1 MRPILYEQNERVF
14 DTNGMGILHD
24 AISAEVTE
32 VRNTEFELEL
42 KYPVGGEWASALT
55 QNRYILVKPNDYDE
69 PHAFRIYEVEK
80 EIDSNEITVKAVTKT
95 DELSG
100 NIIKPLSIKSATP
113 SAAWEQLKRVAVDP
127 IEYNFISDI
136 QTAKDTNMDI
146 RNVLNAIA
154 GEEGSF
160 IDTWGGEIKR
170 TNNTIY
176 LYSKRGKDHVTTI
189 RPRKNLKNVKVKSS
203 MAGKFTR
210 ILPYVTFTPE
220 GEGEAEQVIYGDI
233 IKSPHYD
240 DYFVKRI
247 VPLDLS
253 SEFNDSSTHKE
264 GEEAKKKAPTPAQVT
279 AKAQSYFTSKNKDA
293 DKPDLSVEV
302 EMIPLQDSTEWDRRI
317 IQALEKI
324 QLCDTVDVYVP
335 KIDCDVTVKVRKI
348 VYDALRERIIKIEA
362 SSSGTGRASLAD
374 QQKAQWQDLTNK
386 IVNNALYGEKDG
398 LIHTILTSANN
409 KNKNFYGPEE
419 PPREKAS
426 KDDLWFKPVGGE
438 GEVEMWRFDGENW
451 VLVIDA
457 NFGQKV
463 TDKVNDAINSAKQD
477 INNNVQESI
486 NAAIADAEKRWRPD
500 FTPIQNELDE
510 KLKKLDGDITVKVGD
525 IKDQL
530 AAELERIKPGNP
542 NLLDGTLEMN
552 SGGGLLWNVVQ
563 GGGGMQNGQLLGARN
578 YLVDEISHVPTNNT
592 FYMPFESKNYSIPYT
607 WSFFV
612 KNTTGMRSKF
622 KLTPFN
628 PATDKVTVD
637 GVDLVPTDGEAI
649 FELPGG
655 TEKYVTVTYPTI
667 SGTTQL
673 TIKEIANVD
682 GANIYTYKWKV
693 EEGTKATG
701 WVPSAN
707 DGDQKWKNYKST
719 VDGDLA
725 SMKRRI
731 TDTEGRVTTNS
742 TEIQHLNTGLAAKA
756 DQETVNNLDG
766 QIESAKAE
774 LNLVPNKI
782 STAISQYKSTVDGE
796 ISKVSTYIDQKA
808 NEIKIAAQNLEKKVD
823 GNATSTAAELKVIK
837 DSISAKVSRTDLDVV
852 SGKVTAVET
861 NLTTRIDGIQ
871 TSVDKVTRD
880 VDGKITSA
888 VSSAI
893 TQSENGLRSQI
904 NSVNEAAQIGIANLS
919 SNAIPSAISNAKQ
932 YTDTQF
938 SQVDGKI
945 QTQINT
951 RLTDYARTSDVATRV
966 TQEAGKIKTELTS
979 VIDQKIP
986 KKYGSRNLLAKTK
999 TEINFNGPLKNT
1011 QGNNAWGVL
1020 NGYWF
1025 IDKKTLKALG
1035 YKVGDRLN
1043 IQYKVRTT
1051 TPGIANMRVSCEVY
1065 SDTSYLQWVVGDNKF
1080 GLPSEY
1086 NKDNWDISTS
1096 NDYKTKVGHVWINEQ
1111 SLNNGMQI
1119 RFRVDAGNKAAGT
1132 VVAVDIKDC
1141 MMWDGDLWTDYAP
1154 AYEDIDL
1161 ESSEKFQEVLQTV
1174 DTYKRTLGTTQN
1186 GITTSISQLI
1196 QNSDEIRT
1204 VITNASQSTD
1214 NLIVDTDTF
1223 LSAKLSGFTNG
1234 VDGYTISARPGNY
1247 GSAEYF
1253 YFSKGSYDGTYS
1265 NNSAF
1270 VSLPLVID
1278 KMEDGDKYTFYCK
1291 YHMDATGVYRG
1302 NKDMNVELQIIDN
1315 NGTPVYTKGLTAQPG
1330 YQYQTY
1336 TSDTFGVVGQHIFD
1350 NVNGYNG
1357 RFSFRIKMTGEGRFG
1372 IKEIM
1377 LVRGETVGRYK
1388 PSGGVSSTVISQ
1400 KNDAWALTLS
1410 GPKDVITAINA
1421 DRSGL
1426 RLKGKSI
1433 VLDGDVTATGR
1444 AFIKESWIEGLNAS
1458 KITAGELNAAR
1469 VKVINIDAN
1478 NITSG
1483 QLSASRIRGG
1493 ILSSFNDYT
1502 VFDLENGKLKFNS
1515 NLTGIFRNQTGAA
1528 SQGLMFVNENVW
1540 ADNGMRINSRVIL
1553 GAERRTGDMSYGNKL
1568 YEKGGFNGI
1577 IVDTIHGIGTD
1588 AHDRADKT
1596 SIIGDRIFFGHTYAD
1611 DDAGKKNG
1619 WEIKSWQGHGN
1630 LKLYPVGEMDR
1641 QSGSQM
1647 ISGDFIFIDSYGR
1660 YQSVKQLLTA
1670 LCTMWGHWKNDMTPK
1685 MIRGRENANVNDTLR
1700 QGISRWGGFAT
1711 RGE

>member
-1 MRPILYEQNERVF
+1 LRPILYEQNERVF
-14 DTNGMGILHD
+14 YTNGMGILYD

-32 VRNTEFELEL
+32 VRNAEFELEL
-42 KYPVGGEWASALT
+42 KYPVGGEWAQALT

-69 PHAFRIYEVEK
+69 PHAFRIYEIEK
-80 EIDSNEITVKAVTKT
+80 EADSNQITVKGVTKT

-100 NIIKPLSIKSATP
+100 NVIKPLSIKSATP
-113 SAAWEQLKRVAVDP
+113 SGAWEQLKRVAVDP

-160 IDTWGGEIKR
+160 IDTWGGEVKR

-220 GEGEAEQVIYGDI
+220 GENEAEQVIYGDI

-264 GEEAKKKAPTPAQVT
+264 GEETKKKAPTPAQVT

-348 VYDALRERIIKIEA
+348 VYDVLRERIIKIEA

-419 PPREKAS
+419 PPREKVS

-500 FTPIQNELDE
+500 FTPIQNEIDE

-552 SGGGLLWNVVQ
+552 GGSGTEWNVVQ
-563 GGGGMQNGQLLGARN
+563 GGGGMQNGQILGARN
-578 YLVDEISHVPTNNT
+578 LLIDEISGFPYNNH
-592 FYMPFESKNYSIPYT
+592 FDMPFEAKNYSVPYT

-612 KNTTGMRSKF
+612 KNTSVTKGKIE
-622 KLTPFN
+622 LTPYSSD
-628 PATDKVTVD
+628 TKVTVD
-637 GVDLVPTDGEAI
+637 GADLVPTGDKAI
-649 FELPGG
+649 FEVPPG
-655 TEKYVTVTYPTI
+655 TEKYVTVTYPSLGNSQI
-667 SGTTQL
+667 LLS
-673 TIKEIANVD
+673 IKETGLID
-682 GANIYTYKWKV
+682 GTNLYTYKWKV

-701 WVPSAN
+701 WVPSAA
-707 DGDQKWKNYKST
+707 DGEQKWKNYKST

-731 TDTEGRVTTNS
+731 TDTDGRVTTNAA
-742 TEIQHLNTGLAAKA
+742 EIQHLNTGLAAKA
-756 DQETVNNLDG
+756 DQETVNHLDG
-766 QIESAKAE
+766 AIESAKAE

-782 STAISQYKSTVDGE
+782 STAISQYKSTVDGQ
-796 ISKVSTYIDQKA
+796 ISKVSTSIDQKA

-823 GNATSTAAELKVIK
+823 GNAASTSAELRVIK
-837 DSISAKVSRTDLDVV
+837 DSISAKVSRTDLDTV

-861 NLTTRIDGIQ
+861 NLSTRIDGIQ
-871 TSVDKVTRD
+871 TSVDKATRD

-893 TQSENGLRSQI
+893 TQSEKEIGLRI
-904 NSVNEAAQIGIANLS
+904 TATEAKLMLDE
-919 SNAIPSAISNAKQ
+919 IPKRAREAEI
-932 YTDTQF
+932 YTDTKF
-938 SQVDGKI
+938 NLVDGKI
-945 QTQINT
+945 QTQLNN
-951 RLTDYARTSDVATRV
+951 RLVDYARTTDIATRV

-986 KKYGSRNLLAKTK
+986 KKYGSRNFLAGTK
-999 TEINFNGPLKNT
+999 TEIHFNGPIKNQ
-1011 QGNNAWGVL
+1011 QGNNAWGVIS
-1020 NGYWF
+1020 GYWF
-1025 IDKKTLKALG
+1025 IDKKTLKERG
-1035 YKVGDRLN
+1035 YKVGDRMN
-1043 IQYKVRTT
+1043 IQFKTRTT
-1051 TPGIANMRVSCEVY
+1051 TPGITSMRVSPEIY
-1065 SDTSYLQWVVGDNKF
+1065 SGGGYLQWINGSNPF
-1080 GLPSEY
+1080 GLPREY
-1086 NKDNWDISTS
+1086 NKDEWDVSTS
-1096 NDYKTKVGHVWINEQ
+1096 DTYKTKIGWFNISEN
-1111 SLNNGMQI
+1111 SLNNGMRI
-1119 RFRVDAGNKAAGT
+1119 RFRIDVGNKAAGT
-1132 VVAVDIKDC
+1132 NLAIDIKDA

-1161 ESSEKFQEVLQTV
+1161 DSSEKFQEVLQTV
-1174 DTYKRTLGTTQN
+1174 DVYKRTLGTTQN

-1196 QNSDEIRT
+1196 QSSDEIKT
-1204 VITNASQSTD
+1204 VITNATEANT
-1214 NLIVDTDTF
+1214 NLIMDTDTF
-1223 LSAKLSGFTNG
+1223 ASVKLRNFNSGADGFLASNTPGNFGSNNQYYLSKYTFPG
-1234 VDGYTISARPGNY
+1234 DGSPREIYASLPLAIDKMYANETYTISFKYSFNTY
-1247 GSAEYF
+1247 GA
-1253 YFSKGSYDGTYS
+1253 YS
-1265 NNSAF
+1265 NPNAF
-1270 VSLPLVID
+1270 
-1278 KMEDGDKYTFYCK
+1278 
-1291 YHMDATGVYRG
+1291 AA
-1302 NKDMNVELQIIDN
+1302 VELINSSGSSIISIPINPPN
-1315 NGTPVYTKGLTAQPG
+1315 NTTTNDTVTKTF
-1330 YQYQTY
+1330 
-1336 TSDTFGVVGQHIFD
+1336 TSSSQHSFD
-1350 NVNGYNG
+1350 NLNGDGNDLA
-1357 RFSFRIKMTGEGRFG
+1357 FRIKLRGVGRFG
-1372 IKEIM
+1372 ISDVMMVKGSTAGKY
-1377 LVRGETVGRYK
+1377 R
-1388 PSGGVSSTVISQ
+1388 PASGASSAVVTQ
-1400 KNDAWALTLS
+1400 RANAWALTLK
-1410 GPKDVITAINA
+1410 GPKDVITSINA
-1421 DRSGL
+1421 DTSGL
-1426 RLKGKSI
+1426 RLKGKNI
-1433 VLDGDVTATGR
+1433 VLDGDVIANGT
-1444 AFIKESWIEGLNAS
+1444 AFIKESWIQDLNAAKITSGKINAANIDVINLNAS
-1458 KITAGELNAAR
+1458 NIVSGTMSAAHI
-1469 VKVINIDAN
+1469 K
-1478 NITSG
+1478 
-1483 QLSASRIRGG
+1483 GG
-1493 ILSSFNDYT
+1493 ILSSLNGD
-1502 VFDLENGKLKFNS
+1502 VKFDLNGSKLNFFNEAEVYFDKGTNILYRQRQFKDQANGHNTIGYLMFKNS
-1515 NLTGIFRNQTGAA
+1515 NQGGVATLLGSVSHRTVGQLKMGSDDGGGAGNFAGIRIYRDT
-1528 SQGLMFVNENVW
+1528 
-1540 ADNGMRINSRVIL
+1540 ADGHYDRVEVV
-1553 GAERRTGDMSYGNKL
+1553 A
-1568 YEKGGFNGI
+1568 
-1577 IVDTIHGIGTD
+1577 
-1588 AHDRADKT
+1588 
-1596 SIIGDRIFFGHTYAD
+1596 DRIQFRHSVR
-1611 DDAGKKNG
+1611 NG
-1619 WEIKSWQGHGN
+1619 SGLQIF
-1630 LKLYPVGEMDR
+1630 PVGFIPPTHNEPHYGAWNLGILLEHFR
-1641 QSGSQM
+1641 QNFEKIRAKNPSWGIHQYAFP
-1647 ISGDFIFIDSYGR
+1647 IYNLGDIG
-1660 YQSVKQLLTA
+1660 
-1670 LCTMWGHWKNDMTPK
+1670 PK
-1685 MIRGRENANVNDTLR
+1685 GLHNIPFDHY
-1700 QGISRWGGFAT
+1700 I
-1711 RGE
+1711 

>member
-32 VRNTEFELEL
+32 VRNAEFELEL
-42 KYPVGGEWASALT
+42 KYPVGGEWAQALT

-69 PHAFRIYEVEK
+69 PHAFRIYEIEK
-80 EIDSNEITVKAVTKT
+80 EADSNQITVKGVTKT

-100 NIIKPLSIKSATP
+100 NVIKPISIKSATP
-113 SAAWEQLKRVAVDP
+113 SGAWEQLKRVAVDP

-220 GEGEAEQVIYGDI
+220 GENEAEQVIYGDI

-264 GEEAKKKAPTPAQVT
+264 GEETKKKAPTPAQVT

-348 VYDALRERIIKIEA
+348 VYDALAERIIKIEA

-419 PPREKAS
+419 PPREKVS

-463 TDKVNDAINSAKQD
+463 TDKVNDAIESAKRD
-477 INNNVQESI
+477 INADVQSHI
-486 NAAIADAEKRWRPD
+486 NSAIADAEKRWRPD

-552 SGGGLLWNVVQ
+552 GGSGTDWNVVQ
-563 GGGGMQNGQLLGARN
+563 GGGGMQNGQILGARN
-578 YLVDEISHVPTNNT
+578 LLIDEISGFPYNNH
-592 FYMPFESKNYSIPYT
+592 FDMPFQAKNYSVPYT

-612 KNTTGMRSKF
+612 KNTSVTKGKIE
-622 KLTPFN
+622 LTPYDSD
-628 PATDKVTVD
+628 TKVAVD
-637 GVDLVPTDGEAI
+637 GADLTPTNGKAI
-649 FELPGG
+649 FEVPPG
-655 TEKYVTVTYPTI
+655 TEKYVTVTYPSLGNNLI
-667 SGTTQL
+667 LLS
-673 TIKEIANVD
+673 IKETGLID
-682 GANIYTYKWKV
+682 GTNLYTYKWKV

-701 WVPSAN
+701 WAPSAA
-707 DGDQKWKNYKST
+707 DGEQKWKNYKST

-731 TDTEGRVTTNS
+731 TDTDGRVTTNAA
-742 TEIQHLNTGLAAKA
+742 EIQHLNTGLAAKA
-756 DQETVNNLDG
+756 DRETVNHLDG
-766 QIESAKAE
+766 RIDEAKAE
-774 LNLVPNKI
+774 LNLVPDKI
-782 STAISQYKSTVDGE
+782 STAISQYKSTVDGQ
-796 ISKVSTYIDQKA
+796 ISKVSTSIEQKA

-823 GNATSTAAELKVIK
+823 GNAASTSAELRVIK
-837 DSISAKVSRTDLDVV
+837 DSISAKVSRTDLDTV

-861 NLTTRIDGIQ
+861 NLSARIDGIQ
-871 TSVDKVTRD
+871 TSVDKATRD

-893 TQSENGLRSQI
+893 TQSEKEIGLRI
-904 NSVNEAAQIGIANLS
+904 TATEAKLMLDE
-919 SNAIPSAISNAKQ
+919 IPKRAREAEI
-932 YTDTQF
+932 YTDTKF
-938 SQVDGKI
+938 NLVDGKI
-945 QTQINT
+945 QTQLNN
-951 RLTDYARTSDVATRV
+951 RLVEYARTTDIATRV

-986 KKYGSRNLLAKTK
+986 KKYGSRNLLAGTSDSHHYEGNP
-999 TEINFNGPLKNT
+999 TGLYSREGQNVLWNNIDGYYYIN
-1011 QGNNAWGVL
+1011 A
-1020 NGYWF
+1020 
-1025 IDKKTLKALG
+1025 KTLKELG
-1035 YKVGDRLN
+1035 YKIGDRIN
-1043 IQYKVRTT
+1043 IQYKVKVNTEGNT
-1051 TPGIANMRVSCEVY
+1051 KTRVIPELY
-1065 SDTSYLQWVVGDNKF
+1065 SNSAYVQGVAWNNGL
-1080 GLPSEY
+1080 GLPSEVDSH
-1086 NKDNWDISTS
+1086 NFDLVKS
-1096 NDYKTKVGHVWINEQ
+1096 NDFVQKVTFFNVNDKSLSGTTKIMFRADTQNAPAGTKVDIE
-1111 SLNNGMQI
+1111 
-1119 RFRVDAGNKAAGT
+1119 
-1132 VVAVDIKDC
+1132 IKDV
-1141 MMWDGDLWTDYAP
+1141 MMWAGDLWTDYAP
-1154 AYEDIDL
+1154 AQDDIDPTKN
-1161 ESSEKFQEVLQTV
+1161 EKFQEVLQTV

-1223 LSAKLSGFTNG
+1223 LSAKLNNFTNG
-1234 VDGYTISARPGNY
+1234 ADGYTTSTRPGNY

-1336 TSDTFGVVGQHIFD
+1336 TKDTFDVVGQHIFD

-1357 RFSFRIKMTGEGRFG
+1357 RFSFRIKLTGEGRFG

-1377 LVRGETVGRYK
+1377 LVRGGTVGRYK

-1400 KNDAWALTLS
+1400 KNDAWALSLS

-1433 VLDGDVTATGR
+1433 VLDGDVIANGT
-1444 AFIKESWIEGLNAS
+1444 AFIKESWIED
-1458 KITAGELNAAR
+1458 LNAAKITSGQINAKE

-1478 NITSG
+1478 NIVTG
-1483 QLSASRIRGG
+1483 KISAARISGG
-1493 ILSSFNDYT
+1493 ILTSFDDMIQMNLDK
-1502 VFDLENGKLKFNS
+1502 GKLSFFKEGEVYFDKGTNILYRQRTHPVDKH
-1515 NLTGIFRNQTGAA
+1515 NTIGY
-1528 SQGLMFVNENVW
+1528 LMFKDSIHGGVATLLGSVSHRWVNELKQGTDDGGGAGNFAGIRIYRDK
-1540 ADNGMRINSRVIL
+1540 ADGHYDRVELVADRIQFRHSVRNGGGLQLFPVGFTIPSHNEPHYGGWNLGIL
-1553 GAERRTGDMSYGNKL
+1553 LEHFRQNFETIRKKSGWDIHR
-1568 YEKGGFNGI
+1568 YEHPFYRL
-1577 IVDTIHGIGTD
+1577 DDIGT
-1588 AHDRADKT
+1588 
-1596 SIIGDRIFFGHTYAD
+1596 
-1611 DDAGKKNG
+1611 NG
-1619 WEIKSWQGHGN
+1619 LHNIPFNH
-1630 LKLYPVGEMDR
+1630 YV
-1641 QSGSQM
+1641 
-1647 ISGDFIFIDSYGR
+1647 
-1660 YQSVKQLLTA
+1660 
-1670 LCTMWGHWKNDMTPK
+1670 
-1685 MIRGRENANVNDTLR
+1685 
-1700 QGISRWGGFAT
+1700 
-1711 RGE
+1711 

>member
-32 VRNTEFELEL
+32 VRNAEFELEL

-80 EIDSNEITVKAVTKT
+80 EVDSNEITVKAVTKT

-113 SAAWEQLKRVAVDP
+113 SGAWEQLKRVAVDP

-170 TNNTIY
+170 TNNTIF

-210 ILPYVTFTPE
+210 ILPYVTFTPD
-220 GEGEAEQVIYGDI
+220 GENEPEQVIYGDI

-362 SSSGTGRASLAD
+362 SSSGSGRASLAD

-419 PPREKAS
+419 PPREKVS

-477 INNNVQESI
+477 INANVQATV
-486 NAAIADAEKRWRPD
+486 NAALADAEKRWRPD
-500 FTPIQNELDE
+500 LTPIQNELDE
-510 KLKKLDGDITVKVGD
+510 KLKKIDDDINVKVGD

-530 AAELERIKPGNP
+530 ASQLERIKPGNP
-542 NLLDGTLEMN
+542 NLLDGTLEMT
-552 SGGGLLWNVVQ
+552 GGNANDWNVVQ
-563 GGGGMQNGQLLGARN
+563 GGGGMENGQILGARN
-578 YLVDEISHVPTNNT
+578 LLIDEISGTPLDNH
-592 FYMPFESKNYSIPYT
+592 FYMPFTSKSYSVPYT

-612 KNTTGMRSKF
+612 KNTSTNNGRIQ
-622 KLTPFN
+622 LTPYSSD
-628 PATDKVTVD
+628 TKVTVN
-637 GVDLVPTDGEAI
+637 GEDLSPTGGEAI
-649 FELPGG
+649 FDVPPG
-655 TEKYVTVTYPTI
+655 TEKYVTVTYPSLGNNDIKLQIRETGLRD
-667 SGTTQL
+667 GTNL
-673 TIKEIANVD
+673 
-682 GANIYTYKWKV
+682 YTYKWKV

-701 WVPSAN
+701 WVPSAA
-707 DGDQKWKNYKST
+707 DGEQKWKNYKST

-756 DQETVNNLDG
+756 DQETVNHLDG
-766 QIESAKAE
+766 EIESAKAE

-796 ISKVSTYIDQKA
+796 ISKVSTSIDQKA

-823 GNATSTAAELKVIK
+823 GNAASTSAELRVIK
-837 DSISAKVSRTDLDVV
+837 DSISAKVSRTDLDTV

-861 NLTTRIDGIQ
+861 NLSARIDGIQ
-871 TSVDKVTRD
+871 TSVDKATRD

-893 TQSENGLRSQI
+893 TQSEKEIGLRI
-904 NSVNEAAQIGIANLS
+904 TATEAKLMLDE
-919 SNAIPSAISNAKQ
+919 IPKRAREAEI
-932 YTDTQF
+932 YTDTKF
-938 SQVDGKI
+938 NLVDGKI
-945 QTQINT
+945 QTQLNN
-951 RLTDYARTSDVATRV
+951 RLVDYARTTDIATRV

-986 KKYGSRNLLAKTK
+986 KKYGSRNFLAGTK
-999 TEINFNGPLKNT
+999 TEIHFNGPIKNQ
-1011 QGNNAWGVL
+1011 QGSNAWEVIS
-1020 NGYWF
+1020 GYWF
-1025 IDKKTLKALG
+1025 IDKKTLKERG
-1035 YKVGDRLN
+1035 YKVGDRMN
-1043 IQYKVRTT
+1043 IQFKTRTT
-1051 TPGIANMRVSCEVY
+1051 TPGITSMRVSPEVY
-1065 SDTSYLQWVVGDNKF
+1065 SGGGYLQWINGSNPF
-1080 GLPSEY
+1080 GLPREY
-1086 NKDNWDISTS
+1086 NKDEWDVTTS
-1096 NDYKTKVGHVWINEQ
+1096 DAYKTKIGYFNISEN

-1119 RFRVDAGNKAAGT
+1119 RFRIDVGNKAAGT
-1132 VVAVDIKDC
+1132 NLAIDIKDA

-1161 ESSEKFQEVLQTV
+1161 DSSEKFQEVLQTV
-1174 DTYKRTLGTTQN
+1174 DIYKRTLGTTQN

-1196 QNSDEIRT
+1196 QSSDEIKT

-1223 LSAKLSGFTNG
+1223 LSAKLSNFTNG
-1234 VDGYTISARPGNY
+1234 VDGYTISSRPGNY

-1270 VSLPLVID
+1270 ISLPLVID

-1336 TSDTFGVVGQHIFD
+1336 TKDTFGVVGQHIFD

-1357 RFSFRIKMTGEGRFG
+1357 RFSFRIKMTGEGRIG

-1377 LVRGETVGRYK
+1377 LVRGETIGRYK

-1444 AFIKESWIEGLNAS
+1444 AFIKESWIEDLNAS
-1458 KITAGELNAAR
+1458 KITAGILNAWQVKIINMDASNIVTGTMAAR
-1469 VKVINIDAN
+1469 HIK
-1478 NITSG
+1478 
-1483 QLSASRIRGG
+1483 GG
-1493 ILSSFNDYT
+1493 ILSSINGD
-1502 VFDLENGKLKFNS
+1502 VKFDLDGSSLKFFNGGSIQFHTGENAIWRQTPDGIHTAFIHFNEVSGPRSQGGGSLYAGFGVTSSSDGINS
-1515 NLTGIFRNQTGAA
+1515 TSSGRFSGIRCFRASRDWTVRNDKNNKLGSHERSIDRIEIYGDEIWITDTFDIDRGFYMRPDLMPQGSIDLWKTVRYLTGAVWHLSQQFVHLRNIGWDPKNRDFQNAMKKE
-1528 SQGLMFVNENVW
+1528 L
-1540 ADNGMRINSRVIL
+1540 NGINSV
-1553 GAERRTGDMSYGNKL
+1553 YP
-1568 YEKGGFNGI
+1568 EKFK
-1577 IVDTIHGIGTD
+1577 V
-1588 AHDRADKT
+1588 
-1596 SIIGDRIFFGHTYAD
+1596 
-1611 DDAGKKNG
+1611 
-1619 WEIKSWQGHGN
+1619 
-1630 LKLYPVGEMDR
+1630 PV
-1641 QSGSQM
+1641 
-1647 ISGDFIFIDSYGR
+1647 F
-1660 YQSVKQLLTA
+1660 
-1670 LCTMWGHWKNDMTPK
+1670 
-1685 MIRGRENANVNDTLR
+1685 
-1700 QGISRWGGFAT
+1700 
-1711 RGE
+1711 

>member
-32 VRNTEFELEL
+32 VRNAEFELEL
-42 KYPVGGEWASALT
+42 KYPVGGEWAQALT

-69 PHAFRIYEVEK
+69 PHAFRIYEIEK
-80 EIDSNEITVKAVTKT
+80 EADSNQITVKGVTKT

-100 NIIKPLSIKSATP
+100 NVIKPLSIKSATP
-113 SAAWEQLKRVAVDP
+113 SGAWEQLKRVAVDP

-220 GEGEAEQVIYGDI
+220 GENEAEQVIYGDI

-264 GEEAKKKAPTPAQVT
+264 GEETKKKAPTPAQVT

-348 VYDALRERIIKIEA
+348 VYDVLRERIIKIEA
-362 SSSGTGRASLAD
+362 SSSGSGRASLAD

-386 IVNNALYGEKDG
+386 VINNALYGEKDG

-419 PPREKAS
+419 PPREKVS

-463 TDKVNDAINSAKQD
+463 TDKVNDAIESAKRD
-477 INNNVQESI
+477 INADVQTHI
-486 NAAIADAEKRWRPD
+486 NSAIADAEKRWRPD

-552 SGGGLLWNVVQ
+552 GGDGLLWNVVQ

-578 YLVDEISHVPTNNT
+578 YLVDEISSVPNYNT
-592 FYMPFESKNYSIPYT
+592 FHMPFISKNYSIPYT

-622 KLTPFN
+622 KVTPFD

-655 TEKYVTVTYPTI
+655 TEKYVTVSYPSI
-667 SGTTQL
+667 SGPIQL
-673 TIKEIANVD
+673 VIKEIANVD

-707 DGDQKWKNYKST
+707 DGEQKWKNYKST

-731 TDTEGRVTTNS
+731 TDTDGRVTTNAA
-742 TEIQHLNTGLAAKA
+742 EIQHLNTGLAAKA
-756 DQETVNNLDG
+756 DQETVNHLDG
-766 QIESAKAE
+766 AIESAKAE

-782 STAISQYKSTVDGE
+782 STAISQYKSTVDGQ
-796 ISKVSTYIDQKA
+796 INKVSTSIDQKA

-823 GNATSTAAELKVIK
+823 GNAASTSAELRVIK
-837 DSISAKVSRTDLDVV
+837 DSISAKVSRTDLDTV

-861 NLTTRIDGIQ
+861 NLSARIDGIQ
-871 TSVDKVTRD
+871 TSVDKATRD

-893 TQSENGLRSQI
+893 TQSEKEIGLRI
-904 NSVNEAAQIGIANLS
+904 TATEAKLMLDE
-919 SNAIPSAISNAKQ
+919 IPKRAREAEI
-932 YTDTQF
+932 YTDTKF
-938 SQVDGKI
+938 NLVDGKI
-945 QTQINT
+945 QTQLNN
-951 RLTDYARTSDVATRV
+951 RLVDYARTTDIATRV

-986 KKYGSRNLLAKTK
+986 KKYGSRNFLAGTK
-999 TEINFNGPLKNT
+999 SEIHFNGPIKNS
-1011 QGNNAWGVL
+1011 QGNDAWYVL
-1020 NGYWF
+1020 DGYWF
-1025 IDKKTLKALG
+1025 IDKKTLKERG
-1035 YKVGDRLN
+1035 YKVGDRMN
-1043 IQYKVRTT
+1043 VQFKTRTT
-1051 TPGIANMRVSCEVY
+1051 TPGITSMRVSPEVY
-1065 SDTSYLQWVVGDNKF
+1065 SGGGYLQWINGSNTF
-1080 GLPSEY
+1080 GLPREY
-1086 NKDNWDISTS
+1086 NKDEWDVSTS
-1096 NDYKTKVGHVWINEQ
+1096 DTYKTKIGWFNISEN

-1119 RFRVDAGNKAAGT
+1119 RFRIDVGGKAAGT
-1132 VVAVDIKDC
+1132 NVAIDIKDA

-1161 ESSEKFQEVLQTV
+1161 DSSEKFQEVLQTV

-1223 LSAKLSGFTNG
+1223 LSAKLSNFTNG
-1234 VDGYTISARPGNY
+1234 ADGYTTSTRPGNY

-1278 KMEDGDKYTFYCK
+1278 KMEDGDKYTFHCK

-1336 TSDTFGVVGQHIFD
+1336 TKDTFDVVGQHIFD

-1377 LVRGETVGRYK
+1377 LVRGGTVGRYK

-1433 VLDGDVTATGR
+1433 VLDGDVIANGT
-1444 AFIKESWIEGLNAS
+1444 AFIKESWIQDLNAS
-1458 KITAGELNAAR
+1458 KITTGTLNAWQ
-1469 VKVINIDAN
+1469 VKIVNLDASNIVTGTMA
-1478 NITSG
+1478 
-1483 QLSASRIRGG
+1483 ASHIKGG
-1493 ILSSFNDYT
+1493 ILSSINGD
-1502 VFDLENGKLKFNS
+1502 VKFDLDGS
-1515 NLTGIFRNQTGAA
+1515 NLNFFKNGSIQFHTGSNSIWRQTPDGVHTAFVHFQDTVQDSLYAAIGVTSSSDGINSASGGRFSGIRCFRASKNNKVKNPQNNKLGSHERSVDQIEIYGDEVWITDDFNLDRGFYIRTDTMPITGAIDLWA
-1528 SQGLMFVNENVW
+1528 TIRYLTTAVNILAN
-1540 ADNGMRINSRVIL
+1540 AYGHMRNIGWDLKNEDFQRSVRNDIRSTNSI
-1553 GAERRTGDMSYGNKL
+1553 
-1568 YEKGGFNGI
+1568 
-1577 IVDTIHGIGTD
+1577 
-1588 AHDRADKT
+1588 
-1596 SIIGDRIFFGHTYAD
+1596 
-1611 DDAGKKNG
+1611 
-1619 WEIKSWQGHGN
+1619 
-1630 LKLYPVGEMDR
+1630 YPKF
-1641 QSGSQM
+1641 QM
-1647 ISGDFIFIDSYGR
+1647 PVF
-1660 YQSVKQLLTA
+1660 
-1670 LCTMWGHWKNDMTPK
+1670 
-1685 MIRGRENANVNDTLR
+1685 
-1700 QGISRWGGFAT
+1700 
-1711 RGE
+1711 

>member
-14 DTNGMGILHD
+14 DTNGMGILYD

-32 VRNTEFELEL
+32 VRNAEFELEL
-42 KYPVGGEWASALT
+42 KYPIGGEWAQALT

-69 PHAFRIYEVEK
+69 PHAFRIYEIEK
-80 EIDSNEITVKAVTKT
+80 EVDSNQITVKGVTKT

-113 SAAWEQLKRVAVDP
+113 SGAWEQLKRVAVDP

-210 ILPYVTFTPE
+210 ILPYVTFTPD
-220 GEGEAEQVIYGDI
+220 GENEAEQVIYGDI

-253 SEFNDSSTHKE
+253 SEFNNSEQPKE
-264 GEEAKKKAPTPAQVT
+264 GEESKKKAPTPAQVT

-348 VYDALRERIIKIEA
+348 VYDALAERIIKIEA
-362 SSSGTGRASLAD
+362 SSSGSGRASLAD

-419 PPREKAS
+419 PPREKVS

-463 TDKVNDAINSAKQD
+463 TDKVNDAINAAKQD
-477 INNNVQESI
+477 LSTSVQDSI

-510 KLKKLDGDITVKVGD
+510 KLKKIDSDINVKVGD

-530 AAELERIKPGNP
+530 ASELERIKPGNP

-552 SGGGLLWNVVQ
+552 GGGGLLWNIVQ

-578 YLVDEISHVPTNNT
+578 FLVDEISTSPNSNT
-592 FYMPFESKNYSIPYT
+592 FYMPFKSKNYSIPYT

-622 KLTPFN
+622 KVTPFY

-667 SGTTQL
+667 SGTIQL
-673 TIKEIANVD
+673 TIKEIANVN

-701 WVPSAN
+701 WVPSAA

-731 TDTEGRVTTNS
+731 TDTDGRVTTNAA
-742 TEIQHLNTGLAAKA
+742 EIQHLNTGLSAKA
-756 DQETVNNLDG
+756 DRETVNLLNG
-766 QIESAKAE
+766 EIANTKAE
-774 LNLVPNKI
+774 LNLVPDKI
-782 STAISQYKSTVDGE
+782 STAVNQYKATVDGQ
-796 ISKVSTYIDQKA
+796 INRVSTSIDQKA

-823 GNATSTAAELKVIK
+823 GNATNTAAELRVIK
-837 DSISAKVSRTDLDVV
+837 DSISAKVSQTDLDTV

-861 NLTTRIDGIQ
+861 NLSARIDGIQ
-871 TSVDKVTRD
+871 TSVDKATRD

-888 VSSAI
+888 ISSAI
-893 TQSENGLRSQI
+893 TQSEKEIGLRIRAS
-904 NSVNEAAQIGIANLS
+904 EAKIIMEELPERARQAE
-919 SNAIPSAISNAKQ
+919 A
-932 YTDTQF
+932 YTDTKF
-938 SQVDGKI
+938 NLVDGKI
-945 QTQINT
+945 QTQINN
-951 RLTDYARTSDVATRV
+951 RLVDYARTTDVATRV

-979 VIDQKIP
+979 VIDQKLP

-999 TEINFNGPLKNT
+999 VETNFNGPLKNQ
-1011 QGNNAWGVL
+1011 QGNNAWDVVQ
-1020 NGYWF
+1020 GYWF
-1025 IDKKTLKALG
+1025 IDKKTLKERG
-1035 YKVGDRLN
+1035 YKVGDRMN
-1043 IQYKVRTT
+1043 IQFKTRTT
-1051 TPGIANMRVSCEVY
+1051 TPGITSMRVSPEVY
-1065 SDTSYLQWVVGDNKF
+1065 SGTGYLQWISGNNTF
-1080 GLPSEY
+1080 GLPREY
-1086 NKDNWDISTS
+1086 NKDEWDVSTS
-1096 NDYKTKVGHVWINEQ
+1096 DTYKTKIGWFNINERA
-1111 SLNNGMQI
+1111 LNEGLQI
-1119 RFRVDAGNKAAGT
+1119 RFRIDVGNKSAGSNI
-1132 VVAVDIKDC
+1132 AIDIKDA

-1161 ESSEKFQEVLQTV
+1161 DSSEKFQEVLQTV
-1174 DTYKRTLGTTQN
+1174 DIYKRTLGTTQN

-1223 LSAKLSGFTNG
+1223 LSAKLSNFTNG
-1234 VDGYTISARPGNY
+1234 ADGYTTSTRPGNY

-1291 YHMDATGVYRG
+1291 YHMNATGVYRG

-1315 NGTPVYTKGLTAQPG
+1315 NGTPVYIKGLTAQPG

-1336 TSDTFGVVGQHIFD
+1336 TKDTFDVVGQHIFD
-1350 NVNGYNG
+1350 NVNGYTG

-1377 LVRGETVGRYK
+1377 LVRGGTVGRYK
-1388 PSGGVSSTVISQ
+1388 PSGGVSSTVVSQ
-1400 KNDAWALTLS
+1400 KNDAWALSLS
-1410 GPKDVITAINA
+1410 GPKDVVTAINA
-1421 DRSGL
+1421 DTSGV
-1426 RLKGKSI
+1426 RLKGKNI
-1433 VLDGDVTATGR
+1433 VLDGDVIANGR
-1444 AFIKESWIEGLNAS
+1444 AFIKESWIEDLNAS

-1469 VKVINIDAN
+1469 VKVINIDAS
-1478 NITSG
+1478 NIVTG
-1483 QLSASRIRGG
+1483 TMNASHIRGG
-1493 ILSSFNDYT
+1493 VLTSFNGD
-1502 VFDLENGKLKFNS
+1502 VKFNLDGS
-1515 NLTGIFRNQTGAA
+1515 NLQFYNGGSIQFHTESNAIWRQTTDGIHTAFVHFSEVGGAR
-1528 SQGLMFVNENVW
+1528 SQGGGSLYASIGVTSSS
-1540 ADNGMRINSRVIL
+1540 DGINSASGGRFAGIRCFRSSKDWTV
-1553 GAERRTGDMSYGNKL
+1553 RNSKNNKL
-1568 YEKGGFNGI
+1568 GSHERNL
-1577 IVDTIHGIGTD
+1577 
-1588 AHDRADKT
+1588 
-1596 SIIGDRIFFGHTYAD
+1596 DRIEIYGDEMFFSDDFTLDRGFYFRTDTMPNDGYVDLWATIRYLTAAVGVLANSFGHLR
-1611 DDAGKKNG
+1611 NVG
-1619 WEIKSWQGHGN
+1619 WNPK
-1630 LKLYPVGEMDR
+1630 
-1641 QSGSQM
+1641 
-1647 ISGDFIFIDSYGR
+1647 DSR
-1660 YQSVKQLLTA
+1660 YQ
-1670 LCTMWGHWKNDMTPK
+1670 N
-1685 MIRGRENANVNDTLR
+1685 
-1700 QGISRWGGFAT
+1700 AT
-1711 RGE
+1711 RDGFKSVNNIYPSRYTLPIF

>member
-32 VRNTEFELEL
+32 VRNAEFELEL
-42 KYPVGGEWASALT
+42 KYPVGGEWAQALT

-69 PHAFRIYEVEK
+69 PHAFRIYEIEK
-80 EIDSNEITVKAVTKT
+80 EADSNQITVKGVTKT

-100 NIIKPLSIKSATP
+100 NVIKPLSIKSATP
-113 SAAWEQLKRVAVDP
+113 SGAWEQLKRVAVDP

-160 IDTWGGEIKR
+160 IDTWGGEVKR

-220 GEGEAEQVIYGDI
+220 GENEAEQVIYGDI

-264 GEEAKKKAPTPAQVT
+264 GEETKKKAPTPAQVT

-348 VYDALRERIIKIEA
+348 VYDVLRERIIKIEA

-419 PPREKAS
+419 PPREKVS

-463 TDKVNDAINSAKQD
+463 TDKVNDAIESAKRD
-477 INNNVQESI
+477 INADVQTHI

-510 KLKKLDGDITVKVGD
+510 KLKKLDGDINVKVSD

-530 AAELERIKPGNP
+530 ASELERIKPGNP

-552 SGGGLLWNVVQ
+552 GGDSIIWNVVQ
-563 GGGGMQNGQLLGARN
+563 GGGGMQNGQILGARN
-578 YLVDEISHVPTNNT
+578 LLIDEISGFPYRNN
-592 FYMPFESKNYSIPYT
+592 FSMPFESKNYSVPYT

-612 KNTTGMRSKF
+612 KNTSVTKGRIE
-622 KLTPFN
+622 LTPYS
-628 PATDKVTVD
+628 ADTKVSVD
-637 GVDLVPTDGEAI
+637 GADLVPTNGKAI
-649 FELPGG
+649 FEVPPG
-655 TEKYVTVTYPTI
+655 TAKYITVTYPSLGNNRI
-667 SGTTQL
+667 SL
-673 TIKEIANVD
+673 SIKETGLID
-682 GANIYTYKWKV
+682 GTNLYTYKWKV

-701 WVPSAN
+701 WVPSAA

-731 TDTEGRVTTNS
+731 TDTDGRVTTNAA
-742 TEIQHLNTGLAAKA
+742 EIQHLNTGLAAKA
-756 DQETVNNLDG
+756 DQETVNHLDG
-766 QIESAKAE
+766 RIDEAKAE
-774 LNLVPNKI
+774 LNLVPDKI
-782 STAISQYKSTVDGE
+782 STAVNAYKATVDGQ
-796 ISKVSTYIDQKA
+796 ISKVSTSIDQKA

-823 GNATSTAAELKVIK
+823 GNAASTSAELKVIK
-837 DSISAKVSRTDLDVV
+837 DSISAKVSRTDLDTV

-861 NLTTRIDGIQ
+861 NLSARIDGIQ
-871 TSVDKVTRD
+871 TSVDKATRD

-893 TQSENGLRSQI
+893 TQSEKEIGLRI
-904 NSVNEAAQIGIANLS
+904 TATEAKLMLDE
-919 SNAIPSAISNAKQ
+919 IPKRAREAEI
-932 YTDTQF
+932 YTDTKF
-938 SQVDGKI
+938 NLVDGKI
-945 QTQINT
+945 QTQLNN
-951 RLTDYARTSDVATRV
+951 RLVDYARTTDIATRV
-966 TQEAGKIKTELTS
+966 TQEAGKIKTELSS

-986 KKYGSRNLLAKTK
+986 KKYGSRNLLAGTTNAIHYENNPTNKYTREGQQVLWNVAGGYYYIKTK
-999 TEINFNGPLKNT
+999 KLKE
-1011 QGNNAWGVL
+1011 
-1020 NGYWF
+1020 
-1025 IDKKTLKALG
+1025 LG

-1043 IQYKVRTT
+1043 VQYKVKINTEGNT
-1051 TPGIANMRVSCEVY
+1051 KTRVMPEIY
-1065 SDTSYLQWVVGDNKF
+1065 SNSGYIQGFSWTNGL
-1080 GLPSEY
+1080 GLPDSA
-1086 NKDNWDISTS
+1086 NSNNFDLVRS
-1096 NDYKTKVGHVWINEQ
+1096 NDYVQKSTYFNINER
-1111 SLNNGMQI
+1111 SLNESTRI
-1119 RFRVDAGNKAAGT
+1119 VFRIDAQNAPDGT
-1132 VVAVDIKDC
+1132 KLNIDIKDV
-1141 MMWDGDLWTDYAP
+1141 MMWAGDLWTDYVP
-1154 AYEDIDL
+1154 AQDDIDPTKN
-1161 ESSEKFQEVLQTV
+1161 EKFQEVLQTI

-1223 LSAKLSGFTNG
+1223 LSAKLSSFTNG
-1234 VDGYTISARPGNY
+1234 VDGYTTSTRPGNY

-1278 KMEDGDKYTFYCK
+1278 KMEDGDKYTFHCK
-1291 YHMDATGVYRG
+1291 YHMNATSVYRG

-1336 TSDTFGVVGQHIFD
+1336 TKDTFDVVGQHIFD

-1357 RFSFRIKMTGEGRFG
+1357 RFSFRIKLTGEGRFG

-1377 LVRGETVGRYK
+1377 LVRGGTIGRYK

-1400 KNDAWALTLS
+1400 KNDAWALSLS

-1433 VLDGDVTATGR
+1433 VLDGDVIANGT
-1444 AFIKESWIEGLNAS
+1444 AFIKESWIED
-1458 KITAGELNAAR
+1458 LNAAKITSGQINAKE

-1478 NITSG
+1478 NIVTG
-1483 QLSASRIRGG
+1483 KISAARISGG
-1493 ILSSFNDYT
+1493 ILTSFDDMIQLNLDKGKMSFFKEGEVY
-1502 VFDLENGKLKFNS
+1502 FDKGTNILYRQRTHPTEKHNTIGY
-1515 NLTGIFRNQTGAA
+1515 
-1528 SQGLMFVNENVW
+1528 LMFKDSIHGGVATLLGSVSHRWVNELKQGTDDGGGAGNFAGIRIYRDK
-1540 ADNGMRINSRVIL
+1540 ADGHYDRVELVADRIQFRHSVRNGGGLQLFPVGFTIPSHNEQHYGGWNLGIL
-1553 GAERRTGDMSYGNKL
+1553 LEHFRQNFETIRKKSGWNIHR
-1568 YEKGGFNGI
+1568 YEFPFYHL
-1577 IVDTIHGIGTD
+1577 DDIGT
-1588 AHDRADKT
+1588 
-1596 SIIGDRIFFGHTYAD
+1596 
-1611 DDAGKKNG
+1611 NG
-1619 WEIKSWQGHGN
+1619 LHNIPFN
-1630 LKLYPVGEMDR
+1630 NYV
-1641 QSGSQM
+1641 
-1647 ISGDFIFIDSYGR
+1647 
-1660 YQSVKQLLTA
+1660 
-1670 LCTMWGHWKNDMTPK
+1670 
-1685 MIRGRENANVNDTLR
+1685 
-1700 QGISRWGGFAT
+1700 
-1711 RGE
+1711 

>member
-32 VRNTEFELEL
+32 VRNAEFELEL
-42 KYPVGGEWASALT
+42 KYPVGGEWAQALT

-69 PHAFRIYEVEK
+69 PHAFRIYEIEK
-80 EIDSNEITVKAVTKT
+80 EVDSNQITVKGVTKT

-100 NIIKPLSIKSATP
+100 NVIKPLSIKSATP
-113 SAAWEQLKRVAVDP
+113 SGAWEQLKRVAVDP

-220 GEGEAEQVIYGDI
+220 GENEAEQVIYGDI

-264 GEEAKKKAPTPAQVT
+264 GEETKKKDPTPAQVT

-348 VYDALRERIIKIEA
+348 VYDVLRERIIKIEA
-362 SSSGTGRASLAD
+362 SSSGSGRASLAD

-419 PPREKAS
+419 PPRDKVS

-463 TDKVNDAINSAKQD
+463 TDKVNDAIESAKRD
-477 INNNVQESI
+477 INADVQTHI
-486 NAAIADAEKRWRPD
+486 NSAIADAEKRWRPD

-552 SGGGLLWNVVQ
+552 GGGGLLWNVVQ

-578 YLVDEISHVPTNNT
+578 FLVDEISTSPNSNT

-622 KLTPFN
+622 KVTPFD

-655 TEKYVTVTYPTI
+655 TEKYVTVTYPSI
-667 SGTTQL
+667 SGATQL
-673 TIKEIANVD
+673 AIKEIANVD

-731 TDTEGRVTTNS
+731 TDTDGRVTTNAA
-742 TEIQHLNTGLAAKA
+742 EIQHLNTGLAAKA
-756 DQETVNNLDG
+756 DQETVNHLDG
-766 QIESAKAE
+766 AIESAKAE

-782 STAISQYKSTVDGE
+782 STAISQYKSTVDGQ
-796 ISKVSTYIDQKA
+796 ISKVSTSIDQKA

-823 GNATSTAAELKVIK
+823 GNAASTSAELRVIK
-837 DSISAKVSRTDLDVV
+837 DSISAKVSRTDLDTV

-861 NLTTRIDGIQ
+861 NLSARIDGIQ
-871 TSVDKVTRD
+871 TSVDKATRD

-888 VSSAI
+888 ISSAI
-893 TQSENGLRSQI
+893 TQSEKEIGLRI
-904 NSVNEAAQIGIANLS
+904 TATEAKLMLDE
-919 SNAIPSAISNAKQ
+919 IPKRAREAEI
-932 YTDTQF
+932 YTDTKF
-938 SQVDGKI
+938 NLVDGKI
-945 QTQINT
+945 QTQLNN
-951 RLTDYARTSDVATRV
+951 RLVDYARTTDIATRV

-986 KKYGSRNLLAKTK
+986 KKYGSRNFLAGTK
-999 TEINFNGPLKNT
+999 TEIHFNGPIKNQ
-1011 QGNNAWGVL
+1011 QGNNAWDVIG
-1020 NGYWF
+1020 GYWF
-1025 IDKKTLKALG
+1025 IDKKTLKERG
-1035 YKVGDRLN
+1035 YKVGDRMN
-1043 IQYKVRTT
+1043 IQFKTRTT
-1051 TPGIANMRVSCEVY
+1051 TPGITSMRVSPEVY
-1065 SDTSYLQWVVGDNKF
+1065 SGTGYIQWINGSNPF
-1080 GLPSEY
+1080 GLPREY
-1086 NKDNWDISTS
+1086 NKDEWDVSTS
-1096 NDYKTKVGHVWINEQ
+1096 DAYKTKIGWFNINERA
-1111 SLNNGMQI
+1111 LNEGLQI
-1119 RFRVDAGNKAAGT
+1119 RFRIDVGNKAAGT
-1132 VVAVDIKDC
+1132 NLAIDIKDA

-1161 ESSEKFQEVLQTV
+1161 DSSEKFQEVLQTV

-1223 LSAKLSGFTNG
+1223 LSAKLSNFTNG
-1234 VDGYTISARPGNY
+1234 VDGYTTSTRPGNY

-1336 TSDTFGVVGQHIFD
+1336 TKDTFDVVGQHIFD

-1372 IKEIM
+1372 IMEIM
-1377 LVRGETVGRYK
+1377 LVRGGTVGRYK

-1400 KNDAWALTLS
+1400 KNDAWALSLS

-1433 VLDGDVTATGR
+1433 VLDGDVIANGI
-1444 AFIKESWIEGLNAS
+1444 AFIKESWIEDLNAR

-1469 VKVINIDAN
+1469 VKVINIDAS
-1478 NITSG
+1478 NIVSG
-1483 QLSASRIRGG
+1483 EMSAARIRGG
-1493 ILSSFNDYT
+1493 ILTSINGLT
-1502 VFDLENGKLKFNS
+1502 KFDLENGTLNLYS
-1515 NLTGIFRNQTGAA
+1515 NTGTIRRIDETSS
-1528 SQGLMFVNENVW
+1528 SQFIKMTQ
-1540 ADNGMRINSRVIL
+1540 NGFI
-1553 GAERRTGDMSYGNKL
+1553 AERFRDTKAAMIVIGTNHDKSESTENATFAGTRIWSGRGNGHNESFYEIVADRVAIYSNGEYRSPLIVHNNTRDKNSYIIPMN
-1568 YEKGGFNGI
+1568 EKGIKHHLGRGDKHFASIYADSIFMGTNARDIGIYLWDLLTCFGI
-1577 IVDTIHGIGTD
+1577 ISRYGWDLK
-1588 AHDRADKT
+1588 DKA
-1596 SIIGDRIFFGHTYAD
+1596 IQKHVNGVLNTY
-1611 DDAGKKNG
+1611 
-1619 WEIKSWQGHGN
+1619 
-1630 LKLYPVGEMDR
+1630 
-1641 QSGSQM
+1641 
-1647 ISGDFIFIDSYGR
+1647 
-1660 YQSVKQLLTA
+1660 
-1670 LCTMWGHWKNDMTPK
+1670 
-1685 MIRGRENANVNDTLR
+1685 
-1700 QGISRWGGFAT
+1700 GFK
-1711 RGE
+1711 

>member
-32 VRNTEFELEL
+32 VRNAEFELEL
-42 KYPVGGEWASALT
+42 KYPVGGEWAQALT

-69 PHAFRIYEVEK
+69 PHAFRIYEIEK
-80 EIDSNEITVKAVTKT
+80 EADSNQITVKGVTKT

-100 NIIKPLSIKSATP
+100 NVIKPLSIKSATP
-113 SAAWEQLKRVAVDP
+113 SGAWEQVKRAAVDP

-136 QTAKDTNMDI
+136 QTSKDTNMDI

-220 GEGEAEQVIYGDI
+220 GENEAEQVIYGDI

-264 GEEAKKKAPTPAQVT
+264 GEETKKKAPTPAQVT

-348 VYDALRERIIKIEA
+348 VYDVLRERIIKIEA

-398 LIHTILTSANN
+398 LINTILTSANN
-409 KNKNFYGPEE
+409 KNKNFYGPDE
-419 PPREKAS
+419 PPREKVS
-426 KDDLWFKPVGGE
+426 KGDLWFKPVGGE

-463 TDKVNDAINSAKQD
+463 TDKVNDAIESAKRD
-477 INNNVQESI
+477 INADVQTHI

-500 FTPIQNELDE
+500 LTPLQNELDE
-510 KLKKLDGDITVKVGD
+510 KLKKIDGDINVKVSD

-530 AAELERIKPGNP
+530 ASELERIKPGNP

-552 SGGGLLWNVVQ
+552 GGGGLLWNVVQ

-578 YLVDEISHVPTNNT
+578 YLVDEISTSPNSNT
-592 FYMPFESKNYSIPYT
+592 FHMPFISKNYSIPYT

-622 KLTPFN
+622 KVTPFD

-667 SGTTQL
+667 SGGAAL
-673 TIKEIANVD
+673 TLKEIANVD

-701 WVPSAN
+701 WVPSAA
-707 DGDQKWKNYKST
+707 DGEQKWKNYKST

-731 TDTEGRVTTNS
+731 TDTDGRVTTNAA
-742 TEIQHLNTGLAAKA
+742 EIQHLNTGLAAKA
-756 DQETVNNLDG
+756 DQETVNHLDG
-766 QIESAKAE
+766 RIDEAKAE
-774 LNLVPNKI
+774 LNLVPDKI
-782 STAISQYKSTVDGE
+782 STAVNAYKATVDGQ
-796 ISKVSTYIDQKA
+796 ISKVSSSIEQKA

-823 GNATSTAAELKVIK
+823 GNAASTSAELKVIK
-837 DSISAKVSRTDLDVV
+837 DSISAKVSRTDLDTV

-861 NLTTRIDGIQ
+861 SLTARIDGIQ
-871 TSVDKVTRD
+871 TSVNNVTRD

-893 TQSENGLRSQI
+893 TQSEKELGLRI
-904 NSVNEAAQIGIANLS
+904 TATEAKIILDELPKRAQEAQ
-919 SNAIPSAISNAKQ
+919 A
-932 YTDTQF
+932 YTDTKF
-938 SQVDGKI
+938 NLVDGKI
-945 QTQINT
+945 QTQLNN
-951 RLTDYARTSDVATRV
+951 RLVDYARTTDIATRV

-986 KKYGSRNLLAKTK
+986 KKYGSRNFLAGTK
-999 TEINFNGPLKNT
+999 TEIHFNGPIKNQ
-1011 QGNNAWGVL
+1011 QGNNALEVIS
-1020 NGYWF
+1020 GYWF
-1025 IDKKTLKALG
+1025 IDKKTLKERG
-1035 YKVGDRLN
+1035 YKVGDRMN
-1043 IQYKVRTT
+1043 IQFKTRTT
-1051 TPGIANMRVSCEVY
+1051 TPGITSMRVSPEVY
-1065 SDTSYLQWVVGDNKF
+1065 SGTGYIQWINGSNTF
-1080 GLPSEY
+1080 GLPREY
-1086 NKDNWDISTS
+1086 NKDEWDVSTS
-1096 NDYKTKVGHVWINEQ
+1096 DTYKTKIGYFNISEK

-1119 RFRVDAGNKAAGT
+1119 RFRIDVGNKSAGT
-1132 VVAVDIKDC
+1132 NVAIDIKDA

-1161 ESSEKFQEVLQTV
+1161 DSSEKFQEVLQTV

-1223 LSAKLSGFTNG
+1223 LSAKLSNFTNG
-1234 VDGYTISARPGNY
+1234 VDGYTTSNRPGNY

-1336 TSDTFGVVGQHIFD
+1336 TKDTFDVVGQHIFD

-1357 RFSFRIKMTGEGRFG
+1357 RFSFRIKLTGEGRFG

-1377 LVRGETVGRYK
+1377 LVRGGTVGRYK
-1388 PSGGVSSTVISQ
+1388 PSGGVSSTVVSQ
-1400 KNDAWALTLS
+1400 KNDAWALTLK
-1410 GPKDVITAINA
+1410 GPKDVITSINA
-1421 DRSGL
+1421 DTSGV
-1426 RLKGKSI
+1426 RLKGKNI
-1433 VLDGDVTATGR
+1433 VLDGDVIANGT
-1444 AFIKESWIEGLNAS
+1444 AFIKESWIQD
-1458 KITAGELNAAR
+1458 LNAAKITSGQINAKE

-1478 NITSG
+1478 NIVTG
-1483 QLSASRIRGG
+1483 KLSASRISGG
-1493 ILSSFNDYT
+1493 ILTSFDDMIQMNLDK
-1502 VFDLENGKLKFNS
+1502 GKLSF
-1515 NLTGIFRNQTGAA
+1515 FREGEVYFDKGTNILYRQRTHPTDKHNTIGY
-1528 SQGLMFVNENVW
+1528 LMFK
-1540 ADNGMRINSRVIL
+1540 DS
-1553 GAERRTGDMSYGNKL
+1553 
-1568 YEKGGFNGI
+1568 
-1577 IVDTIHGIGTD
+1577 IHGGVATLLGSVSHRWVDQLKQGDDDGGGAGNFAGIRIYRDKADGHYDRVELVADRIQFRHSVRNGGGLQVFPVGFTIPSHNEPHYGGWNLGILLEHFRQNFETIRKKSGWNIHRYEFPFYNLDDIGTKGL
-1588 AHDRADKT
+1588 HN
-1596 SIIGDRIFFGHTYAD
+1596 IPFNHY
-1611 DDAGKKNG
+1611 
-1619 WEIKSWQGHGN
+1619 
-1630 LKLYPVGEMDR
+1630 V
-1641 QSGSQM
+1641 
-1647 ISGDFIFIDSYGR
+1647 
-1660 YQSVKQLLTA
+1660 
-1670 LCTMWGHWKNDMTPK
+1670 
-1685 MIRGRENANVNDTLR
+1685 
-1700 QGISRWGGFAT
+1700 
-1711 RGE
+1711 

>member
-32 VRNTEFELEL
+32 VRNAEFELEL
-42 KYPVGGEWASALT
+42 KYPVGGEWAQELT

-69 PHAFRIYEVEK
+69 PHAFRIYEIEK
-80 EIDSNEITVKAVTKT
+80 EADSNQITVKGVTKT

-100 NIIKPLSIKSATP
+100 NVIKPLSIKSAIP

-136 QTAKDTNMDI
+136 QTSKDTNMDI

-170 TNNTIY
+170 TNNTIF

-220 GEGEAEQVIYGDI
+220 GENEAEQVIYGDI

-264 GEEAKKKAPTPAQVT
+264 GEETKKKAPTPAQVT

-348 VYDALRERIIKIEA
+348 VYDVLRERIIKIEA

-419 PPREKAS
+419 PPREKVS

-463 TDKVNDAINSAKQD
+463 TDKVNDAIESAKRD
-477 INNNVQESI
+477 INADVQSHI
-486 NAAIADAEKRWRPD
+486 NSAIADAEKRWRPD
-500 FTPIQNELDE
+500 LTPLQNELDE
-510 KLKKLDGDITVKVGD
+510 KLKKIDGDINVKVSD

-530 AAELERIKPGNP
+530 ASELERIKPGNP

-552 SGGGLLWNVVQ
+552 GGDGTDWNVVQ
-563 GGGGMQNGQLLGARN
+563 GGGGMQNGQILGARN
-578 YLVDEISHVPTNNT
+578 LLIDEISGIPMHNH
-592 FYMPFESKNYSIPYT
+592 FDMPFKAKNYSVPYT

-612 KNTTGMRSKF
+612 KNTSVIKGKIE
-622 KLTPFN
+622 LTPYSSD
-628 PATDKVTVD
+628 TKVSID
-637 GVDLVPTDGEAI
+637 GVDLVPTGDKAI
-649 FELPGG
+649 FEVPPG
-655 TEKYVTVTYPTI
+655 TEKYVTVTYP
-667 SGTTQL
+667 SLGDHQNL
-673 TIKEIANVD
+673 LSIKETGLIN
-682 GANIYTYKWKV
+682 GANLYTYKWKV

-701 WVPSAN
+701 WVPSAA
-707 DGDQKWKNYKST
+707 DGEQKWKNYKST

-731 TDTEGRVTTNS
+731 TDTDGRVTTNAA
-742 TEIQHLNTGLAAKA
+742 EIQHLNTGLAAKA
-756 DQETVNNLDG
+756 DQETVNHLDG
-766 QIESAKAE
+766 AIESAKAE

-782 STAISQYKSTVDGE
+782 STAISQYKSTVDGQ
-796 ISKVSTYIDQKA
+796 ISKVSTSIDQKA

-823 GNATSTAAELKVIK
+823 GNAASTSAELRVIK
-837 DSISAKVSRTDLDVV
+837 DSISAKVSRTDLDTV

-861 NLTTRIDGIQ
+861 NLSARIDGIQ
-871 TSVDKVTRD
+871 TSVDKATRD

-888 VSSAI
+888 ISSAI
-893 TQSENGLRSQI
+893 TQSEKEIGLRI
-904 NSVNEAAQIGIANLS
+904 TATEAQLMLDE
-919 SNAIPSAISNAKQ
+919 IPKRAREAEI
-932 YTDTQF
+932 YTDTKF
-938 SQVDGKI
+938 NLVDGKI
-945 QTQINT
+945 QTQLNN
-951 RLTDYARTSDVATRV
+951 RLVDYARTTDIATRV
-966 TQEAGKIKTELTS
+966 TQEAGRIKTELTS

-986 KKYGSRNLLAKTK
+986 KKYGSRNFLAGTK
-999 TEINFNGPLKNT
+999 TEIHFNGPIKNA
-1011 QGNNAWGVL
+1011 QGNNAWEVIG
-1020 NGYWF
+1020 GYWF
-1025 IDKKTLKALG
+1025 IDKKTLKERG
-1035 YKVGDRLN
+1035 YKVGDRMN
-1043 IQYKVRTT
+1043 IQFKTRTT
-1051 TPGIANMRVSCEVY
+1051 TPGITSMRVSPEVY
-1065 SDTSYLQWVVGDNKF
+1065 SGGGYLQWINGSNPF
-1080 GLPSEY
+1080 GLPREY
-1086 NKDNWDISTS
+1086 NKDEWDVSTS
-1096 NDYKTKVGHVWINEQ
+1096 DTYKTKIGWFNISEN
-1111 SLNNGMQI
+1111 SLNKGMQI
-1119 RFRVDAGNKAAGT
+1119 RFRIDVGNKAAGT
-1132 VVAVDIKDC
+1132 NVAIDIKDA

-1161 ESSEKFQEVLQTV
+1161 DSSEKFQEVLQTV

-1223 LSAKLSGFTNG
+1223 LSAKLSNFTNG
-1234 VDGYTISARPGNY
+1234 VDGYTTSTRPGNY

-1291 YHMDATGVYRG
+1291 YHMDATRVYRG

-1336 TSDTFGVVGQHIFD
+1336 TKDTFDVVGQHIFD

-1357 RFSFRIKMTGEGRFG
+1357 RFSFRIKMTGEGRIG

-1377 LVRGETVGRYK
+1377 LVRGGTVGRYK

-1400 KNDAWALTLS
+1400 KNDAWALSLS
-1410 GPKDVITAINA
+1410 GPKDVITSINA

-1433 VLDGDVTATGR
+1433 VLDGDVIANGT
-1444 AFIKESWIEGLNAS
+1444 AFIKESWIQDLNAS
-1458 KITAGELNAAR
+1458 KITTGTLNAWQ
-1469 VKVINIDAN
+1469 VKIVNLDASNIVTGTMA
-1478 NITSG
+1478 
-1483 QLSASRIRGG
+1483 ASHIKGG
-1493 ILSSFNDYT
+1493 ILSSINGD
-1502 VFDLENGKLKFNS
+1502 VKFDLDGS
-1515 NLTGIFRNQTGAA
+1515 NLNFFKNGSIQFHTGSNAIWRQTPDGVHTAFVHFQDTVHDSLYAA
-1528 SQGLMFVNENVW
+1528 IGVTSSSDG
-1540 ADNGMRINSRVIL
+1540 INS
-1553 GAERRTGDMSYGNKL
+1553 MSGGRFSGIRCFRASKNNKVKNPQNNKL
-1568 YEKGGFNGI
+1568 GSHERSVDQIEIYGDEIWITDDFNLDRGFYI
-1577 IVDTIHGIGTD
+1577 HTDTMPTTGSIDLWATIRYLTTAVNVLANAYGHMRNIG
-1588 AHDRADKT
+1588 
-1596 SIIGDRIFFGHTYAD
+1596 
-1611 DDAGKKNG
+1611 
-1619 WEIKSWQGHGN
+1619 WN
-1630 LKLYPVGEMDR
+1630 LKNEDFQRSVRNDILSANSIYPKF
-1641 QSGSQM
+1641 QM
-1647 ISGDFIFIDSYGR
+1647 PVF
-1660 YQSVKQLLTA
+1660 K
-1670 LCTMWGHWKNDMTPK
+1670 
-1685 MIRGRENANVNDTLR
+1685 
-1700 QGISRWGGFAT
+1700 
-1711 RGE
+1711 

>member
-1 MRPILYEQNERVF
+1 LRPILYEQNERVF
-14 DTNGMGILHD
+14 DTNGMGILYD

-32 VRNTEFELEL
+32 VRNAEFELEL
-42 KYPVGGEWASALT
+42 KYPVGGEWAQALT

-69 PHAFRIYEVEK
+69 PHAFRIYEIEK
-80 EIDSNEITVKAVTKT
+80 EADSNQITVKGVTKT

-100 NIIKPLSIKSATP
+100 NVIKPLSIKSATP

-136 QTAKDTNMDI
+136 QTSKDTNMDI

-220 GEGEAEQVIYGDI
+220 GENEAEQVIYGDI

-264 GEEAKKKAPTPAQVT
+264 GEETKKKAPTPAQVT

-348 VYDALRERIIKIEA
+348 VYDVLRERIIKIEA

-419 PPREKAS
+419 PPREKVS

-463 TDKVNDAINSAKQD
+463 TDKVNDAIESAKRD
-477 INNNVQESI
+477 INADVQSHI
-486 NAAIADAEKRWRPD
+486 NSAIADAEKRWRPD
-500 FTPIQNELDE
+500 FTPIQNELDT
-510 KLKKLDGDITVKVGD
+510 KLRKLDDDINVKVTD
-525 IKDQL
+525 IKD
-530 AAELERIKPGNP
+530 RIASEISNLTVTNP
-542 NLLDGTLEMN
+542 NLLKGTVDMSTIPESTVGDDNNWRRMDGIGGKYQEM
-552 SGGGLLWNVVQ
+552 SLGGYRYTGSNQNNLYKRLIVGGYPPGYFEKGKYVWSFYVKTNTPGFVLHTYCDPKVNVISDIRLDDVSVGTFSNNEFSFRLPDTDEHIISYHFEVINESNWLKLGLLRYEADTV
-563 GGGGMQNGQLLGARN
+563 GA
-578 YLVDEISHVPTNNT
+578 I
-592 FYMPFESKNYSIPYT
+592 
-607 WSFFV
+607 
-612 KNTTGMRSKF
+612 
-622 KLTPFN
+622 
-628 PATDKVTVD
+628 TD
-637 GVDLVPTDGEAI
+637 
-649 FELPGG
+649 
-655 TEKYVTVTYPTI
+655 
-667 SGTTQL
+667 
-673 TIKEIANVD
+673 
-682 GANIYTYKWKV
+682 TYKWKV
-693 EEGTKATG
+693 EEGVKRTP
-701 WVPSAN
+701 WCPNFQDPSPEWSTYKQTN
-707 DGDQKWKNYKST
+707 DS
-719 VDGDLA
+719 
-725 SMKRRI
+725 
-731 TDTEGRVTTNS
+731 
-742 TEIQHLNTGLAAKA
+742 
-756 DQETVNNLDG
+756 NL
-766 QIESAKAE
+766 AE
-774 LNLVPNKI
+774 LNKRV
-782 STAISQYKSTVDGE
+782 TAANGE
-796 ISKVSTYIDQKA
+796 TNVLKTRVEQTS
-808 NEIKIAAQNLEKKVD
+808 NEIKIAAQNLE
-823 GNATSTAAELKVIK
+823 NRLNSSASSTSAELRVIK
-837 DSISAKVSRTDLDVV
+837 DSISAKVSRTDLDTV

-861 NLTTRIDGIQ
+861 NLSTRIDGIQ
-871 TSVDKVTRD
+871 TSVDKATRD

-893 TQSENGLRSQI
+893 TQSEKEIGLRI
-904 NSVNEAAQIGIANLS
+904 TATEAKLMLDE
-919 SNAIPSAISNAKQ
+919 IPKRAREAEI
-932 YTDTQF
+932 YTDTKF
-938 SQVDGKI
+938 NLVDGKI
-945 QTQINT
+945 QTQLNN
-951 RLTDYARTSDVATRV
+951 RLVDYARTTDIATRV

-986 KKYGSRNLLAKTK
+986 KKYGSRNFLAGTK
-999 TEINFNGPLKNT
+999 TEIHFNGPIRNT
-1011 QGNNAWGVL
+1011 QGNNAWEVIS
-1020 NGYWF
+1020 GYWF
-1025 IDKKTLKALG
+1025 IDKKTLKERG
-1035 YKVGDRLN
+1035 YKVGDRMN
-1043 IQYKVRTT
+1043 IQFKTRTT
-1051 TPGIANMRVSCEVY
+1051 TPGITSIRVSPEVY
-1065 SDTSYLQWVVGDNKF
+1065 SGGNYLQWINGSNPF
-1080 GLPSEY
+1080 GLPREY
-1086 NKDNWDISTS
+1086 NKDEWDVSTS
-1096 NDYKTKVGHVWINEQ
+1096 DAYKTKIGWFNINERA
-1111 SLNNGMQI
+1111 LNEGLQI
-1119 RFRVDAGNKAAGT
+1119 RFRIDVGNKAAGT
-1132 VVAVDIKDC
+1132 NVAIDIKDA

-1161 ESSEKFQEVLQTV
+1161 DSSEKFQEVLQTV

-1223 LSAKLSGFTNG
+1223 LSAKLSNFTNG
-1234 VDGYTISARPGNY
+1234 VDGYMTSTRPGNY

-1291 YHMDATGVYRG
+1291 YHMNATGVYRG

-1336 TSDTFGVVGQHIFD
+1336 TKDTFDVVGQHIFD

-1357 RFSFRIKMTGEGRFG
+1357 RFSFRIKLTGEGRFG

-1377 LVRGETVGRYK
+1377 LVRGGTVGRYK

-1400 KNDAWALTLS
+1400 KNDAWALSLS

-1433 VLDGDVTATGR
+1433 VLDGDVIANGT
-1444 AFIKESWIEGLNAS
+1444 AFIKESWIEDLNAS
-1458 KITAGELNAAR
+1458 KITAGELNAAI

-1478 NITSG
+1478 NIVSG
-1483 QLSASRIRGG
+1483 TMSAARVRGG
-1493 ILSSFNDYT
+1493 ELRALNDAT
-1502 VFDLENGKLKFNS
+1502 VFDLQNGTLNLYSDTGTIRRIDETSSSQFLKFTRSGFVAERFRDNKAAMIVLGTNHDKS
-1515 NLTGIFRNQTGAA
+1515 ENTNNESFSGLRLWSGSGNGHTEELFEVVSDRIIFYANGQYRSPWVLHNNTQDGGTFLIPMNEKGVKHYLGRGDKHFMGVYTDNLY
-1528 SQGLMFVNENVW
+1528 
-1540 ADNGMRINSRVIL
+1540 L
-1553 GAERRTGDMSYGNKL
+1553 GAGAINA
-1568 YEKGGFNGI
+1568 GGYLWDLLTCFGI
-1577 IVDTIHGIGTD
+1577 I
-1588 AHDRADKT
+1588 AQ
-1596 SIIGDRIFFGHTYAD
+1596 Y
-1611 DDAGKKNG
+1611 G
-1619 WEIKSWQGHGN
+1619 WN
-1630 LKLYPVGEMDR
+1630 LKD
-1641 QSGSQM
+1641 GSTQ
-1647 ISGDFIFIDSYGR
+1647 
-1660 YQSVKQLLTA
+1660 T
-1670 LCTMWGHWKNDMTPK
+1670 H
-1685 MIRGRENANVNDTLR
+1685 IRGVLNKYH
-1700 QGISRWGGFAT
+1700 FK
-1711 RGE
+1711 

>member
-1 MRPILYEQNERVF
+1 MRPILYEQNEQVF
-14 DTNGMGILHD
+14 ESNGIAVLHD
-24 AISAEVTE
+24 TISSEVTE
-32 VRNTEFELEL
+32 VRNAEFELEL
-42 KYPVGGEWASALT
+42 KYPIGGEWAKELT
-55 QNRYILVKPNDYDE
+55 LNRYILVKPNDYDD
-69 PHAFRIYEVEK
+69 PHAFRIYEAEK
-80 EIDSNEITVKAVTKT
+80 EVDSNQILVKGVTKT

-100 NIIKPLSIKSATP
+100 NVVKPLSIKSATP
-113 SAAWEQLKRVAVDP
+113 SQAWEQVKRAAVDP
-127 IEYNFISDI
+127 VSYNFISDI
-136 QTAKDTNMDI
+136 QTSKDTSMDI

-170 TNNTIY
+170 TNNTIF

-210 ILPYVTFTPE
+210 ILPYVTFTPD
-220 GEGEAEQVIYGDI
+220 GENAKEEVIYGDI

-253 SEFNDSSTHKE
+253 SEFNDQSTAKE
-264 GEEAKKKAPTPAQVT
+264 GEESKKKAPTPAQIT

-293 DKPDLSVEV
+293 DKPDLQVEV
-302 EMIPLQDSTEWDRRI
+302 EMLPLQDSTEWDRRI

-324 QLCDTVDVYVP
+324 QLCDTIDVYVP

-348 VYDALRERIIKIEA
+348 VYDSLRERIIKIEA
-362 SSSGTGRASLAD
+362 SSSGSGRASLAD

-398 LIHTILTSANN
+398 LINTILTSANN

-419 PPREKAS
+419 PPREKVS

-463 TDKVNDAINSAKQD
+463 TDKVNDAIESAKRD
-477 INNNVQESI
+477 INADVQSHI
-486 NAAIADAEKRWRPD
+486 NSAIADAEKRWRPD
-500 FTPIQNELDE
+500 FTPIKNELDE

-552 SGGGLLWNVVQ
+552 GGGGLFWNVVQ

-578 YLVDEISHVPTNNT
+578 FLVGEISTSPNSNT

-622 KLTPFN
+622 KVTPFD

-655 TEKYVTVTYPTI
+655 TEKYVTVSYPSI
-667 SGTTQL
+667 SGTRQL
-673 TIKEIANVD
+673 AIKEIANVN

-701 WVPSAN
+701 WVPSAA
-707 DGDQKWKNYKST
+707 DGEQKWKNYKST

-731 TDTEGRVTTNS
+731 TDTDGRVTTNAA
-742 TEIQHLNTGLAAKA
+742 EIQHLNTGLAAKA
-756 DQETVNNLDG
+756 DQETVNHLDG
-766 QIESAKAE
+766 AIESAKAE

-782 STAISQYKSTVDGE
+782 STAISQYKSTVDGQ
-796 ISKVSTYIDQKA
+796 INKVSTSIDQKA

-823 GNATSTAAELKVIK
+823 GNATSTAAELRVIK
-837 DSISAKVSRTDLDVV
+837 DSISAKVSRTDLDTV

-861 NLTTRIDGIQ
+861 NLTAKIDGIK
-871 TSVDKVTRD
+871 TSVDSVTRD
-880 VDGKITSA
+880 VDGRITSA

-893 TQSENGLRSQI
+893 EQAKDNIMISVASVRESI
-904 NSVNEAAQIGIANLS
+904 NDVKYNVLPSATNEAKS
-919 SNAIPSAISNAKQ
+919 
-932 YTDTQF
+932 YTDTKF
-938 SQVDGKI
+938 NLVDGKI
-945 QTQINT
+945 QTQLNN
-951 RLTDYARTSDVATRV
+951 RLVDYARTTDIATRV

-986 KKYGSRNLLAKTK
+986 KKYGSRNFLAGTK
-999 TEINFNGPLKNT
+999 SEIHFNGPIKNQ
-1011 QGNNAWGVL
+1011 QGNNAWDVL
-1020 NGYWF
+1020 GGYWF
-1025 IDKKTLKALG
+1025 IDRKTLKERG
-1035 YKVGDRLN
+1035 YKVGDRMN
-1043 IQYKVRTT
+1043 IQFKTRTT
-1051 TPGIANMRVSCEVY
+1051 TPGITSMRVSPEIY
-1065 SDTSYLQWVVGDNKF
+1065 NSGTTYLQWINGSNTF
-1080 GLPSEY
+1080 GLPREY
-1086 NKDNWDISTS
+1086 NKDEWDVSTS
-1096 NDYKTKVGHVWINEQ
+1096 DTYKTKIGWVNINERA
-1111 SLNNGMQI
+1111 LNEGLRI
-1119 RFRVDAGNKAAGT
+1119 TFRIDVGNKAAGT
-1132 VVAVDIKDC
+1132 NVAIDIKDA

-1161 ESSEKFQEVLQTV
+1161 DSSEKFQEVLQTV

-1223 LSAKLSGFTNG
+1223 LSTKLSNFTNG
-1234 VDGYTISARPGNY
+1234 VDGYTISTRPGNY

-1278 KMEDGDKYTFYCK
+1278 KMENGDKYTFYCK

-1302 NKDMNVELQIIDN
+1302 NKNMNVELQIIDN

-1336 TSDTFGVVGQHIFD
+1336 TKDTFDVVGQHIFD

-1377 LVRGETVGRYK
+1377 LVRGGTVGRYK
-1388 PSGGVSSTVISQ
+1388 PSGGVSSTVVSQ
-1400 KNDAWALTLS
+1400 KNDAWALRLS

-1421 DRSGL
+1421 DRSGV

-1433 VLDGDVTATGR
+1433 VLDGDVIANGT
-1444 AFIKESWIEGLNAS
+1444 AFIKESWIENLNAS
-1458 KITAGELNAAR
+1458 KITAGTLNAWQ
-1469 VKVINIDAN
+1469 VKIVNLDASNIVTGTMA
-1478 NITSG
+1478 
-1483 QLSASRIRGG
+1483 ASHIKGG
-1493 ILSSFNDYT
+1493 ILSSINGD
-1502 VFDLENGKLKFNS
+1502 VKFDLDGS
-1515 NLTGIFRNQTGAA
+1515 NLNFFKNGSIQFHTGSNSIWRQTPDGVHTAFVHFQDTVNDSLYAA
-1528 SQGLMFVNENVW
+1528 IGVTSSSDG
-1540 ADNGMRINSRVIL
+1540 INSASGGRFSGIRCFRASKNNKVKNPQN
-1553 GAERRTGDMSYGNKL
+1553 NKL
-1568 YEKGGFNGI
+1568 GSHERSVDQIEIYGDEIWITDDFNLDRGFYIRTETMPTTGSI
-1577 IVDTIHGIGTD
+1577 DLWATIRYLTTAVNVLANAYGHMQNIG
-1588 AHDRADKT
+1588 
-1596 SIIGDRIFFGHTYAD
+1596 
-1611 DDAGKKNG
+1611 
-1619 WEIKSWQGHGN
+1619 WN
-1630 LKLYPVGEMDR
+1630 LKNEDFQRSVRNDIRSANSIYPKF
-1641 QSGSQM
+1641 QM
-1647 ISGDFIFIDSYGR
+1647 PVF
-1660 YQSVKQLLTA
+1660 K
-1670 LCTMWGHWKNDMTPK
+1670 
-1685 MIRGRENANVNDTLR
+1685 
-1700 QGISRWGGFAT
+1700 
-1711 RGE
+1711 

>member
-32 VRNTEFELEL
+32 VRNAEFELEL
-42 KYPVGGEWASALT
+42 KYPVGGEWAQALT

-69 PHAFRIYEVEK
+69 PHAFRIYEIEK
-80 EIDSNEITVKAVTKT
+80 EADSNQITVKGVTKT

-100 NIIKPLSIKSATP
+100 NVIKPLSIKSATP
-113 SAAWEQLKRVAVDP
+113 SAAWEQVKRVAVDP

-136 QTAKDTNMDI
+136 QTSKDTNMDI

-220 GEGEAEQVIYGDI
+220 GENEAEQVIYGDI

-264 GEEAKKKAPTPAQVT
+264 GEESKKKAPTPAQVT

-348 VYDALRERIIKIEA
+348 VYDVLRERIIKIEA

-419 PPREKAS
+419 PPREKVS

-552 SGGGLLWNVVQ
+552 GGSGTYWNVVQ
-563 GGGGMQNGQLLGARN
+563 GGGGMQNGQILGARN
-578 YLVDEISHVPTNNT
+578 LLIDEISGFPYNNH
-592 FYMPFESKNYSIPYT
+592 FDMPFKAKNYSVPYT

-612 KNTTGMRSKF
+612 KNTSVTKGKIE
-622 KLTPFN
+622 LTPYDSD
-628 PATDKVTVD
+628 TKVSID
-637 GVDLVPTDGEAI
+637 GVDLVPTNGKAI
-649 FELPGG
+649 FEVPPG
-655 TEKYVTVTYPTI
+655 TEKYVTVTYPSLGNNQI
-667 SGTTQL
+667 LLS
-673 TIKEIANVD
+673 IKETGLID
-682 GANIYTYKWKV
+682 GTNLYTYKWKV

-701 WVPSAN
+701 WVPSAA
-707 DGDQKWKNYKST
+707 DGEQKWKNYKST

-731 TDTEGRVTTNS
+731 TDTDGRVTTNAA
-742 TEIQHLNTGLAAKA
+742 EIQHLNTGLAAKA
-756 DQETVNNLDG
+756 DQETVNHLDG
-766 QIESAKAE
+766 AIESAKAE

-782 STAISQYKSTVDGE
+782 STAISQYKSTVDGQ
-796 ISKVSTYIDQKA
+796 ISKVSTSIDQKA

-823 GNATSTAAELKVIK
+823 GNAASTSAELRVIK
-837 DSISAKVSRTDLDVV
+837 DSISAKVSRTDLDTV

-861 NLTTRIDGIQ
+861 NLTAKIDGIQ
-871 TSVDKVTRD
+871 TSVDKATRD

-893 TQSENGLRSQI
+893 TQSEKEIGLRI
-904 NSVNEAAQIGIANLS
+904 TATEAKLMLDE
-919 SNAIPSAISNAKQ
+919 IPKRAREAEI
-932 YTDTQF
+932 YTDTKF
-938 SQVDGKI
+938 NLVDGKI
-945 QTQINT
+945 QTQINN
-951 RLTDYARTSDVATRV
+951 RLVDYARTTDIATRV

-986 KKYGSRNLLAKTK
+986 KKYGSRNFLAGTK
-999 TEINFNGPLKNT
+999 TEIHFNRPIKNQ
-1011 QGNNAWGVL
+1011 QGNNAWDVL
-1020 NGYWF
+1020 GGYWF
-1025 IDKKTLKALG
+1025 IDKKTLKERG
-1035 YKVGDRLN
+1035 YKVGDRMN
-1043 IQYKVRTT
+1043 IQFKTRTI
-1051 TPGIANMRVSCEVY
+1051 TPGITSMRVSPEVY
-1065 SDTSYLQWVVGDNKF
+1065 SGVNYLQWINGSNTF
-1080 GLPSEY
+1080 GLPREY
-1086 NKDNWDISTS
+1086 NKDEWDVSTS
-1096 NDYKTKVGHVWINEQ
+1096 DTYKTKIGWFNISEN

-1119 RFRVDAGNKAAGT
+1119 RFRIDVGNKAAGT
-1132 VVAVDIKDC
+1132 NVAIDIKDA

-1161 ESSEKFQEVLQTV
+1161 DSSEKFQEVLQTV

-1223 LSAKLSGFTNG
+1223 LSAKLNNFTNG
-1234 VDGYTISARPGNY
+1234 ADGYTTSTRPGNY
-1247 GSAEYF
+1247 GSSEYF

-1336 TSDTFGVVGQHIFD
+1336 TKDTFDVVGQHIFD

-1357 RFSFRIKMTGEGRFG
+1357 QFSFRIKLTGEGRFG

-1377 LVRGETVGRYK
+1377 LVRGGTVGRYK

-1400 KNDAWALTLS
+1400 KNDAWALSLS

-1433 VLDGDVTATGR
+1433 VLDGDVIANGT
-1444 AFIKESWIEGLNAS
+1444 AFIKESWIEDLNAS
-1458 KITAGELNAAR
+1458 KITSGQINAAN
-1469 VKVINIDAN
+1469 VDVINLNAN
-1478 NITSG
+1478 NIVTG
-1483 QLSASRIRGG
+1483 NISATRIRGG
-1493 ILSSFNDYT
+1493 ILTSFDDMIQMNLDK
-1502 VFDLENGKLKFNS
+1502 GKLSFFKEGEVYFDKGTNILYRQRTHPVEKHNTIGYLMFKDS
-1515 NLTGIFRNQTGAA
+1515 IHGGVATLLGSVSHRRVDQLKQGTDDGGGAGNFAGIRIFRDSADGHYDRVELVADRVQFRHSVRNGSGLQIFPVGFTPPSHGEPHHGAWNL
-1528 SQGLMFVNENVW
+1528 GLLLEHFRQNF
-1540 ADNGMRINSRVIL
+1540 
-1553 GAERRTGDMSYGNKL
+1553 
-1568 YEKGGFNGI
+1568 EKIREKNPSWELHKYAYSIYDTVDQMNPKALHHMGFNLW
-1577 IVDTIHGIGTD
+1577 V
-1588 AHDRADKT
+1588 
-1596 SIIGDRIFFGHTYAD
+1596 
-1611 DDAGKKNG
+1611 
-1619 WEIKSWQGHGN
+1619 
-1630 LKLYPVGEMDR
+1630 
-1641 QSGSQM
+1641 
-1647 ISGDFIFIDSYGR
+1647 
-1660 YQSVKQLLTA
+1660 
-1670 LCTMWGHWKNDMTPK
+1670 
-1685 MIRGRENANVNDTLR
+1685 
-1700 QGISRWGGFAT
+1700 
-1711 RGE
+1711 

>member
-14 DTNGMGILHD
+14 DTNGMGILYD

-32 VRNTEFELEL
+32 VRNAEFELEL
-42 KYPVGGEWASALT
+42 KYPVGGEWAQALT

-69 PHAFRIYEVEK
+69 PHAFRIYEIEK
-80 EIDSNEITVKAVTKT
+80 EADSNQITVKGVTKT

-100 NIIKPLSIKSATP
+100 NVIKPLSIKSATP
-113 SAAWEQLKRVAVDP
+113 SGAWEQLKRVAVDP

-220 GEGEAEQVIYGDI
+220 GENEAEQVIYGDI

-264 GEEAKKKAPTPAQVT
+264 GEETKKKAPTPAQVT

-348 VYDALRERIIKIEA
+348 VYDVLRERIIKIEA

-419 PPREKAS
+419 PPREKVS

-463 TDKVNDAINSAKQD
+463 TDKVNDAIESAKRD
-477 INNNVQESI
+477 INADVQTHI
-486 NAAIADAEKRWRPD
+486 NSAIADAEKRWRPD

-552 SGGGLLWNVVQ
+552 GGDGTDWNVVQ
-563 GGGGMQNGQLLGARN
+563 GGGGMQNGQILGARN
-578 YLVDEISHVPTNNT
+578 LLIDEISGFPYNNH
-592 FYMPFESKNYSIPYT
+592 FDMPFEAKNFSVPYT

-612 KNTTGMRSKF
+612 KNTSVSKG
-622 KLTPFN
+622 KIELTPYS
-628 PATDKVTVD
+628 TDTKVSVD
-637 GVDLVPTDGEAI
+637 GVDLVPTNGKAI
-649 FELPGG
+649 FEVPPG
-655 TEKYVTVTYPTI
+655 TEKYVTVTYPSLGNGQI
-667 SGTTQL
+667 LLS
-673 TIKEIANVD
+673 IKETGLID
-682 GANIYTYKWKV
+682 GTNLYTYKWKV

-707 DGDQKWKNYKST
+707 DGEQKWKNYKST

-731 TDTEGRVTTNS
+731 TDTDGRVTTNAA
-742 TEIQHLNTGLAAKA
+742 EIQHLNTGLAAKA
-756 DQETVNNLDG
+756 DQETVNHLDG
-766 QIESAKAE
+766 AIESAKAE

-782 STAISQYKSTVDGE
+782 STAISQYKSTVDGQ
-796 ISKVSTYIDQKA
+796 ISKVSTSIDQKA

-823 GNATSTAAELKVIK
+823 GNAASTSAELRVIK
-837 DSISAKVSRTDLDVV
+837 DSISAKVSRTDLDTV

-861 NLTTRIDGIQ
+861 NLSTRIDGIQ
-871 TSVDKVTRD
+871 TSVDKATRD

-893 TQSENGLRSQI
+893 TQSEKEIGLRI
-904 NSVNEAAQIGIANLS
+904 TATEAKLMLDE
-919 SNAIPSAISNAKQ
+919 IPKRAREAEI
-932 YTDTQF
+932 YTDTKF
-938 SQVDGKI
+938 NLVDGKI
-945 QTQINT
+945 QTQLNN
-951 RLTDYARTSDVATRV
+951 RLVDYARTTDIATRV

-986 KKYGSRNLLAKTK
+986 KKYGSRNFLAGTK
-999 TEINFNGPLKNT
+999 TEIHFNGPIKNQ
-1011 QGNNAWGVL
+1011 QGNNAWGVIS
-1020 NGYWF
+1020 GYWF
-1025 IDKKTLKALG
+1025 IDKKTLKERG
-1035 YKVGDRLN
+1035 YKVGDRMN
-1043 IQYKVRTT
+1043 IQFKTRTT
-1051 TPGIANMRVSCEVY
+1051 TPGITSMRVSPEIY
-1065 SDTSYLQWVVGDNKF
+1065 SGGGYLQWINGSNPF
-1080 GLPSEY
+1080 GLPREY
-1086 NKDNWDISTS
+1086 NKDEWDVSTS
-1096 NDYKTKVGHVWINEQ
+1096 DTYKTKIGWFNISEN
-1111 SLNNGMQI
+1111 SLNNGMRI
-1119 RFRVDAGNKAAGT
+1119 RFRIDVGNKAAGT
-1132 VVAVDIKDC
+1132 NLAIDIKDA

-1161 ESSEKFQEVLQTV
+1161 DSSEKFQEVLQTV
-1174 DTYKRTLGTTQN
+1174 DVYKRTLGTTQN

-1196 QNSDEIRT
+1196 QSSDEIKT
-1204 VITNASQSTD
+1204 VITNATEANT
-1214 NLIVDTDTF
+1214 NLIMDTDTF
-1223 LSAKLSGFTNG
+1223 ASVKLRNFNSGADGFLASNTPGNFGSNNQYYLSKYTFPG
-1234 VDGYTISARPGNY
+1234 DGSPREIYASLPLAIDKMYANETYTISFKYSFNTY
-1247 GSAEYF
+1247 GA
-1253 YFSKGSYDGTYS
+1253 YS
-1265 NNSAF
+1265 NPNAF
-1270 VSLPLVID
+1270 
-1278 KMEDGDKYTFYCK
+1278 
-1291 YHMDATGVYRG
+1291 AA
-1302 NKDMNVELQIIDN
+1302 VELINSSGSSIISIPINPPN
-1315 NGTPVYTKGLTAQPG
+1315 NTTTNDTVTKTF
-1330 YQYQTY
+1330 
-1336 TSDTFGVVGQHIFD
+1336 TSSSQHSFD
-1350 NVNGYNG
+1350 NLNGDGNDLA
-1357 RFSFRIKMTGEGRFG
+1357 FRIKLRGVGRFG
-1372 IKEIM
+1372 ISDVMMVKGSTAGKY
-1377 LVRGETVGRYK
+1377 R
-1388 PSGGVSSTVISQ
+1388 PASGASSAVVTQ
-1400 KNDAWALTLS
+1400 RANAWALTLK
-1410 GPKDVITAINA
+1410 GPKDVITSINA
-1421 DRSGL
+1421 DTSGL
-1426 RLKGKSI
+1426 RLKGKNI
-1433 VLDGDVTATGR
+1433 VLDGDVIANGT
-1444 AFIKESWIEGLNAS
+1444 AFIKESWIQDLNAAKITSGKINAANIDVINLNAS
-1458 KITAGELNAAR
+1458 NIVSGTMSAAHI
-1469 VKVINIDAN
+1469 K
-1478 NITSG
+1478 
-1483 QLSASRIRGG
+1483 GG
-1493 ILSSFNDYT
+1493 ILSSLNGD
-1502 VFDLENGKLKFNS
+1502 VKFDLNGSKLNFFNEAEVYFDKGTNILYRQRQFKDQANGHNTIGYLMFKNS
-1515 NLTGIFRNQTGAA
+1515 NQGGVATLLGSVSHRTVGQLKMGSDDGGGAGNFAGIRIYRDT
-1528 SQGLMFVNENVW
+1528 
-1540 ADNGMRINSRVIL
+1540 ADGHYDRVEVV
-1553 GAERRTGDMSYGNKL
+1553 A
-1568 YEKGGFNGI
+1568 
-1577 IVDTIHGIGTD
+1577 
-1588 AHDRADKT
+1588 
-1596 SIIGDRIFFGHTYAD
+1596 DRIQFRHSVR
-1611 DDAGKKNG
+1611 NG
-1619 WEIKSWQGHGN
+1619 SGLQIF
-1630 LKLYPVGEMDR
+1630 PVGFIPPTHNEPHYGAWNLGILLEHFR
-1641 QSGSQM
+1641 QNFEKIRAKNPSWGIHQYAFP
-1647 ISGDFIFIDSYGR
+1647 IYNLGDIG
-1660 YQSVKQLLTA
+1660 
-1670 LCTMWGHWKNDMTPK
+1670 PK
-1685 MIRGRENANVNDTLR
+1685 GLHNIPFDHY
-1700 QGISRWGGFAT
+1700 I
-1711 RGE
+1711 

>member
-1 MRPILYEQNERVF
+1 MRPILYEQNEQVF
-14 DTNGMGILHD
+14 DSNGIAVLHD
-24 AISAEVTE
+24 TISSEVTE
-32 VRNTEFELEL
+32 VRNAEFELEL
-42 KYPVGGEWASALT
+42 KYPIGGEWAKELT
-55 QNRYILVKPNDYDE
+55 LNRYILVKPNDYDD
-69 PHAFRIYEVEK
+69 PHAFRIYEAEK
-80 EIDSNEITVKAVTKT
+80 EVDSNQILVKGVTKT

-100 NIIKPLSIKSATP
+100 NVVKPLSIKSATP
-113 SAAWEQLKRVAVDP
+113 SQAWEQVKRAAVDP
-127 IEYNFISDI
+127 VSYNFISDI
-136 QTAKDTNMDI
+136 QTSKDTSMDI

-170 TNNTIY
+170 TNNTIF

-189 RPRKNLKNVKVKSS
+189 RPRKNLKNVKIKSS

-210 ILPYVTFTPE
+210 ILPYATFTPE
-220 GEGEAEQVIYGDI
+220 GENAKEEVIYGDI

-253 SEFNDSSTHKE
+253 SEFNDQSTAKE
-264 GEEAKKKAPTPAQVT
+264 GEESKKKAPTPAQIT

-293 DKPDLSVEV
+293 DKPDLQVEV
-302 EMIPLQDSTEWDRRI
+302 EMLPLQDSTEWDRRI

-324 QLCDTVDVYVP
+324 QLCDTIDVYVP

-348 VYDALRERIIKIEA
+348 VYDSLRERIIKIEA
-362 SSSGTGRASLAD
+362 SSSGSGRASLAD

-398 LIHTILTSANN
+398 LINTILTSANN
-409 KNKNFYGPEE
+409 KNKNFYGPDE
-419 PPREKAS
+419 PPREKVS
-426 KDDLWFKPVGGE
+426 KGDLWFKQVGGE
-438 GEVEMWRFDGENW
+438 GQVEMWRFDGENW

-457 NFGQKV
+457 NFEQKV

-500 FTPIQNELDE
+500 LTPLQNELDE
-510 KLKKLDGDITVKVGD
+510 KLKKIDGDINVKVSD

-552 SGGGLLWNVVQ
+552 GGGGLLWNVVR

-578 YLVDEISHVPTNNT
+578 FLVDEISTSPNSNT

-622 KLTPFN
+622 KLTPFD

-655 TEKYVTVTYPTI
+655 TEKYVTVTYPSI
-667 SGTTQL
+667 SGSRQL
-673 TIKEIANVD
+673 AIKEIANVD

-701 WVPSAN
+701 WVPSAA

-731 TDTEGRVTTNS
+731 TDTDGRVTTNAA
-742 TEIQHLNTGLAAKA
+742 EIQHLNTGLAAKA
-756 DQETVNNLDG
+756 DQETVNHLDG
-766 QIESAKAE
+766 AIESAKAE

-782 STAISQYKSTVDGE
+782 STAISQYKSTVDGQ
-796 ISKVSTYIDQKA
+796 ISKVSTSIDQKA

-823 GNATSTAAELKVIK
+823 GNAASTSAELRVIK
-837 DSISAKVSRTDLDVV
+837 DSISAKVSRTDLDTV

-861 NLTTRIDGIQ
+861 NLSTRIDGIQ
-871 TSVDKVTRD
+871 TSVDKATRD

-893 TQSENGLRSQI
+893 TQSEKEIGLRI
-904 NSVNEAAQIGIANLS
+904 TATEAKLMLDE
-919 SNAIPSAISNAKQ
+919 IPKRAREAEI
-932 YTDTQF
+932 YTDTKF
-938 SQVDGKI
+938 NLVDGKI
-945 QTQINT
+945 QTQLNN
-951 RLTDYARTSDVATRV
+951 RLVDYARTTDIATRV

-986 KKYGSRNLLAKTK
+986 KKYGSRNLLAGTTNAIHYENNPTNKYTREGQQVLWNVAGGYYYIETK
-999 TEINFNGPLKNT
+999 KLKE
-1011 QGNNAWGVL
+1011 
-1020 NGYWF
+1020 
-1025 IDKKTLKALG
+1025 LG

-1043 IQYKVRTT
+1043 VQYKVKINTEGNTKTRVIPEIYSNSGYIQGFSWTNGLGQ
-1051 TPGIANMRVSCEVY
+1051 PDSANSNNFNLVR
-1065 SDTSYLQWVVGDNKF
+1065 
-1080 GLPSEY
+1080 
-1086 NKDNWDISTS
+1086 S
-1096 NDYKTKVGHVWINEQ
+1096 NDYVQKSTYFNINER
-1111 SLNNGMQI
+1111 SLNESTRI
-1119 RFRVDAGNKAAGT
+1119 AFRIDAQNAPDGT
-1132 VVAVDIKDC
+1132 KLNIDIKDV
-1141 MMWDGDLWTDYAP
+1141 MMWAGDLWTDYAP
-1154 AYEDIDL
+1154 AQDDIDPTKNK
-1161 ESSEKFQEVLQTV
+1161 KFQEVLQTV

-1223 LSAKLSGFTNG
+1223 LSAKLSNFTNG
-1234 VDGYTISARPGNY
+1234 VDGYTTSTRPGNY

-1265 NNSAF
+1265 NDSAF

-1278 KMEDGDKYTFYCK
+1278 KMEDGDKYTFHCK

-1315 NGTPVYTKGLTAQPG
+1315 NGTPVYIKGLTAQPG

-1336 TSDTFGVVGQHIFD
+1336 TKDTFDVVGQHIFD

-1357 RFSFRIKMTGEGRFG
+1357 RFSFRIKMTGEGRIG

-1377 LVRGETVGRYK
+1377 LVRGGTIGRYK
-1388 PSGGVSSTVISQ
+1388 PSGGVSSTVVSQ
-1400 KNDAWALTLS
+1400 KNDAWALRLS
-1410 GPKDVITAINA
+1410 GPKDVITSINA
-1421 DRSGL
+1421 DRSGV
-1426 RLKGKSI
+1426 RLKGKNI
-1433 VLDGDVTATGR
+1433 VLDGDVIANGT
-1444 AFIKESWIEGLNAS
+1444 AFIKESWIQD
-1458 KITAGELNAAR
+1458 LNAA
-1469 VKVINIDAN
+1469 K
-1478 NITSG
+1478 ITSG
-1483 QLSASRIRGG
+1483 QINAANIDVINLNASNIVSGEMSAARIRGG
-1493 ILSSFNDYT
+1493 ILSSINGD
-1502 VFDLENGKLKFNS
+1502 VKFDLNGSKLNFFNEGEVYFDKGTNILYRQRNYKDS
-1515 NLTGIFRNQTGAA
+1515 ATGHNTIGYLMFKNSIHGGVATMIGSVSHRTVGQIKSAGDDGGGAGNFAGIRIFRDMADGHYDRVEIVADRIQFRHSVRNGG
-1528 SQGLMFVNENVW
+1528 GLQVFPVGFTIPSHNEPHYGGWNL
-1540 ADNGMRINSRVIL
+1540 GIL
-1553 GAERRTGDMSYGNKL
+1553 LEHFRQNFETIRKKSGWDIHR
-1568 YEKGGFNGI
+1568 YEFPFYHL
-1577 IVDTIHGIGTD
+1577 DDIGTKGL
-1588 AHDRADKT
+1588 HN
-1596 SIIGDRIFFGHTYAD
+1596 IPFNHY
-1611 DDAGKKNG
+1611 
-1619 WEIKSWQGHGN
+1619 
-1630 LKLYPVGEMDR
+1630 V
-1641 QSGSQM
+1641 
-1647 ISGDFIFIDSYGR
+1647 
-1660 YQSVKQLLTA
+1660 
-1670 LCTMWGHWKNDMTPK
+1670 
-1685 MIRGRENANVNDTLR
+1685 
-1700 QGISRWGGFAT
+1700 
-1711 RGE
+1711 

>member
-32 VRNTEFELEL
+32 VRNAEFELEL
-42 KYPVGGEWASALT
+42 KYPVGGEWAQALT

-69 PHAFRIYEVEK
+69 PHAFRIYEIEK
-80 EIDSNEITVKAVTKT
+80 EADSNQITVKGVTKT

-100 NIIKPLSIKSATP
+100 NVIKPLSIKSATP
-113 SAAWEQLKRVAVDP
+113 SGAWEQLKRVAVDP

-160 IDTWGGEIKR
+160 IDTWGGEVKR

-220 GEGEAEQVIYGDI
+220 GENEAEQVIYGDI

-264 GEEAKKKAPTPAQVT
+264 GEETKKKAPTPAQVT

-348 VYDALRERIIKIEA
+348 VYDVLRERIIKIEA

-419 PPREKAS
+419 PPREKVS

-463 TDKVNDAINSAKQD
+463 TDKVNDAIESAKRD
-477 INNNVQESI
+477 INADVQTHI

-510 KLKKLDGDITVKVGD
+510 KLKKLDGDINVKVSD

-530 AAELERIKPGNP
+530 ASELERIKPGNP

-552 SGGGLLWNVVQ
+552 GGDSIIWNVVQ
-563 GGGGMQNGQLLGARN
+563 GGGGMQNGQILGARN
-578 YLVDEISHVPTNNT
+578 LLIDEISGFPYRNN
-592 FYMPFESKNYSIPYT
+592 FSMPFESKNYSVPYT

-612 KNTTGMRSKF
+612 KNTSVTKGRIE
-622 KLTPFN
+622 LTPYS
-628 PATDKVTVD
+628 ADTKVSVD
-637 GVDLVPTDGEAI
+637 GADLVPTNGKAI
-649 FELPGG
+649 FEVPPG
-655 TEKYVTVTYPTI
+655 TAKYITVTYPSLGNNRI
-667 SGTTQL
+667 SL
-673 TIKEIANVD
+673 SIKETGLID
-682 GANIYTYKWKV
+682 GTNLYTYKWKV

-701 WVPSAN
+701 WVPSAA

-731 TDTEGRVTTNS
+731 TDTDGRVTTNAA
-742 TEIQHLNTGLAAKA
+742 EIQHLNTGLAAKA
-756 DQETVNNLDG
+756 DQETVNHLDG
-766 QIESAKAE
+766 RIDEAKAE
-774 LNLVPNKI
+774 LNLVPDKI
-782 STAISQYKSTVDGE
+782 STAVNAYKATVDGQ
-796 ISKVSTYIDQKA
+796 ISKVSTSIDQKA

-823 GNATSTAAELKVIK
+823 GNAASTSAELKVIK
-837 DSISAKVSRTDLDVV
+837 DSISAKVSRTDLDTV

-861 NLTTRIDGIQ
+861 NLSARIDGIQ
-871 TSVDKVTRD
+871 TSVDKATRD

-893 TQSENGLRSQI
+893 TQSEKEIGLRI
-904 NSVNEAAQIGIANLS
+904 TATEAKLMLDE
-919 SNAIPSAISNAKQ
+919 IPKRAREAEI
-932 YTDTQF
+932 YTDTKF
-938 SQVDGKI
+938 NLVDGKI
-945 QTQINT
+945 QTQLNN
-951 RLTDYARTSDVATRV
+951 RLVDYARTTDIATRV
-966 TQEAGKIKTELTS
+966 TQEAGKIKTELSS

-986 KKYGSRNLLAKTK
+986 KKYGSRNLLAGTTNAIHYENNPTNKYTREGQQVLWNVAGGYYYIKTK
-999 TEINFNGPLKNT
+999 KLKE
-1011 QGNNAWGVL
+1011 
-1020 NGYWF
+1020 
-1025 IDKKTLKALG
+1025 LG

-1043 IQYKVRTT
+1043 VQYKVKINTEGNT
-1051 TPGIANMRVSCEVY
+1051 KTRVMPEIY
-1065 SDTSYLQWVVGDNKF
+1065 SNSGYIQGFSWTNGL
-1080 GLPSEY
+1080 GLPDSA
-1086 NKDNWDISTS
+1086 NSNNFDLVRS
-1096 NDYKTKVGHVWINEQ
+1096 NDYVQKSTHVNINER
-1111 SLNNGMQI
+1111 SLNESTRIM
-1119 RFRVDAGNKAAGT
+1119 FRIDAQNAPDGT
-1132 VVAVDIKDC
+1132 KLNIDIKDV
-1141 MMWDGDLWTDYAP
+1141 MMWAGDLWTDYVP
-1154 AYEDIDL
+1154 AQDDIDPTKN
-1161 ESSEKFQEVLQTV
+1161 EKFQEVLQTI

-1223 LSAKLSGFTNG
+1223 LSAKLSSFTNG
-1234 VDGYTISARPGNY
+1234 VDGYTTSTRPGNY

-1278 KMEDGDKYTFYCK
+1278 KMEDGDKYTFHCK
-1291 YHMDATGVYRG
+1291 YHMNATSVYRG

-1336 TSDTFGVVGQHIFD
+1336 TKDTFDVVGQHIFD

-1357 RFSFRIKMTGEGRFG
+1357 RFSFRIKLTGEGRFG

-1377 LVRGETVGRYK
+1377 LVRGGTIGRYK

-1400 KNDAWALTLS
+1400 KNDAWALSLS

-1433 VLDGDVTATGR
+1433 VLDGDVIANGT
-1444 AFIKESWIEGLNAS
+1444 AFIKESWIED
-1458 KITAGELNAAR
+1458 LNAAKITSGQINAKE

-1478 NITSG
+1478 NIVTG
-1483 QLSASRIRGG
+1483 KISAARISGG
-1493 ILSSFNDYT
+1493 ILTSFDDMIQLNLDKGKMSFFKEGEVY
-1502 VFDLENGKLKFNS
+1502 FDKGTNILYRQRTHPTEKHNTIGY
-1515 NLTGIFRNQTGAA
+1515 
-1528 SQGLMFVNENVW
+1528 LMFKDSIHGGVATLLGSVSHRWVNELKQGTDDGGGAGNFAGIRIYRDK
-1540 ADNGMRINSRVIL
+1540 ADGHYDRVELVADRIQFRHSVRNGGGLQLFPVGFTIPSHNEQHYGGWNLGIL
-1553 GAERRTGDMSYGNKL
+1553 LEHFRQNFETIRKKSGWNIHR
-1568 YEKGGFNGI
+1568 YEFPFYHL
-1577 IVDTIHGIGTD
+1577 DDIGT
-1588 AHDRADKT
+1588 
-1596 SIIGDRIFFGHTYAD
+1596 
-1611 DDAGKKNG
+1611 NG
-1619 WEIKSWQGHGN
+1619 LHNIPFN
-1630 LKLYPVGEMDR
+1630 NYV
-1641 QSGSQM
+1641 
-1647 ISGDFIFIDSYGR
+1647 
-1660 YQSVKQLLTA
+1660 
-1670 LCTMWGHWKNDMTPK
+1670 
-1685 MIRGRENANVNDTLR
+1685 
-1700 QGISRWGGFAT
+1700 
-1711 RGE
+1711 

>member
-14 DTNGMGILHD
+14 DTNGMGVLYD

-32 VRNTEFELEL
+32 VRNAEFELEL
-42 KYPVGGEWASALT
+42 KYPVGGEWAQELT

-69 PHAFRIYEVEK
+69 PHAFRIYEIEK
-80 EIDSNEITVKAVTKT
+80 EVDSNQITVKGVTKT

-113 SAAWEQLKRVAVDP
+113 SGAWEQLKRVAVDP

-220 GEGEAEQVIYGDI
+220 GENEAEQVIYGDI

-253 SEFNDSSTHKE
+253 SEFNDTSTHKE
-264 GEEAKKKAPTPAQVT
+264 GEETKKKAPTPAQVT

-348 VYDALRERIIKIEA
+348 VYDALSERIIKIEA

-419 PPREKAS
+419 PPREKVS

-463 TDKVNDAINSAKQD
+463 TDKVNDAIESAKRD
-477 INNNVQESI
+477 INADVQAHI
-486 NAAIADAEKRWRPD
+486 NSAIADAEKRWRPD

-510 KLKKLDGDITVKVGD
+510 KLKKLDGDITVKVSD
-525 IKDQL
+525 IKEKL
-530 AAELERIKPGNP
+530 SAELERIKPGNP

-552 SGGGLLWNVVQ
+552 GGGGILWHVVQ

-578 YLVDEISHVPTNNT
+578 FLVDEISTSPNSNV
-592 FYMPFESKNYSIPYT
+592 FWMPFESKNYSIPYT
-607 WSFFV
+607 WSFFI
-612 KNTTGMRSKF
+612 KNTTSINSKF
-622 KLTPFN
+622 KIDSFD
-628 PATDKVTVD
+628 PATNKVTVD
-637 GVDLVPTDGEAI
+637 GEDLAPTNGEAI

-655 TEKYVTVTYPTI
+655 TEKYVTVTYPMI
-667 SGTTQL
+667 VGNRQL
-673 TIKEIANVD
+673 TIKEIANKD

-701 WVPSAN
+701 WLPSAA

-719 VDGDLA
+719 IDGDLA
-725 SMKRRI
+725 SMKSRI
-731 TDTEGRVTTNS
+731 TDTEGRVTSNA
-742 TEIQHLNTGLAAKA
+742 TEIEHLNTGLRAKA
-756 DQETVNNLDG
+756 DQETVNHLDG
-766 QIESAKAE
+766 LIENTKAE

-782 STAISQYKSTVDGE
+782 STAVNQYKATVDGQ
-796 ISKVSTYIDQKA
+796 ISQVSSAIEQKA

-823 GNATSTAAELKVIK
+823 GNATSTAAELRVIK
-837 DSISAKVSRTDLDVV
+837 DSISAKVSRTDLDTV

-861 NLTTRIDGIQ
+861 NLSARIDGIQ
-871 TSVDKVTRD
+871 TSVDKATRD

-893 TQSENGLRSQI
+893 TQSEKEIGLRI
-904 NSVNEAAQIGIANLS
+904 TATEAKLMLDE
-919 SNAIPSAISNAKQ
+919 IPKRAREAEA
-932 YTDTQF
+932 YTDTKF
-938 SQVDGKI
+938 NLVDGKI
-945 QTQINT
+945 QTQLNN
-951 RLTDYARTSDVATRV
+951 RLVDYARTTDVATRV

-986 KKYGSRNLLAKTK
+986 KKYGSRNLLAGTSNAIHYENNPTNKYTHEGQQVLWNVAGGYYYIESK
-999 TEINFNGPLKNT
+999 KLKE
-1011 QGNNAWGVL
+1011 
-1020 NGYWF
+1020 
-1025 IDKKTLKALG
+1025 LG
-1035 YKVGDRLN
+1035 YKVGDRIN
-1043 IQYKVRTT
+1043 VQYKVKINTEGNT
-1051 TPGIANMRVSCEVY
+1051 KTRVIPEIY
-1065 SDTSYLQWVVGDNKF
+1065 SSNGYIQGFAWTNGL
-1080 GLPSEY
+1080 GLPYSA
-1086 NKDNWDISTS
+1086 NSNNFDLVRS
-1096 NDYKTKVGHVWINEQ
+1096 NDYVQKSTFFNINDR
-1111 SLNNGMQI
+1111 SLNESTRI
-1119 RFRVDAGNKAAGT
+1119 AFRIDAQNAPDGT
-1132 VVAVDIKDC
+1132 KLDIDIKDV
-1141 MMWDGDLWTDYAP
+1141 MMWAGDLWTDYAP
-1154 AYEDIDL
+1154 AQDDIDPTKN
-1161 ESSEKFQEVLQTV
+1161 EKFQEVLQTV
-1174 DTYKRTLGTTQN
+1174 DIYKRTLGTTQN
-1186 GITTSISQLI
+1186 GITTSISQMI
-1196 QNSDEIRT
+1196 QTSDEIRT

-1223 LSAKLSGFTNG
+1223 LSAKLSNFTNG
-1234 VDGYTISARPGNY
+1234 VDGYTTSTRPGNY

-1278 KMEDGDKYTFYCK
+1278 KMEDGDKYTFHCK

-1302 NKDMNVELQIIDN
+1302 NKNMNVELQIIDN

-1336 TSDTFGVVGQHIFD
+1336 TKNIFDVVGQHIFD

-1357 RFSFRIKMTGEGRFG
+1357 RFSFRIKLTGEGRFG

-1377 LVRGETVGRYK
+1377 LVRGGTVGRYK

-1444 AFIKESWIEGLNAS
+1444 AFIKESWIEDLNAS
-1458 KITAGELNAAR
+1458 KITTGILNAWQ
-1469 VKVINIDAN
+1469 VKVINLDAS
-1478 NITSG
+1478 NIVTG
-1483 QLSASRIRGG
+1483 TMAARHIKGG
-1493 ILSSFNDYT
+1493 ILSSINGD
-1502 VFDLENGKLKFNS
+1502 VKFDLDGSNLKFFNGGS
-1515 NLTGIFRNQTGAA
+1515 IQFHTGENAIWRQTPDGIHTAFIHFNEVGGPRSQGGGSLYAGFGVTSSSDGIDSTSSGRFSGIRCFRASRDWTVRNPKNNKLGSHERSIDRIEIYGDEIWITDTFDIDRGFYMRPDLMPEGTIDLWKTIKYLTGAVWHLSQQFTHLRNINWEPKNKDFQNAMKRELNA
-1528 SQGLMFVNENVW
+1528 
-1540 ADNGMRINSRVIL
+1540 INSV
-1553 GAERRTGDMSYGNKL
+1553 YP
-1568 YEKGGFNGI
+1568 EKFT
-1577 IVDTIHGIGTD
+1577 V
-1588 AHDRADKT
+1588 
-1596 SIIGDRIFFGHTYAD
+1596 
-1611 DDAGKKNG
+1611 
-1619 WEIKSWQGHGN
+1619 
-1630 LKLYPVGEMDR
+1630 PV
-1641 QSGSQM
+1641 
-1647 ISGDFIFIDSYGR
+1647 F
-1660 YQSVKQLLTA
+1660 
-1670 LCTMWGHWKNDMTPK
+1670 
-1685 MIRGRENANVNDTLR
+1685 
-1700 QGISRWGGFAT
+1700 
-1711 RGE
+1711 

>member
-14 DTNGMGILHD
+14 DTNGMGILYD

-32 VRNTEFELEL
+32 VRNAEFELEL
-42 KYPVGGEWASALT
+42 KYPVGGEWAQVLT

-69 PHAFRIYEVEK
+69 PHAFRIYEIEK
-80 EIDSNEITVKAVTKT
+80 EADSNQITVKGVTKT

-100 NIIKPLSIKSATP
+100 NVIKPISIKSATP
-113 SAAWEQLKRVAVDP
+113 SGAWEQLKRVAVDP

-220 GEGEAEQVIYGDI
+220 GENEAEQVIYGDI

-264 GEEAKKKAPTPAQVT
+264 GEETKKKAPTPAQVT

-348 VYDALRERIIKIEA
+348 VYDALAERIIKIEA

-419 PPREKAS
+419 PPREKVS

-463 TDKVNDAINSAKQD
+463 TDKVNDAIESAKRD
-477 INNNVQESI
+477 INADVQTHI
-486 NAAIADAEKRWRPD
+486 NSAIADAEKRWRPD

-552 SGGGLLWNVVQ
+552 GGSDTDWNVVQ
-563 GGGGMQNGQLLGARN
+563 GGGGMQNGQILGARN
-578 YLVDEISHVPTNNT
+578 LLIDEISGFPTYNH
-592 FYMPFESKNYSIPYT
+592 FDMPFEAKNYTVPYT

-612 KNTTGMRSKF
+612 KNTSVTKGKIE
-622 KLTPFN
+622 LTPYDSD
-628 PATDKVTVD
+628 TKVSID
-637 GVDLVPTDGEAI
+637 GVDLVPTNGKAI
-649 FELPGG
+649 FEVPPG
-655 TEKYVTVTYPTI
+655 TEKYVTVTYPSLGNIRI
-667 SGTTQL
+667 SL
-673 TIKEIANVD
+673 SIKETGLID
-682 GANIYTYKWKV
+682 GTNLYTYKWKV

-701 WVPSAN
+701 WVPSAA
-707 DGDQKWKNYKST
+707 DGEQKWKNYKST
-719 VDGDLA
+719 IDGDLA

-731 TDTEGRVTTNS
+731 TDTDGRVTTNAA
-742 TEIQHLNTGLAAKA
+742 EIQHLNTGLAAKA
-756 DQETVNNLDG
+756 DQETVNHLDG
-766 QIESAKAE
+766 AIENTKAE

-782 STAISQYKSTVDGE
+782 STAINAYKSTVDGQ
-796 ISKVSTYIDQKA
+796 ISKVSTSIDQKA

-823 GNATSTAAELKVIK
+823 GNAASTSAELRVIK
-837 DSISAKVSRTDLDVV
+837 DSISAKVSRTDLDTV

-861 NLTTRIDGIQ
+861 NLSARIDGIQ
-871 TSVDKVTRD
+871 TSVDKATRD

-893 TQSENGLRSQI
+893 TQSEKEIGLRI
-904 NSVNEAAQIGIANLS
+904 TATEAKLMLDE
-919 SNAIPSAISNAKQ
+919 IPKRAREAEI
-932 YTDTQF
+932 YTDTKF
-938 SQVDGKI
+938 NLVDGKI
-945 QTQINT
+945 QTQINN
-951 RLTDYARTSDVATRV
+951 RLVDYARTTDIATRV

-986 KKYGSRNLLAKTK
+986 KKYGSRNFLAGTK
-999 TEINFNGPLKNT
+999 TEIHFNGPIKKQ
-1011 QGNNAWGVL
+1011 QGNNAWDVL
-1020 NGYWF
+1020 GGYWF
-1025 IDKKTLKALG
+1025 IDKKTLKERG
-1035 YKVGDRLN
+1035 YKVGDRMN
-1043 IQYKVRTT
+1043 IQFKTRTT
-1051 TPGIANMRVSCEVY
+1051 TPGITSMRVSPEVY
-1065 SDTSYLQWVVGDNKF
+1065 SGVDYLQWINGSNTF
-1080 GLPSEY
+1080 GLPREY
-1086 NKDNWDISTS
+1086 NKDEWDVSTS
-1096 NDYKTKVGHVWINEQ
+1096 DTYKTKIGWFNINERA
-1111 SLNNGMQI
+1111 LNEGLQI
-1119 RFRVDAGNKAAGT
+1119 RFRIDVGNKAAGT
-1132 VVAVDIKDC
+1132 NVAIDIKDA

-1161 ESSEKFQEVLQTV
+1161 DSSEKFQEVLQTV

-1223 LSAKLSGFTNG
+1223 LSAKLNNFTNG
-1234 VDGYTISARPGNY
+1234 ADGYTTSTRPGNY
-1247 GSAEYF
+1247 GSSEYF

-1336 TSDTFGVVGQHIFD
+1336 TKDTFDVVGQHIFD

-1357 RFSFRIKMTGEGRFG
+1357 RFSFRIKLTGEGRFG

-1377 LVRGETVGRYK
+1377 LVRGGTVGRYK

-1400 KNDAWALTLS
+1400 KNDAWALSLS

-1433 VLDGDVTATGR
+1433 VLDGDVIANGT
-1444 AFIKESWIEGLNAS
+1444 AFIKESWIEDLNAS
-1458 KITAGELNAAR
+1458 KITTGILNAWQ
-1469 VKVINIDAN
+1469 VKVINLDAS
-1478 NITSG
+1478 NIVTG
-1483 QLSASRIRGG
+1483 TMAARHIKGG
-1493 ILSSFNDYT
+1493 ILSSINGD
-1502 VFDLENGKLKFNS
+1502 VKFDLDGSELKFFKGGSIQFHTGENAIWRQTSDGIHTAFVHFNEVGGPRSNGGGSLYASIGVTSSSDGINS
-1515 NLTGIFRNQTGAA
+1515 TSSGRFSGIRCFRASRDWTVINPQNNKLGSHERSLDRIEIYGDEIWITDTFDIDRGFYMRTDTMPEGSFDLWKTIKYLTGAVWHLSKQFAHLRNINWEPKNKDFQNAMKRELNA
-1528 SQGLMFVNENVW
+1528 
-1540 ADNGMRINSRVIL
+1540 INSV
-1553 GAERRTGDMSYGNKL
+1553 YP
-1568 YEKGGFNGI
+1568 EKFT
-1577 IVDTIHGIGTD
+1577 V
-1588 AHDRADKT
+1588 
-1596 SIIGDRIFFGHTYAD
+1596 
-1611 DDAGKKNG
+1611 
-1619 WEIKSWQGHGN
+1619 
-1630 LKLYPVGEMDR
+1630 PV
-1641 QSGSQM
+1641 
-1647 ISGDFIFIDSYGR
+1647 F
-1660 YQSVKQLLTA
+1660 
-1670 LCTMWGHWKNDMTPK
+1670 
-1685 MIRGRENANVNDTLR
+1685 
-1700 QGISRWGGFAT
+1700 
-1711 RGE
+1711 

>member
-32 VRNTEFELEL
+32 VRNAEFELEL
-42 KYPVGGEWASALT
+42 KYPVGGEWAQELT

-69 PHAFRIYEVEK
+69 PHAFRIYEIEK
-80 EIDSNEITVKAVTKT
+80 EVDSNQITVKGVTKT

-113 SAAWEQLKRVAVDP
+113 SGAWEQLKRVAVDP

-220 GEGEAEQVIYGDI
+220 GENEAEQVIYGDI

-264 GEEAKKKAPTPAQVT
+264 GEETKKKAPTPAQVT

-348 VYDALRERIIKIEA
+348 VYDALSERIIKIEA

-386 IVNNALYGEKDG
+386 IINNALYGEKDG

-419 PPREKAS
+419 PPREKVS

-463 TDKVNDAINSAKQD
+463 TDKVNDAIESAKRD
-477 INNNVQESI
+477 INANVQATI
-486 NAAIADAEKRWRPD
+486 DAAIADAAKRWRPD
-500 FTPIQNELDE
+500 FTPMQNELDE
-510 KLKKLDGDITVKVGD
+510 KLKKLDGDITVKVSD
-525 IKDQL
+525 IKEKL

-552 SGGGLLWNVVQ
+552 GGGGLLWNVVQ

-578 YLVDEISHVPTNNT
+578 FLVDEISTSPNSNV
-592 FYMPFESKNYSIPYT
+592 FWMPFKFKNYSIPYT

-612 KNTTGMRSKF
+612 KNTTGMNSKF
-622 KLTPFN
+622 KIDPFN

-637 GVDLVPTDGEAI
+637 GEDLAPTNGEAI

-655 TEKYVTVTYPTI
+655 TEKYVTVTYPSI
-667 SGTTQL
+667 VGNRQL
-673 TIKEIANVD
+673 KIKEIANKD
-682 GANIYTYKWKV
+682 GANLYTYKWKV
-693 EEGTKATG
+693 EEGTNATG
-701 WVPSAN
+701 WVPSAA

-719 VDGDLA
+719 IDGDLA
-725 SMKRRI
+725 SMKSRI
-731 TDTEGRVTTNS
+731 TDTEGRVSTNA
-742 TEIQHLNTGLAAKA
+742 TEIEHLNTGLRAKA
-756 DQETVNNLDG
+756 DQETVNHLDG
-766 QIESAKAE
+766 LIENTKAE

-782 STAISQYKSTVDGE
+782 STAVNQYKATVDGQ
-796 ISKVSTYIDQKA
+796 ISQVSSAIEQKA

-823 GNATSTAAELKVIK
+823 GNATSTAAELRVIK
-837 DSISAKVSRTDLDVV
+837 DSISAKVSRTDLDTV

-871 TSVDKVTRD
+871 TSVDKATRD

-888 VSSAI
+888 VTSAI
-893 TQSENGLRSQI
+893 TQSEKEIGLRIKAS
-904 NSVNEAAQIGIANLS
+904 EAKIILEELPERARQAE
-919 SNAIPSAISNAKQ
+919 A
-932 YTDTQF
+932 YTDTKF
-938 SQVDGKI
+938 NLVDGKI
-945 QTQINT
+945 QTQLNN
-951 RLTDYARTSDVATRV
+951 RLVDYARTTDVATRV

-986 KKYGSRNLLAKTK
+986 KKYGSRNFLAGTK
-999 TEINFNGPLKNT
+999 TEMHFNGPIKNA
-1011 QGNNAWGVL
+1011 QGNNAWDVIG
-1020 NGYWF
+1020 GYWF
-1025 IDKKTLKALG
+1025 IDKKTLKERG
-1035 YKVGDRLN
+1035 YKVGDRMN
-1043 IQYKVRTT
+1043 VQFKTRTT
-1051 TPGIANMRVSCEVY
+1051 TPGITSMRVSPEVY
-1065 SDTSYLQWVVGDNKF
+1065 SGTEYLQWINGSNTF
-1080 GLPSEY
+1080 GLPREY
-1086 NKDNWDISTS
+1086 NKYEWDVTTS
-1096 NDYKTKVGHVWINEQ
+1096 DTYKTKIGWFQINERA
-1111 SLNNGMQI
+1111 LNEGLQI
-1119 RFRVDAGNKAAGT
+1119 RFRIDVGNKAANT
-1132 VVAVDIKDC
+1132 NVAIDIKDA

-1161 ESSEKFQEVLQTV
+1161 DSSEKFQEVLQTV
-1174 DTYKRTLGTTQN
+1174 DIYKRTLGTTQN

-1196 QNSDEIRT
+1196 QNSDEIKS

-1223 LSAKLSGFTNG
+1223 LSAKLSDFTNG
-1234 VDGYTISARPGNY
+1234 VDGYTISNRPGNY
-1247 GSAEYF
+1247 GTTDYF

-1291 YHMDATGVYRG
+1291 YKMDATGAYRR
-1302 NKDMNVELQIIDN
+1302 NQDMNVELQIIDN
-1315 NGTPVYTKGLTAQPG
+1315 SGTPVYLKTLNAQPG

-1336 TSDTFGVVGQHIFD
+1336 TKDTFSVAGAHIFD

-1357 RFSFRIKMTGEGRFG
+1357 RFSFRIKLTGEGRFG

-1388 PSGGVSSTVISQ
+1388 PSGGVSSTVVSQ
-1400 KNDAWALTLS
+1400 KNDAWALSLS

-1421 DRSGL
+1421 DHSGL

-1433 VLDGDVTATGR
+1433 VLDGDVIANGT
-1444 AFIKESWIEGLNAS
+1444 AFIKESWIEELNAS

-1493 ILSSFNDYT
+1493 ILSSFNEYT

-1515 NLTGIFRNQTGAA
+1515 NLTGIFRTQRGAA
-1528 SQGLMFVNENVW
+1528 SQGLMFVNENLW
-1540 ADNGMRINSRVIL
+1540 AGDGMRINSRVIL

-1577 IVDTIHGIGTD
+1577 IVDTIHGVGTD

-1596 SIIGDRIFFGHTYAD
+1596 SIIGDRIFFGHTYS
-1611 DDAGKKNG
+1611 DDAAGKMNG

-1647 ISGDFIFIDSYGR
+1647 ISGDFIFIDSYGK
-1660 YQSVKQLLTA
+1660 YQSVKTLLSG
-1670 LCTMWGHWKNDMTPK
+1670 LCEMWGHFKNGMDPA
-1685 MIRGRENANVNDTLR
+1685 MIRNRSNNDVNSSLR
-1700 QGISRWGGFAT
+1700 KGISRWGGFAT

>member
-14 DTNGMGILHD
+14 DTNGMGILYD

-32 VRNTEFELEL
+32 VRNAEFELEL
-42 KYPVGGEWASALT
+42 KYPVGGEWAQALT

-69 PHAFRIYEVEK
+69 PHAFRIYEIEK
-80 EIDSNEITVKAVTKT
+80 EADSNQITVKGVTKT

-100 NIIKPLSIKSATP
+100 NVIKPLSIKSATP
-113 SAAWEQLKRVAVDP
+113 SGAWEQLKRVAVDP

-136 QTAKDTNMDI
+136 QTSKDTNMDI

-220 GEGEAEQVIYGDI
+220 GENETEQVIYGDI

-264 GEEAKKKAPTPAQVT
+264 GEETKKKAPTPAQVT

-348 VYDALRERIIKIEA
+348 VYDVLRERIIKIEA

-419 PPREKAS
+419 PPREKVS

-463 TDKVNDAINSAKQD
+463 TDKVNDAIESAKRD
-477 INNNVQESI
+477 INADVQSHI
-486 NAAIADAEKRWRPD
+486 NSAIADAEKRWRPD

-552 SGGGLLWNVVQ
+552 GGGGLLWNVVQ

-578 YLVDEISHVPTNNT
+578 FLVDEISTSPNSNT
-592 FYMPFESKNYSIPYT
+592 FYMPFESKNYLIPYT

-622 KLTPFN
+622 KVTPFN

-655 TEKYVTVTYPTI
+655 TEKYVTVSYPSI
-667 SGTTQL
+667 SGTIQL
-673 TIKEIANVD
+673 AIKEIANVD

-731 TDTEGRVTTNS
+731 TDTDGRVTTNAA
-742 TEIQHLNTGLAAKA
+742 EIQHLNTGLAAKA
-756 DQETVNNLDG
+756 DQETVNHLDG
-766 QIESAKAE
+766 AIESAKAE

-782 STAISQYKSTVDGE
+782 STAISQYKSTVDGQ
-796 ISKVSTYIDQKA
+796 ISKVSTSIDQKA

-823 GNATSTAAELKVIK
+823 GNAASTSAELRVIK
-837 DSISAKVSRTDLDVV
+837 DSISAKVSRTDLDTV

-861 NLTTRIDGIQ
+861 NLSARIDGIQ
-871 TSVDKVTRD
+871 TSVDKATRD

-893 TQSENGLRSQI
+893 TQSEKEIGLRI
-904 NSVNEAAQIGIANLS
+904 TATEAKLMLDE
-919 SNAIPSAISNAKQ
+919 IPKRAREAEI
-932 YTDTQF
+932 YTDTKF
-938 SQVDGKI
+938 NLVDGKI
-945 QTQINT
+945 QTQLNN
-951 RLTDYARTSDVATRV
+951 RLVDYARTTDIATRV

-986 KKYGSRNLLAKTK
+986 KKYGSRNFLAGTK
-999 TEINFNGPLKNT
+999 TEIHFNGPITKQ
-1011 QGNNAWGVL
+1011 QGNNAWRVL
-1020 NGYWF
+1020 GGYWF
-1025 IDKKTLKALG
+1025 IDKKTLKERG
-1035 YKVGDRLN
+1035 YKVGDRMN
-1043 IQYKVRTT
+1043 IQFKTRTT
-1051 TPGIANMRVSCEVY
+1051 TPGITSMRVSPEVY
-1065 SDTSYLQWVVGDNKF
+1065 SGGSYLQWINGSNPF
-1080 GLPSEY
+1080 GLPREY
-1086 NKDNWDISTS
+1086 DKDEWDVSTS
-1096 NDYKTKVGHVWINEQ
+1096 DTYKTKIGWFNISEN

-1119 RFRVDAGNKAAGT
+1119 RFRIDVGNKAVGT
-1132 VVAVDIKDC
+1132 NVAIDIKDA

-1161 ESSEKFQEVLQTV
+1161 DSSEKFQEVLQTV

-1223 LSAKLSGFTNG
+1223 LSAKLSNFTNG
-1234 VDGYTISARPGNY
+1234 VDGYTTSTRPGNY

-1253 YFSKGSYDGTYS
+1253 YFSKGSYDGAYS

-1336 TSDTFGVVGQHIFD
+1336 TKDTFDVVGQHIFD
-1350 NVNGYNG
+1350 NVNVYNG
-1357 RFSFRIKMTGEGRFG
+1357 RFSFRIKLTGEGRIG

-1377 LVRGETVGRYK
+1377 LVRGGTVGRYK

-1400 KNDAWALTLS
+1400 KNDAWALSLS

-1433 VLDGDVTATGR
+1433 VLDGDVIANGT
-1444 AFIKESWIEGLNAS
+1444 AFIKESWIEDLNAS

-1478 NITSG
+1478 NIVSG
-1483 QLSASRIRGG
+1483 TMSASRVRGG
-1493 ILSSFNDYT
+1493 ELRALNDVT
-1502 VFDLENGKLKFNS
+1502 VFDLQNGTLNLYSDTGTIRRIDETSSSQFFKMTRSGFIAEHFRDNKAAMIVLGTNHDKSESTENSTFAGTRLWSGKGN
-1515 NLTGIFRNQTGAA
+1515 G
-1528 SQGLMFVNENVW
+1528 VNE
-1540 ADNGMRINSRVIL
+1540 SF
-1553 GAERRTGDMSYGNKL
+1553 
-1568 YEKGGFNGI
+1568 YE
-1577 IVDTIHGIGTD
+1577 IV
-1588 AHDRADKT
+1588 A
-1596 SIIGDRIFFGHTYAD
+1596 DRIAMYSNDKHRSPLVFHNNTD
-1611 DDAGKKNG
+1611 DGNNYIIPMNEKN
-1619 WEIKSWQGHGN
+1619 IKHFLG
-1630 LKLYPVGEMDR
+1630 R
-1641 QSGSQM
+1641 
-1647 ISGDFIFIDSYGR
+1647 GDKHFKGAYIDSLYLGGGETDVGV
-1660 YQSVKQLLTA
+1660 YLWDLLT
-1670 LCTMWGHWKNDMTPK
+1670 CFGIMNKFGYDFKNEDMK
-1685 MIRGRENANVNDTLR
+1685 RHIRGVVNKYHFR
-1700 QGISRWGGFAT
+1700 
-1711 RGE
+1711 

>member
-14 DTNGMGILHD
+14 DTNGMGILYD

-32 VRNTEFELEL
+32 VRNAEFELEL
-42 KYPVGGEWASALT
+42 KYPVGGEWAQALT

-69 PHAFRIYEVEK
+69 PHAFRIYEIEK
-80 EIDSNEITVKAVTKT
+80 EADSNQITVKGVTKT

-100 NIIKPLSIKSATP
+100 NVIKPLSIKSATP

-127 IEYNFISDI
+127 IEYKFISDI

-220 GEGEAEQVIYGDI
+220 GENEAEQVIYGDI

-264 GEEAKKKAPTPAQVT
+264 GEETKKKAPTPAQVT

-348 VYDALRERIIKIEA
+348 VYDVLRERIIKIEA
-362 SSSGTGRASLAD
+362 SSSGSGRASLAD

-419 PPREKAS
+419 PPREKVS

-463 TDKVNDAINSAKQD
+463 TDKVNDAIESAKRD
-477 INNNVQESI
+477 INADVQTHI
-486 NAAIADAEKRWRPD
+486 NSAIADAEKRWRPD

-525 IKDQL
+525 IKDRL

-552 SGGGLLWNVVQ
+552 GGDGTDWNVVQ
-563 GGGGMQNGQLLGARN
+563 GGGGMQNGQILGARN
-578 YLVDEISHVPTNNT
+578 LLIDEISGFPYNNN
-592 FYMPFESKNYSIPYT
+592 FDMPFEAKNYSVPYT

-612 KNTTGMRSKF
+612 KNTSVTKGEIE
-622 KLTPFN
+622 LTPYYSD
-628 PATDKVTVD
+628 TKVSID
-637 GVDLVPTDGEAI
+637 SVDLVPTNGKAI
-649 FELPGG
+649 FEVPPG
-655 TEKYVTVTYPTI
+655 TEKYVTVTYPSNVNNSRI
-667 SGTTQL
+667 LLS
-673 TIKEIANVD
+673 IKETGLID
-682 GANIYTYKWKV
+682 GTNLYTYKWKV

-701 WVPSAN
+701 WVPSAA
-707 DGDQKWKNYKST
+707 DGEQKWKNYKST

-731 TDTEGRVTTNS
+731 TDTDGRVTTNAA
-742 TEIQHLNTGLAAKA
+742 EIQHLNTGLSAKA
-756 DQETVNNLDG
+756 DQETVNHLDSA
-766 QIESAKAE
+766 IESAKAE

-782 STAISQYKSTVDGE
+782 STAISQYKSTVDGQ
-796 ISKVSTYIDQKA
+796 INKVSTSIDQKA

-823 GNATSTAAELKVIK
+823 GNAASTSAELRVIK
-837 DSISAKVSRTDLDVV
+837 DSISAKVSRTDLDTV

-861 NLTTRIDGIQ
+861 NLTAKIDGIK
-871 TSVDKVTRD
+871 TTVDSIDKN
-880 VDGKITSA
+880 VDGKITNV

-893 TQSENGLRSQI
+893 EQVKDNIMISVASVRE
-904 NSVNEAAQIGIANLS
+904 SVNDIKYNVL
-919 SNAIPSAISNAKQ
+919 PSATSEAKS
-932 YTDTQF
+932 YADTKF
-938 SQVDGKI
+938 NLVDGKI
-945 QTQINT
+945 QTQLNN
-951 RLTDYARTSDVATRV
+951 RLVEYARTTDIATRV

-986 KKYGSRNLLAKTK
+986 KKYGSRNFLAGTK
-999 TEINFNGPLKNT
+999 TEIHFNDPIRNQ
-1011 QGNNAWGVL
+1011 QGNNGWDVIS
-1020 NGYWF
+1020 GYWF
-1025 IDKKTLKALG
+1025 IDKKTLKERG
-1035 YKVGDRLN
+1035 YKVGDRMN
-1043 IQYKVRTT
+1043 IQFKTRTT
-1051 TPGIANMRVSCEVY
+1051 TPGITNMRVSPEVY
-1065 SDTSYLQWVVGDNKF
+1065 SGTGYIQWINGSNPF
-1080 GLPSEY
+1080 GLPREY
-1086 NKDNWDISTS
+1086 NKDEWDVSTS
-1096 NDYKTKVGHVWINEQ
+1096 DTYKTKIGWFNISEN

-1119 RFRVDAGNKAAGT
+1119 RFRIDVGNKAAGSN
-1132 VVAVDIKDC
+1132 VAIDIKDA

-1161 ESSEKFQEVLQTV
+1161 DSSEKFQEVLQTV

-1223 LSAKLSGFTNG
+1223 LSAKLSNFTNG
-1234 VDGYTISARPGNY
+1234 VDGYTTSTRPGNY

-1278 KMEDGDKYTFYCK
+1278 KMENGDKYTFYCK
-1291 YHMDATGVYRG
+1291 YHMDATGGYRG

-1336 TSDTFGVVGQHIFD
+1336 TKDTFDVVGQHIFD

-1357 RFSFRIKMTGEGRFG
+1357 RFSFRIKMTGAGRFG

-1377 LVRGETVGRYK
+1377 LVRGGTVGRYK

-1400 KNDAWALTLS
+1400 KNDAWALSLS

-1421 DRSGL
+1421 DRSGV

-1433 VLDGDVTATGR
+1433 VLDGDVIANGK
-1444 AFIKESWIEGLNAS
+1444 AFIKESWIEDLNAS
-1458 KITAGELNAAR
+1458 KITTGILNAWQ
-1469 VKVINIDAN
+1469 VKVINLDAS
-1478 NITSG
+1478 NIVTG
-1483 QLSASRIRGG
+1483 TMAARHIKGG
-1493 ILSSFNDYT
+1493 ILSSINGD
-1502 VFDLENGKLKFNS
+1502 VKFDLDGSNLKFFNGGSIQFHTGENAIWRQTPDGIHTAFIHFNEVSGPRSQGGGSLYAGFGVTSSSDGINS
-1515 NLTGIFRNQTGAA
+1515 TSSGRFSGIRCFRASRDWNVKNPQNNKLGSHERSIDRIEIYGDEIWITDTFNIDRGFYFRTDTMPTGSYDLWKTIQYLTGAVWHLSQQFTHLRNINWEPKNKDFQNAMKRELNA
-1528 SQGLMFVNENVW
+1528 
-1540 ADNGMRINSRVIL
+1540 INSV
-1553 GAERRTGDMSYGNKL
+1553 YP
-1568 YEKGGFNGI
+1568 EKFK
-1577 IVDTIHGIGTD
+1577 V
-1588 AHDRADKT
+1588 
-1596 SIIGDRIFFGHTYAD
+1596 
-1611 DDAGKKNG
+1611 
-1619 WEIKSWQGHGN
+1619 
-1630 LKLYPVGEMDR
+1630 PV
-1641 QSGSQM
+1641 
-1647 ISGDFIFIDSYGR
+1647 F
-1660 YQSVKQLLTA
+1660 
-1670 LCTMWGHWKNDMTPK
+1670 
-1685 MIRGRENANVNDTLR
+1685 
-1700 QGISRWGGFAT
+1700 
-1711 RGE
+1711 

>member
-14 DTNGMGILHD
+14 DTNGMGILYD

-32 VRNTEFELEL
+32 VRNAEFELEL
-42 KYPVGGEWASALT
+42 KYPVGGEWAQALT

-69 PHAFRIYEVEK
+69 PHAFRIYEIEK
-80 EIDSNEITVKAVTKT
+80 EADSNQITVKGVTKT

-100 NIIKPLSIKSATP
+100 NVIKPLSIKSATP

-170 TNNTIY
+170 TNNTIF

-220 GEGEAEQVIYGDI
+220 GENEPEQVIYGDI

-264 GEEAKKKAPTPAQVT
+264 GEETKKKAPTPAQVT

-348 VYDALRERIIKIEA
+348 VYDVLRERIIKIEA

-409 KNKNFYGPEE
+409 KNKNFYGPDE
-419 PPREKAS
+419 PPREKVS

-463 TDKVNDAINSAKQD
+463 TDKVNDAIESAKRD
-477 INNNVQESI
+477 INADVQTHI
-486 NAAIADAEKRWRPD
+486 NSAIADAEKRWRPD

-510 KLKKLDGDITVKVGD
+510 KLKKLDGDITIKVGD

-552 SGGGLLWNVVQ
+552 GGGGLLWNVVQ

-578 YLVDEISHVPTNNT
+578 FLVDEISTSPNSNT

-622 KLTPFN
+622 KLTPFD

-655 TEKYVTVTYPTI
+655 TEKYVTVTYPSI
-667 SGTTQL
+667 SGSVQL
-673 TIKEIANVD
+673 TLKEIANVD

-701 WVPSAN
+701 WVPSAA
-707 DGDQKWKNYKST
+707 DGEQKWKNYKST

-731 TDTEGRVTTNS
+731 TDTDGRVTTNAA
-742 TEIQHLNTGLAAKA
+742 EIQHLNTGLAAKA
-756 DQETVNNLDG
+756 DQETVNHLDG
-766 QIESAKAE
+766 AIESAKSE

-782 STAISQYKSTVDGE
+782 STAISQYKSTVDGQ
-796 ISKVSTYIDQKA
+796 ISKVSTSIDQKA

-823 GNATSTAAELKVIK
+823 GNAASTSAELRVIK
-837 DSISAKVSRTDLDVV
+837 DSISAKVSRTDLDTV

-861 NLTTRIDGIQ
+861 NLSARIDGIQ
-871 TSVDKVTRD
+871 TSVDKATRD

-888 VSSAI
+888 ISSAI
-893 TQSENGLRSQI
+893 TQSEKEIGLRI
-904 NSVNEAAQIGIANLS
+904 TATEAKLMLDE
-919 SNAIPSAISNAKQ
+919 IPKRAREAEI
-932 YTDTQF
+932 YTDTKF
-938 SQVDGKI
+938 NLVDGKI
-945 QTQINT
+945 QTQLNN
-951 RLTDYARTSDVATRV
+951 RLVDYARTTDIATRV
-966 TQEAGKIKTELTS
+966 TQEAGRIKTELTS

-986 KKYGSRNLLAKTK
+986 KKYGSRNFLAGTK
-999 TEINFNGPLKNT
+999 TEIHFNGPIKKQ
-1011 QGNNAWGVL
+1011 QGNNAWEVIA
-1020 NGYWF
+1020 GYWF
-1025 IDKKTLKALG
+1025 IDKKTLKERG
-1035 YKVGDRLN
+1035 YKVGDRMN
-1043 IQYKVRTT
+1043 IQFKTRTT
-1051 TPGIANMRVSCEVY
+1051 TPGITSMRVSPEVY
-1065 SDTSYLQWVVGDNKF
+1065 SGDSYLQWINGSNPF
-1080 GLPSEY
+1080 GLPREY
-1086 NKDNWDISTS
+1086 NKDEWDVSTS
-1096 NDYKTKVGHVWINEQ
+1096 DTYKTKIGWFNISEN

-1119 RFRVDAGNKAAGT
+1119 RFRIDVANKAAGT
-1132 VVAVDIKDC
+1132 NVAVDIKDA

-1161 ESSEKFQEVLQTV
+1161 DSSEKFQEVLQTV

-1223 LSAKLSGFTNG
+1223 LSAKLNNFTNG
-1234 VDGYTISARPGNY
+1234 VDGYTTSTRPGNY

-1291 YHMDATGVYRG
+1291 YRMDATGVYRG

-1315 NGTPVYTKGLTAQPG
+1315 NGIPVYTKGLTAQPG

-1336 TSDTFGVVGQHIFD
+1336 TKDTFDVVGQHIFD

-1377 LVRGETVGRYK
+1377 LVRGGTVGRYK

-1400 KNDAWALTLS
+1400 KNDAWALSLS

-1433 VLDGDVTATGR
+1433 VLDGDVIANGT
-1444 AFIKESWIEGLNAS
+1444 AFIKESWIQDLNAS
-1458 KITAGELNAAR
+1458 KITTGTLNAWQ
-1469 VKVINIDAN
+1469 VKIVNLDASNIVTGTMA
-1478 NITSG
+1478 
-1483 QLSASRIRGG
+1483 ASHIKGG
-1493 ILSSFNDYT
+1493 ILSSINGD
-1502 VFDLENGKLKFNS
+1502 VKFDLDGS
-1515 NLTGIFRNQTGAA
+1515 NLNFFKNGSIQFHTGSNSIWRQTPDGVHTAFVHFQDTVHDSLYAA
-1528 SQGLMFVNENVW
+1528 IGVTSSSDG
-1540 ADNGMRINSRVIL
+1540 INSASGGRFSGIRCFRASKNNKVKNPQN
-1553 GAERRTGDMSYGNKL
+1553 NKL
-1568 YEKGGFNGI
+1568 GSHERSVDQIEIYGDEIWITDDFSLDRGFYI
-1577 IVDTIHGIGTD
+1577 RTDTMPITGSIDLWATILYLTTAVNVLANAYGHMQNIG
-1588 AHDRADKT
+1588 
-1596 SIIGDRIFFGHTYAD
+1596 
-1611 DDAGKKNG
+1611 
-1619 WEIKSWQGHGN
+1619 WN
-1630 LKLYPVGEMDR
+1630 LKNEDFQRSVRNDIQSANSIYPKF
-1641 QSGSQM
+1641 QM
-1647 ISGDFIFIDSYGR
+1647 PVF
-1660 YQSVKQLLTA
+1660 K
-1670 LCTMWGHWKNDMTPK
+1670 
-1685 MIRGRENANVNDTLR
+1685 
-1700 QGISRWGGFAT
+1700 
-1711 RGE
+1711 

>member
-14 DTNGMGILHD
+14 DTNGMGILYD

-32 VRNTEFELEL
+32 VRNAEFELEL
-42 KYPVGGEWASALT
+42 KYPIGGEWAQALT

-69 PHAFRIYEVEK
+69 PHAFRIYEIEK
-80 EIDSNEITVKAVTKT
+80 EADSNQITVKGVTKT

-100 NIIKPLSIKSATP
+100 NVIKPLSIKSAIP

-210 ILPYVTFTPE
+210 ILPYVTFTPD
-220 GEGEAEQVIYGDI
+220 GENEPEQVIYGDI

-264 GEEAKKKAPTPAQVT
+264 GEESKKKAPTPAQVT

-348 VYDALRERIIKIEA
+348 VYDVLRERIIKIEA

-419 PPREKAS
+419 PPREKVS

-510 KLKKLDGDITVKVGD
+510 KLKKIDGDINVKVSD

-542 NLLDGTLEMN
+542 NLLDGTLEMTGGDGN
-552 SGGGLLWNVVQ
+552 SWNVVQ
-563 GGGGMQNGQLLGARN
+563 GGGGMQNGQILGARN
-578 YLVDEISHVPTNNT
+578 LLIDEISRIPKNNH
-592 FYMPFESKNYSIPYT
+592 FDMPFTPKSYTVPYT

-612 KNTTGMRSKF
+612 KNTSTNNGKI
-622 KLTPFN
+622 KLTPYFSD
-628 PATDKVTVD
+628 TKVTVD
-637 GVDLVPTDGEAI
+637 GVDLVPTGDEGI
-649 FELPGG
+649 FDVPPG
-655 TEKYVTVTYPTI
+655 TEKYVTVTYPTLGNNDI
-667 SGTTQL
+667 QLQIREIGLRDGTNL
-673 TIKEIANVD
+673 
-682 GANIYTYKWKV
+682 YTYKWKV

-701 WVPSAN
+701 WVPSAA

-731 TDTEGRVTTNS
+731 TDTDGRVTTNAA
-742 TEIQHLNTGLAAKA
+742 EIQHLNTGLAAKA
-756 DQETVNNLDG
+756 DQETVNHLDG
-766 QIESAKAE
+766 AIESAKAE

-782 STAISQYKSTVDGE
+782 STAISQYKSTVDGQ
-796 ISKVSTYIDQKA
+796 ISKVSTSIDQKA

-823 GNATSTAAELKVIK
+823 GNAASTSAELRVIK
-837 DSISAKVSRTDLDVV
+837 DSISAKVSRTDLDTV

-861 NLTTRIDGIQ
+861 NLSARIDGIQ
-871 TSVDKVTRD
+871 TSVDKATRD

-893 TQSENGLRSQI
+893 TQSEKEIGLRI
-904 NSVNEAAQIGIANLS
+904 TATEAKLMLDE
-919 SNAIPSAISNAKQ
+919 IPKRAREAEI
-932 YTDTQF
+932 YTDTKF
-938 SQVDGKI
+938 NLVDGKI
-945 QTQINT
+945 QTQLNN
-951 RLTDYARTSDVATRV
+951 RLVDYARTTDIATRV

-986 KKYGSRNLLAKTK
+986 KKYGSRNFLAGTK
-999 TEINFNGPLKNT
+999 TELHFNGPIKN
-1011 QGNNAWGVL
+1011 QQNNNAWQVL
-1020 NGYWF
+1020 GGYWF
-1025 IDKKTLKALG
+1025 IDKKTLKERG
-1035 YKVGDRLN
+1035 YKVGDRMN
-1043 IQYKVRTT
+1043 IQFKTRTT
-1051 TPGIANMRVSCEVY
+1051 TPGITSMRVSPEVY
-1065 SDTSYLQWVVGDNKF
+1065 SGTGYIQWINGSNPF
-1080 GLPSEY
+1080 GLPREY
-1086 NKDNWDISTS
+1086 NKDEFDVSTS
-1096 NDYKTKVGHVWINEQ
+1096 DTYKTKIGWFNISEN
-1111 SLNNGMQI
+1111 SLNNGLQI
-1119 RFRVDAGNKAAGT
+1119 RFRIDVGNKAAGT
-1132 VVAVDIKDC
+1132 NVAIDIKDA

-1154 AYEDIDL
+1154 AYEDVDL
-1161 ESSEKFQEVLQTV
+1161 DSSEKFQEVLQTV

-1223 LSAKLSGFTNG
+1223 LSAKLSNFTNG
-1234 VDGYTISARPGNY
+1234 VDGYTTSTRPGNY

-1253 YFSKGSYDGTYS
+1253 YFSKGSYDRTYS

-1336 TSDTFGVVGQHIFD
+1336 TKDTFDVVGQHIFD

-1357 RFSFRIKMTGEGRFG
+1357 RFSFRIKLTGEGRFG

-1377 LVRGETVGRYK
+1377 LVRGGTVGRYK
-1388 PSGGVSSTVISQ
+1388 PSGGVSSTVVSQ
-1400 KNDAWALTLS
+1400 RNDAWALSLS

-1433 VLDGDVTATGR
+1433 VLDGDVIANGT
-1444 AFIKESWIEGLNAS
+1444 AFIKESWIQD
-1458 KITAGELNAAR
+1458 LNAAKITSGQINAKE
-1469 VKVINIDAN
+1469 VKVINIDAS
-1478 NITSG
+1478 NIVSG
-1483 QLSASRIRGG
+1483 EMSAARIRGG
-1493 ILSSFNDYT
+1493 ILSSINGD
-1502 VFDLENGKLKFNS
+1502 VKFDLNGSKLNFFNEGEVYFDKGTNILYRQRNYKDQYNGHNTIGYLMFKNS
-1515 NLTGIFRNQTGAA
+1515 VHGGVATMIGSVSDRTVGQIKSSGDDGGGAGNFAGIRIFRDMADGHYDRVEIVADRIQFRHSVRNGG
-1528 SQGLMFVNENVW
+1528 GLQVFPVGFTIPSNNEPHYGGWNL
-1540 ADNGMRINSRVIL
+1540 GIL
-1553 GAERRTGDMSYGNKL
+1553 LEHFRQNFETIRKKSGWDIHR
-1568 YEKGGFNGI
+1568 YESPFYRL
-1577 IVDTIHGIGTD
+1577 DDIGTKGL
-1588 AHDRADKT
+1588 HN
-1596 SIIGDRIFFGHTYAD
+1596 IPFNHY
-1611 DDAGKKNG
+1611 
-1619 WEIKSWQGHGN
+1619 
-1630 LKLYPVGEMDR
+1630 V
-1641 QSGSQM
+1641 
-1647 ISGDFIFIDSYGR
+1647 
-1660 YQSVKQLLTA
+1660 
-1670 LCTMWGHWKNDMTPK
+1670 
-1685 MIRGRENANVNDTLR
+1685 
-1700 QGISRWGGFAT
+1700 
-1711 RGE
+1711 

>member
-32 VRNTEFELEL
+32 VRNAEFELEL
-42 KYPVGGEWASALT
+42 KYPVGGEWAQALT

-69 PHAFRIYEVEK
+69 PHAFRIYEIEK
-80 EIDSNEITVKAVTKT
+80 EADSNQITVKGVTKT

-100 NIIKPLSIKSATP
+100 NVIKPLSIKSATP

-220 GEGEAEQVIYGDI
+220 GENEAEQVIYGDI

-264 GEEAKKKAPTPAQVT
+264 GEETKKKAPTPAQVT
-279 AKAQSYFTSKNKDA
+279 DKAQSYFTSKNKDA

-348 VYDALRERIIKIEA
+348 VYDVLRERIIKIEA

-419 PPREKAS
+419 PPREKVS

-451 VLVIDA
+451 VLVIDT

-463 TDKVNDAINSAKQD
+463 TDKVNDAIESAKRD
-477 INNNVQESI
+477 INADVQTHI
-486 NAAIADAEKRWRPD
+486 NSAIADAEKRWRPD

-552 SGGGLLWNVVQ
+552 GGGGLLWDVVQ

-578 YLVDEISHVPTNNT
+578 FLVDEISTSPKSNT
-592 FYMPFESKNYSIPYT
+592 FYMPFVSKNYSIPYT

-612 KNTTGMRSKF
+612 KNTTGMISKF
-622 KLTPFN
+622 KVTPFD
-628 PATDKVTVD
+628 PAIDKVTVD
-637 GVDLVPTDGEAI
+637 GLDLVPTDGEAI

-655 TEKYVTVTYPTI
+655 TEKYVTVSYPSI
-667 SGTTQL
+667 SGTIRL
-673 TIKEIANVD
+673 TIKEIANDV

-731 TDTEGRVTTNS
+731 TDTDGRVTTNAA
-742 TEIQHLNTGLAAKA
+742 EIQHLNTGLAAKA
-756 DQETVNNLDG
+756 DQETVNHLDG
-766 QIESAKAE
+766 AIESAKAE

-782 STAISQYKSTVDGE
+782 STAISQYKSTVDGQ
-796 ISKVSTYIDQKA
+796 INKVSTSIDQKA

-823 GNATSTAAELKVIK
+823 GNAASTSAELRVIK
-837 DSISAKVSRTDLDVV
+837 DSISAKVSRTDLDTV

-861 NLTTRIDGIQ
+861 NLSARIDGIQ
-871 TSVDKVTRD
+871 TSVDKATRD

-893 TQSENGLRSQI
+893 TQSEKEIGLRI
-904 NSVNEAAQIGIANLS
+904 TATEAKLMLDE
-919 SNAIPSAISNAKQ
+919 IPKRAREAEI
-932 YTDTQF
+932 YTDTKF
-938 SQVDGKI
+938 NLVDGKI
-945 QTQINT
+945 QTQLNN
-951 RLTDYARTSDVATRV
+951 RLVDYARTTDIATRV

-986 KKYGSRNLLAKTK
+986 KKYGSRNFLAGTK
-999 TEINFNGPLKNT
+999 NEIHFNGPIKNE
-1011 QGNNAWGVL
+1011 QNNNAWDVIS
-1020 NGYWF
+1020 GYWF
-1025 IDKKTLKALG
+1025 IDKKTLKERG
-1035 YKVGDRLN
+1035 YKVGDRMN
-1043 IQYKVRTT
+1043 IQFKTRTT
-1051 TPGIANMRVSCEVY
+1051 TPGIGSMRISPEVY
-1065 SDTSYLQWVVGDNKF
+1065 SGGGYLQWINGSNPF
-1080 GLPSEY
+1080 GLPREY
-1086 NKDNWDISTS
+1086 NKDEFDVSTS
-1096 NDYKTKVGHVWINEQ
+1096 DTYKTKIGWFNISEN

-1119 RFRVDAGNKAAGT
+1119 RFRIDVRNKTAGAN
-1132 VVAVDIKDC
+1132 VAIDIKDA

-1161 ESSEKFQEVLQTV
+1161 DSSEKFQEVLQTV

-1223 LSAKLSGFTNG
+1223 LSAKLSNFTNG
-1234 VDGYTISARPGNY
+1234 VDGYTISTRPENY
-1247 GSAEYF
+1247 GSAKYF

-1336 TSDTFGVVGQHIFD
+1336 TKDIFDVVGQHIFD

-1377 LVRGETVGRYK
+1377 LVRGGTVGRYK

-1400 KNDAWALTLS
+1400 KNDAWALSLS

-1433 VLDGDVTATGR
+1433 VLDGDVIANGT
-1444 AFIKESWIEGLNAS
+1444 AFIKESWIED
-1458 KITAGELNAAR
+1458 LNAAKITSGQINAKE

-1478 NITSG
+1478 NIVTG
-1483 QLSASRIRGG
+1483 KISAARISGG
-1493 ILSSFNDYT
+1493 ILTSFDDSIQMNLDK
-1502 VFDLENGKLKFNS
+1502 GKLSFFKEGEVYFDKGTNILYRQRTHPVDKH
-1515 NLTGIFRNQTGAA
+1515 NTIGY
-1528 SQGLMFVNENVW
+1528 LMFKDSIHGGVATLLGSVSNRWVNEIKQSDDDGGGAGNFAGIRIYRDK
-1540 ADNGMRINSRVIL
+1540 ADGHYDRVELVADRIQFRHSVRNGGGLQLFPVGFTIPSHNEPHYGGWNLGIL
-1553 GAERRTGDMSYGNKL
+1553 LEHFRQNFETIRKKSGWDIHR
-1568 YEKGGFNGI
+1568 YEFPFYRL
-1577 IVDTIHGIGTD
+1577 DDIGT
-1588 AHDRADKT
+1588 
-1596 SIIGDRIFFGHTYAD
+1596 
-1611 DDAGKKNG
+1611 NG
-1619 WEIKSWQGHGN
+1619 LHNIPFNH
-1630 LKLYPVGEMDR
+1630 YV
-1641 QSGSQM
+1641 
-1647 ISGDFIFIDSYGR
+1647 
-1660 YQSVKQLLTA
+1660 
-1670 LCTMWGHWKNDMTPK
+1670 
-1685 MIRGRENANVNDTLR
+1685 
-1700 QGISRWGGFAT
+1700 
-1711 RGE
+1711 

>member
-14 DTNGMGILHD
+14 DTNGMGILYD

-32 VRNTEFELEL
+32 VRNAEFELEL
-42 KYPVGGEWASALT
+42 KYPVGGEWAQALT

-69 PHAFRIYEVEK
+69 PHAFRIYEIEK
-80 EIDSNEITVKAVTKT
+80 EADSNQITVKGVTKT

-100 NIIKPLSIKSATP
+100 NVIKPLSIKSATP
-113 SAAWEQLKRVAVDP
+113 SGAWEQLKRVAVDP

-210 ILPYVTFTPE
+210 ILPYVTFTPD
-220 GEGEAEQVIYGDI
+220 GENEPEQVIYGDI

-264 GEEAKKKAPTPAQVT
+264 GEETKKKAPTPAQVT

-348 VYDALRERIIKIEA
+348 VYDVLRERIIKIEA

-419 PPREKAS
+419 PPREKVS

-463 TDKVNDAINSAKQD
+463 TDKVNNAIESAKRDINADVQTHINS
-477 INNNVQESI
+477 
-486 NAAIADAEKRWRPD
+486 AIADAEKRWRPD
-500 FTPIQNELDE
+500 FTPIQNELNE

-552 SGGGLLWNVVQ
+552 GGGGLLWDVVQ

-578 YLVDEISHVPTNNT
+578 FLVDEISTSPNSNT

-622 KLTPFN
+622 KLTPFD

-655 TEKYVTVTYPTI
+655 TEKYVTVSYPSI
-667 SGTTQL
+667 SGNIQL
-673 TIKEIANVD
+673 AIKEIANVD

-701 WVPSAN
+701 WVPSAA
-707 DGDQKWKNYKST
+707 DGEQKWKNYKST

-731 TDTEGRVTTNS
+731 TDTDGRVTTNAA
-742 TEIQHLNTGLAAKA
+742 EIQHLNTGLAAKA
-756 DQETVNNLDG
+756 DRETVNHLDG
-766 QIESAKAE
+766 RIDEAKAE
-774 LNLVPNKI
+774 LNLVPDKI
-782 STAISQYKSTVDGE
+782 STAVNAYKATVDGQ
-796 ISKVSTYIDQKA
+796 ISKVSSSIEQKA
-808 NEIKIAAQNLEKKVD
+808 NEIKIATQNLEKKVD
-823 GNATSTAAELKVIK
+823 GNATSTAAELRVIK
-837 DSISAKVSRTDLDVV
+837 DSISAKVSRTDLDTV

-861 NLTTRIDGIQ
+861 NLTAKIDGIKS
-871 TSVDKVTRD
+871 SVDSVTRD
-880 VDGKITSA
+880 VDGKINTA

-893 TQSENGLRSQI
+893 TQTKEDIMLSVGSVRESLNDLKFNGI
-904 NSVNEAAQIGIANLS
+904 PEATTE
-919 SNAIPSAISNAKQ
+919 AKS
-932 YTDTQF
+932 YTDTKF
-938 SQVDGKI
+938 NLVDGKI
-945 QTQINT
+945 QTQLNNH
-951 RLTDYARTSDVATRV
+951 LVDYARTTDIATRV

-986 KKYGSRNLLAKTK
+986 KKYGSRNFLAGTK
-999 TEINFNGPLKNT
+999 TEIHFNGPIKN
-1011 QGNNAWGVL
+1011 QQNNNAWDVL
-1020 NGYWF
+1020 GGYWF
-1025 IDKKTLKALG
+1025 IDRKTLKERG
-1035 YKVGDRLN
+1035 YKVGDRMN
-1043 IQYKVRTT
+1043 IQFKTRTT
-1051 TPGIANMRVSCEVY
+1051 TPGITSMRVSPEVY
-1065 SDTSYLQWVVGDNKF
+1065 SDGIYLQWISGNNTF
-1080 GLPSEY
+1080 GLPREY
-1086 NKDNWDISTS
+1086 NKDEWDVSTS
-1096 NDYKTKVGHVWINEQ
+1096 DTYKTKIGWFNINERA
-1111 SLNNGMQI
+1111 LNEGLRI
-1119 RFRVDAGNKAAGT
+1119 TFRVDVGNKTAGSN
-1132 VVAVDIKDC
+1132 VAIDIKDA

-1161 ESSEKFQEVLQTV
+1161 DSSEKFQEVLQTV

-1223 LSAKLSGFTNG
+1223 LSAKLSNFTNG
-1234 VDGYTISARPGNY
+1234 VDGYTTSTRPGNY

-1336 TSDTFGVVGQHIFD
+1336 TKDTFDVVGQHIFD

-1377 LVRGETVGRYK
+1377 LVRGGTVGRYK

-1400 KNDAWALTLS
+1400 KNDAWALSLS

-1433 VLDGDVTATGR
+1433 VLDGDVIANGT
-1444 AFIKESWIEGLNAS
+1444 AFIKESWIEDLNAS
-1458 KITAGELNAAR
+1458 KITTGRLNAAN
-1469 VKVINIDAN
+1469 VDIINLNAS
-1478 NITSG
+1478 NIVSG
-1483 QLSASRIRGG
+1483 TMSAAHIKGG
-1493 ILSSFNDYT
+1493 ILSSLNGD
-1502 VFDLENGKLKFNS
+1502 VKFDLNGSRLNFYKGGSIQFYSDSNAIYRQTPDKIHTAFMHFDELRSGQFKGCLYAGFGITSSGDGINSQSSGRFAGIRCFRQSAIGASHDAKIDQIEIYGDRMVFTDSFTSGRGLIIRPTQFNTYYDLYGILKG
-1515 NLTGIFRNQTGAA
+1515 LCELWVHWRNGMTPEMLKKRNNASVNA
-1528 SQGLMFVNENVW
+1528 SLSQGVAQLG
-1540 ADNGMRINSRVIL
+1540 GM
-1553 GAERRTGDMSYGNKL
+1553 
-1568 YEKGGFNGI
+1568 
-1577 IVDTIHGIGTD
+1577 
-1588 AHDRADKT
+1588 
-1596 SIIGDRIFFGHTYAD
+1596 
-1611 DDAGKKNG
+1611 
-1619 WEIKSWQGHGN
+1619 
-1630 LKLYPVGEMDR
+1630 
-1641 QSGSQM
+1641 
-1647 ISGDFIFIDSYGR
+1647 
-1660 YQSVKQLLTA
+1660 
-1670 LCTMWGHWKNDMTPK
+1670 
-1685 MIRGRENANVNDTLR
+1685 
-1700 QGISRWGGFAT
+1700 
-1711 RGE
+1711 

>member
-1 MRPILYEQNERVF
+1 LRPILYEQNERVF
-14 DTNGMGILHD
+14 DTNGMGILYD

-32 VRNTEFELEL
+32 VRNAEFELEL
-42 KYPVGGEWASALT
+42 KYPVGGEWAQALT

-69 PHAFRIYEVEK
+69 PHAFRIYEIEK
-80 EIDSNEITVKAVTKT
+80 EADSNQITVKGVTKT

-100 NIIKPLSIKSATP
+100 NVIKPLSIKSATP
-113 SAAWEQLKRVAVDP
+113 SGAWEQLKRVAVDP

-136 QTAKDTNMDI
+136 QTSKDTNMDI

-220 GEGEAEQVIYGDI
+220 GENEAEQVIYGDI

-264 GEEAKKKAPTPAQVT
+264 GEETKKKAPTPAQVT

-348 VYDALRERIIKIEA
+348 VYDVLRERIIKIEA

-409 KNKNFYGPEE
+409 KNKNFYGPDE
-419 PPREKAS
+419 PPREKVS

-463 TDKVNDAINSAKQD
+463 TDKVNDAIESAKRD
-477 INNNVQESI
+477 INADVQTHI
-486 NAAIADAEKRWRPD
+486 NSAIADAEKRWRPD

-552 SGGGLLWNVVQ
+552 GGGGLLWNVVQ

-578 YLVDEISHVPTNNT
+578 FLVDEISTSPNSNT

-622 KLTPFN
+622 KVTPFN

-655 TEKYVTVTYPTI
+655 TEKYVTVTYPSI
-667 SGTTQL
+667 IGSIQL
-673 TIKEIANVD
+673 AIKEIANVD

-731 TDTEGRVTTNS
+731 TDTDGRVTTNAA
-742 TEIQHLNTGLAAKA
+742 EIQHLNTGLSAKA
-756 DQETVNNLDG
+756 DQETVNHLDG
-766 QIESAKAE
+766 AIESAKAE

-782 STAISQYKSTVDGE
+782 STAISQYKSTVDGQ
-796 ISKVSTYIDQKA
+796 ISKVSTSIDQKA

-823 GNATSTAAELKVIK
+823 GNAASTSAELKVIK
-837 DSISAKVSRTDLDVV
+837 DSISAKVSRTDLDTV

-861 NLTTRIDGIQ
+861 NLNAKFDGIK
-871 TSVDKVTRD
+871 TTVDSIDKN
-880 VDGKITSA
+880 VDGKITNV

-893 TQSENGLRSQI
+893 EQAKDNIMISVASVRESI
-904 NSVNEAAQIGIANLS
+904 NDVKYNVL
-919 SNAIPSAISNAKQ
+919 PSATSEAKS
-932 YTDTQF
+932 YTDTKF
-938 SQVDGKI
+938 NLVDGKI
-945 QTQINT
+945 QTQINN
-951 RLTDYARTSDVATRV
+951 RLTDYARTSDIATRV

-986 KKYGSRNLLAKTK
+986 KKYGSRNFLAGTK
-999 TEINFNGPLKNT
+999 TEIHFNGPIKFQ
-1011 QGNNAWGVL
+1011 QGNNALDVIG
-1020 NGYWF
+1020 GYWF
-1025 IDKKTLKALG
+1025 IDKKTLKERG
-1035 YKVGDRLN
+1035 YKVGDRMN
-1043 IQYKVRTT
+1043 VQFKTRTT
-1051 TPGIANMRVSCEVY
+1051 TPSITSMRVSPEIY
-1065 SDTSYLQWVVGDNKF
+1065 SGTTYLQWINGNNTF
-1080 GLPSEY
+1080 GLPREY
-1086 NKDNWDISTS
+1086 NKDEWDVSTS
-1096 NDYKTKVGHVWINEQ
+1096 DTYKTKIGWFNINERA
-1111 SLNNGMQI
+1111 LNEGLRI
-1119 RFRVDAGNKAAGT
+1119 TFRIDVGNKAAGT
-1132 VVAVDIKDC
+1132 NVAIDIKDA

-1161 ESSEKFQEVLQTV
+1161 DSSEKFQEVLQTV

-1223 LSAKLSGFTNG
+1223 LSAKLSNFTNG
-1234 VDGYTISARPGNY
+1234 VDGYTTSTRPGNY

-1278 KMEDGDKYTFYCK
+1278 KMENGDKYTFYCK

-1302 NKDMNVELQIIDN
+1302 NKDMNIELQIIDN

-1336 TSDTFGVVGQHIFD
+1336 TKDTFDVVGQHIFD

-1377 LVRGETVGRYK
+1377 LVRGGTIGRYK

-1400 KNDAWALTLS
+1400 KNDAWALSLS

-1421 DRSGL
+1421 DHSGL

-1433 VLDGDVTATGR
+1433 VLDGDVIANGT
-1444 AFIKESWIEGLNAS
+1444 AFIKESWIEDLNAS
-1458 KITAGELNAAR
+1458 KITAGELNAAN
-1469 VKVINIDAN
+1469 VDIINLNAS
-1478 NITSG
+1478 NIVSG
-1483 QLSASRIRGG
+1483 TMSAAHIKGG
-1493 ILSSFNDYT
+1493 ILSSLNGD
-1502 VFDLENGKLKFNS
+1502 VKFDLNGSRLNFYNGGSIQFYSDSNTIYRQTPDKIHTAFMHFDELRSGQFKGCLYAGFGITSSGDGINSQSSGRFAGIRCFRQSAIGASHDAKIDQIEIYGDRMVFTDSFTSERGLIIRPTQFNTYYD
-1515 NLTGIFRNQTGAA
+1515 LYGILR
-1528 SQGLMFVNENVW
+1528 GLCELW
-1540 ADNGMRINSRVIL
+1540 AHWRNGMTPEML
-1553 GAERRTGDMSYGNKL
+1553 
-1568 YEKGGFNGI
+1568 
-1577 IVDTIHGIGTD
+1577 
-1588 AHDRADKT
+1588 
-1596 SIIGDRIFFGHTYAD
+1596 
-1611 DDAGKKNG
+1611 KKRN
-1619 WEIKSWQGHGN
+1619 
-1630 LKLYPVGEMDR
+1630 
-1641 QSGSQM
+1641 
-1647 ISGDFIFIDSYGR
+1647 
-1660 YQSVKQLLTA
+1660 
-1670 LCTMWGHWKNDMTPK
+1670 
-1685 MIRGRENANVNDTLR
+1685 NANVNTSL
-1700 QGISRWGGFAT
+1700 SRGVAQLGGM
-1711 RGE
+1711 

>member
-14 DTNGMGILHD
+14 DTNGMGILYD
-24 AISAEVTE
+24 TISAEVTE
-32 VRNTEFELEL
+32 VRNAEFELEL
-42 KYPVGGEWASALT
+42 KYPVGGEWAQALT

-69 PHAFRIYEVEK
+69 PHAFRIYEIEK
-80 EIDSNEITVKAVTKT
+80 EVDSNQITVKGVTKT

-100 NIIKPLSIKSATP
+100 NVIKPLSIKSATP
-113 SAAWEQLKRVAVDP
+113 SGAWEQLKRVAVDP

-136 QTAKDTNMDI
+136 QTSKDTNMDI

-220 GEGEAEQVIYGDI
+220 GENEAEQVIYGDI

-264 GEEAKKKAPTPAQVT
+264 GEETKKKAPTPAQVT

-348 VYDALRERIIKIEA
+348 VYDVLRERIIKIEA

-419 PPREKAS
+419 PPREKVS

-463 TDKVNDAINSAKQD
+463 TDKVNDAIESAKRD
-477 INNNVQESI
+477 INADVQTHI
-486 NAAIADAEKRWRPD
+486 NSAIADAEKRWRPD

-552 SGGGLLWNVVQ
+552 GGSDTNWNVVQ
-563 GGGGMQNGQLLGARN
+563 GGGGMQNGQILGARN
-578 YLVDEISHVPTNNT
+578 LLIDEISGFPTYNH
-592 FYMPFESKNYSIPYT
+592 FDMSFEAKNYSVPYT

-612 KNTTGMRSKF
+612 KNTSVSKG
-622 KLTPFN
+622 KIELTPYS
-628 PATDKVTVD
+628 TDTKVSVD
-637 GVDLVPTDGEAI
+637 GADLVPTNGKAI
-649 FELPGG
+649 FEVPPG
-655 TEKYVTVTYPTI
+655 TEKYVTVTYPSLGDSEILLSVKETGLI
-667 SGTTQL
+667 DGTNL
-673 TIKEIANVD
+673 
-682 GANIYTYKWKV
+682 YTYKWKV

-701 WVPSAN
+701 WVPSAA
-707 DGDQKWKNYKST
+707 DGEQKWKNYKST

-731 TDTEGRVTTNS
+731 TDTDGRVTTNAA
-742 TEIQHLNTGLAAKA
+742 EIQHLNTGLSAKA
-756 DQETVNNLDG
+756 DQETVNHLDG
-766 QIESAKAE
+766 AIESAKAE

-782 STAISQYKSTVDGE
+782 STAISQYKSTVDGQ
-796 ISKVSTYIDQKA
+796 ISKVSTSIDQKA
-808 NEIKIAAQNLEKKVD
+808 NEIKIAAQKLEKKVD
-823 GNATSTAAELKVIK
+823 GNATSTAAELRVIK
-837 DSISAKVSRTDLDVV
+837 DSISAKVSRMDLDTV

-861 NLTTRIDGIQ
+861 NLNARINGIQ
-871 TSVDKVTRD
+871 TSVDKATRD

-893 TQSENGLRSQI
+893 TQSEKEIGLRI
-904 NSVNEAAQIGIANLS
+904 TATEAKLMLDE
-919 SNAIPSAISNAKQ
+919 IPKRAREAEI
-932 YTDTQF
+932 YTDTKF
-938 SQVDGKI
+938 NLVDGKI
-945 QTQINT
+945 QTQLNN
-951 RLTDYARTSDVATRV
+951 RLVEYARTTDIATRV

-986 KKYGSRNLLAKTK
+986 KKYGSRNFLAGTK
-999 TEINFNGPLKNT
+999 SEIHFNGSIKNQ
-1011 QGNNAWGVL
+1011 QGNNAWYVL
-1020 NGYWF
+1020 GGYWF
-1025 IDKKTLKALG
+1025 IDRKTLKERG
-1035 YKVGDRLN
+1035 YKVGDRMN
-1043 IQYKVRTT
+1043 IQFKTRTT
-1051 TPGIANMRVSCEVY
+1051 TPDITSMRVSPEVY
-1065 SDTSYLQWVVGDNKF
+1065 SGTGYIQWINGSNTF
-1080 GLPSEY
+1080 GLPREY
-1086 NKDNWDISTS
+1086 NKDEWDVSTS
-1096 NDYKTKVGHVWINEQ
+1096 DTYKTKIGWFNINERA
-1111 SLNNGMQI
+1111 LNEGLQI
-1119 RFRVDAGNKAAGT
+1119 RFRIDVGNKAAGT
-1132 VVAVDIKDC
+1132 NVAIDIKDA

-1161 ESSEKFQEVLQTV
+1161 DSSEKFQEVLQTV

-1223 LSAKLSGFTNG
+1223 LSAKLSNFTNG
-1234 VDGYTISARPGNY
+1234 VDGYTTSTRPGNY

-1253 YFSKGSYDGTYS
+1253 YFSKGSYDRTYS

-1302 NKDMNVELQIIDN
+1302 NKDMNIELQIIDN
-1315 NGTPVYTKGLTAQPG
+1315 NGTPVYNKGLTAQPG

-1336 TSDTFGVVGQHIFD
+1336 TKDTFDVVGQHIFD

-1357 RFSFRIKMTGEGRFG
+1357 RFSFRIKLTGEGRFG

-1377 LVRGETVGRYK
+1377 LVRGGTVGRYK

-1400 KNDAWALTLS
+1400 KNDAWALSLS
-1410 GPKDVITAINA
+1410 GPKDVIAAINA
-1421 DRSGL
+1421 DRSGV

-1433 VLDGDVTATGR
+1433 VLDGDVIANGT
-1444 AFIKESWIEGLNAS
+1444 AFIKESWIED
-1458 KITAGELNAAR
+1458 LNAAKITSGQINAKE

-1478 NITSG
+1478 NIVTG
-1483 QLSASRIRGG
+1483 KISAARISGG
-1493 ILSSFNDYT
+1493 ILTSFDDMIQINLDK
-1502 VFDLENGKLKFNS
+1502 GKLSFFKEGEVYFDKGTNILYRQRTHPVDKH
-1515 NLTGIFRNQTGAA
+1515 NTIGY
-1528 SQGLMFVNENVW
+1528 LMFKDSIHGGVATLLGSVSHRWVNELKQG
-1540 ADNGMRINSRVIL
+1540 ADDGGGAGNFAGIRIYRDKADGHYDRVEL
-1553 GAERRTGDMSYGNKL
+1553 VA
-1568 YEKGGFNGI
+1568 
-1577 IVDTIHGIGTD
+1577 
-1588 AHDRADKT
+1588 
-1596 SIIGDRIFFGHTYAD
+1596 DRIQFRHSVR
-1611 DDAGKKNG
+1611 NG
-1619 WEIKSWQGHGN
+1619 GGLQ
-1630 LKLYPVGEMDR
+1630 LFPVGFTIPSHNEPHYGGWNLGILLEHFR
-1641 QSGSQM
+1641 QNFETIRKKSGWN
-1647 ISGDFIFIDSYGR
+1647 IHR
-1660 YQSVKQLLTA
+1660 YEFPFYRLDDI
-1670 LCTMWGHWKNDMTPK
+1670 GPK
-1685 MIRGRENANVNDTLR
+1685 GLHNIPFDHY
-1700 QGISRWGGFAT
+1700 I
-1711 RGE
+1711 

>member
-1 MRPILYEQNERVF
+1 LRPILYEQNERVF

-32 VRNTEFELEL
+32 VRNAEFELEL
-42 KYPVGGEWASALT
+42 KYPVGGEWAQALT

-69 PHAFRIYEVEK
+69 PHAFRIYEIEK
-80 EIDSNEITVKAVTKT
+80 EADSNQITVKGVTKT

-100 NIIKPLSIKSATP
+100 NVIKPLSIKSATP
-113 SAAWEQLKRVAVDP
+113 SGAWEQLKRVAVDP

-136 QTAKDTNMDI
+136 QTTKDTNMDI

-220 GEGEAEQVIYGDI
+220 GENEPEQVIYGDI

-264 GEEAKKKAPTPAQVT
+264 GEETKKKAPTPAQVT

-348 VYDALRERIIKIEA
+348 VYDVLRERIIKIEA

-409 KNKNFYGPEE
+409 KNKNFYGPEK
-419 PPREKAS
+419 PPREKVS
-426 KDDLWFKPVGGE
+426 KDDLWFKPVGNE

-463 TDKVNDAINSAKQD
+463 TDKVNDAIESAKRD
-477 INNNVQESI
+477 INDDVQTHI
-486 NAAIADAEKRWRPD
+486 NSAIADAEKRWRPD

-552 SGGGLLWNVVQ
+552 GGGGLLWNVVQ

-578 YLVDEISHVPTNNT
+578 FLVDEISTSPNSNT

-607 WSFFV
+607 WSFFL

-622 KLTPFN
+622 KVTPFDT
-628 PATDKVTVD
+628 ATDKVTVD

-655 TEKYVTVTYPTI
+655 TEKYVTVSYPRASRI
-667 SGTTQL
+667 TQL
-673 TIKEIANVD
+673 AIKEIANVD

-701 WVPSAN
+701 WVPSAA
-707 DGDQKWKNYKST
+707 DGEQKWKNYKST

-731 TDTEGRVTTNS
+731 TDTDGRVTTNAA
-742 TEIQHLNTGLAAKA
+742 EIQHLNTGLAAKA
-756 DQETVNNLDG
+756 DQETVNHLDG
-766 QIESAKAE
+766 AIESAKAE

-782 STAISQYKSTVDGE
+782 STAISQYKSTVDGQ
-796 ISKVSTYIDQKA
+796 ISKVSTSIDQKA

-823 GNATSTAAELKVIK
+823 GNAVSTSAELRVIK
-837 DSISAKVSRTDLDVV
+837 DSISAKVSRTDLDTV

-861 NLTTRIDGIQ
+861 NLSARIDGIQ
-871 TSVDKVTRD
+871 TSVDKATRD

-893 TQSENGLRSQI
+893 TQSEKEIGLRI
-904 NSVNEAAQIGIANLS
+904 TATEAKLMLDE
-919 SNAIPSAISNAKQ
+919 IPKRAREAEI
-932 YTDTQF
+932 YTDTKF
-938 SQVDGKI
+938 NLVDGKI
-945 QTQINT
+945 QTQLNN
-951 RLTDYARTSDVATRV
+951 RLVDYARTTDIATRV

-986 KKYGSRNLLAKTK
+986 KKYGSRNFLAGTK
-999 TEINFNGPLKNT
+999 TEIHFNGPIKYQ
-1011 QGNNAWGVL
+1011 QGNNAWDVL
-1020 NGYWF
+1020 GGYWF
-1025 IDKKTLKALG
+1025 IDRKTLKERG
-1035 YKVGDRLN
+1035 YKVGDRMN
-1043 IQYKVRTT
+1043 IQFKARTT
-1051 TPGIANMRVSCEVY
+1051 TPGITSMRVSPEFY
-1065 SDTSYLQWVVGDNKF
+1065 SRTGYIQWINGSNPF
-1080 GLPSEY
+1080 GLPREY
-1086 NKDNWDISTS
+1086 NKEEWDVSTS
-1096 NDYKTKVGHVWINEQ
+1096 DTYKTKIGWLNINERA
-1111 SLNNGMQI
+1111 LNEGLRI
-1119 RFRVDAGNKAAGT
+1119 RFRIDVGNKTAGSN
-1132 VVAVDIKDC
+1132 VAIDIKDA

-1161 ESSEKFQEVLQTV
+1161 DSSEKFQEVLQTV

-1223 LSAKLSGFTNG
+1223 LSAKLSNFTNG
-1234 VDGYTISARPGNY
+1234 VDGYTTSTRPGNY

-1265 NNSAF
+1265 NNSTF

-1278 KMEDGDKYTFYCK
+1278 KMEDGDKYTFHCK

-1336 TSDTFGVVGQHIFD
+1336 TKDTFDVVGQHIFD

-1377 LVRGETVGRYK
+1377 LVRGGTVGRYK

-1400 KNDAWALTLS
+1400 KNDAWALNLS

-1421 DRSGL
+1421 DHSGL

-1444 AFIKESWIEGLNAS
+1444 AFIKESWIEDLNAS
-1458 KITAGELNAAR
+1458 KITTGILNAWQ
-1469 VKVINIDAN
+1469 VKVINMDAS
-1478 NITSG
+1478 NIVTG
-1483 QLSASRIRGG
+1483 TMNAARINGG
-1493 ILSSFNDYT
+1493 ILASINGD
-1502 VFDLENGKLKFNS
+1502 VKFDLDGSSLKFFKGGS
-1515 NLTGIFRNQTGAA
+1515 IQFHTGENAIWRQTPDGIHTAFIHFNEVGGPR
-1528 SQGLMFVNENVW
+1528 SQGGGSLYAGFGVTSSS
-1540 ADNGMRINSRVIL
+1540 DGINSTSSGRFSGIRCFRASRDWTV
-1553 GAERRTGDMSYGNKL
+1553 RNDKNNKL
-1568 YEKGGFNGI
+1568 GSHE
-1577 IVDTIHGIGTD
+1577 
-1588 AHDRADKT
+1588 R
-1596 SIIGDRIFFGHTYAD
+1596 SIDRIEIYGDEIWITDTFDIDRGFYFRTDTMPTGSYDLWKTIRYLTRAVWHLSQQFTHLRNINWEP
-1611 DDAGKKNG
+1611 KNKDFQNAMKR
-1619 WEIKSWQGHGN
+1619 ELNAINSV
-1630 LKLYPVGEMDR
+1630 YPEKFTVPV
-1641 QSGSQM
+1641 
-1647 ISGDFIFIDSYGR
+1647 F
-1660 YQSVKQLLTA
+1660 
-1670 LCTMWGHWKNDMTPK
+1670 
-1685 MIRGRENANVNDTLR
+1685 
-1700 QGISRWGGFAT
+1700 
-1711 RGE
+1711 

>member
-32 VRNTEFELEL
+32 VRNAEFELEL
-42 KYPVGGEWASALT
+42 KYPVGGEWAQELT

-69 PHAFRIYEVEK
+69 PHAFRIYEIEK
-80 EIDSNEITVKAVTKT
+80 EVDSNQITVKGVTKT

-113 SAAWEQLKRVAVDP
+113 SGAWEQLKRVAVDP

-136 QTAKDTNMDI
+136 QTSKDTNMDI

-170 TNNTIY
+170 TNNTIF

-220 GEGEAEQVIYGDI
+220 GENEAEQVIYGDI

-253 SEFNDSSTHKE
+253 SEFNDTSTHKE
-264 GEEAKKKAPTPAQVT
+264 GEESKKKAPTPAQVT

-348 VYDALRERIIKIEA
+348 VYDALSERIIKIEA

-419 PPREKAS
+419 PPREKVS

-463 TDKVNDAINSAKQD
+463 TDKVNDAIESAKRD
-477 INNNVQESI
+477 INADVQAHI
-486 NAAIADAEKRWRPD
+486 NSAIADAEKRWRPD

-510 KLKKLDGDITVKVGD
+510 KLKKIDGDITVKVSD
-525 IKDQL
+525 IKEKL

-552 SGGGLLWNVVQ
+552 GGGGLLWNVVQ

-578 YLVDEISHVPTNNT
+578 FLVDEISTSPDINN
-592 FYMPFESKNYSIPYT
+592 FWMPFKSKNYSIPYT
-607 WSFFV
+607 WSFFI
-612 KNTTGMRSKF
+612 KNTTSMNSKF
-622 KLTPFN
+622 KIEPFD
-628 PATDKVTVD
+628 PSTDKVTVD
-637 GVDLVPTDGEAI
+637 GEDLAPTNGEAI

-667 SGTTQL
+667 SGSTQL
-673 TIKEIANVD
+673 KIKEIANKD

-701 WVPSAN
+701 WVPSAA

-725 SMKRRI
+725 SMKSRI
-731 TDTEGRVTTNS
+731 TDTEGRVTSNA
-742 TEIQHLNTGLAAKA
+742 TEIEHLNTGLRAKA
-756 DQETVNNLDG
+756 DQETVNHLDG
-766 QIESAKAE
+766 LIENTKSE

-782 STAISQYKSTVDGE
+782 ATAVNQYKATVDGQ
-796 ISKVSTYIDQKA
+796 ISQVSSAIEQKA

-823 GNATSTAAELKVIK
+823 GNATSTAAELRVIK
-837 DSISAKVSRTDLDVV
+837 DSISAKVSRTDLDTV

-861 NLTTRIDGIQ
+861 NLSARIDGIQ
-871 TSVDKVTRD
+871 TSVDKATRD

-893 TQSENGLRSQI
+893 TQSEKELGLRI
-904 NSVNEAAQIGIANLS
+904 TATEAKIILDELPKRAREAE
-919 SNAIPSAISNAKQ
+919 A
-932 YTDTQF
+932 YTDTKF
-938 SQVDGKI
+938 NLVDGKI
-945 QTQINT
+945 QTQINN
-951 RLTDYARTSDVATRV
+951 RLVDYARTSDVATRV

-986 KKYGSRNLLAKTK
+986 KKYGSRNFLAGTK
-999 TEINFNGPLKNT
+999 TEMHFNGPIKNA
-1011 QGNNAWGVL
+1011 QGNNAWDVIS
-1020 NGYWF
+1020 GYWF
-1025 IDKKTLKALG
+1025 IDKKTLKERG
-1035 YKVGDRLN
+1035 YKVGDRMN
-1043 IQYKVRTT
+1043 VQFKTRTT
-1051 TPGIANMRVSCEVY
+1051 TPGITSMRVSPEVY
-1065 SDTSYLQWVVGDNKF
+1065 SGTTYLQWINGSNTF
-1080 GLPSEY
+1080 GLPREY
-1086 NKDNWDISTS
+1086 NKDEWDVTTS
-1096 NDYKTKVGHVWINEQ
+1096 DTYKTKIGWFWINERA
-1111 SLNNGMQI
+1111 LNEGLQI
-1119 RFRVDAGNKAAGT
+1119 RFRIDVGGKAANT
-1132 VVAVDIKDC
+1132 NVSIDIKDA

-1161 ESSEKFQEVLQTV
+1161 DSSEKFQEVLQTV
-1174 DTYKRTLGTTQN
+1174 DIYKRTLGTTQN
-1186 GITTSISQLI
+1186 GITTSISQMI
-1196 QNSDEIRT
+1196 QTSDEIRT

-1223 LSAKLSGFTNG
+1223 LSAKLSNFTNG
-1234 VDGYTISARPGNY
+1234 VDGYTTSTRPGNY

-1336 TSDTFGVVGQHIFD
+1336 TKDTFDVVGQHIFD

-1357 RFSFRIKMTGEGRFG
+1357 RFSFCIKLTGEGRFG
-1372 IKEIM
+1372 IREIM
-1377 LVRGETVGRYK
+1377 LVRGDTAGRYK

-1433 VLDGDVTATGR
+1433 VLDGDVIANGT
-1444 AFIKESWIEGLNAS
+1444 AFIKESWIED
-1458 KITAGELNAAR
+1458 LNAAKITSGQINAKE

-1478 NITSG
+1478 NIVTG
-1483 QLSASRIRGG
+1483 KLSAARISGG
-1493 ILSSFNDYT
+1493 ILTSFDDMIQLNLDK
-1502 VFDLENGKLKFNS
+1502 GKLSFFKEGEVYFDKGTNILYRQRTHPVDKHNTIGYLMFKDS
-1515 NLTGIFRNQTGAA
+1515 IHGGVATLLGSVSHRWVDQLKQGADDGGGAGNFAGIRIYRDKADGHYDRVELVADRIQFRHSVRNGGGLQVFPVGFTIPSHNEPHYGAWNLGILLEHFRQNFETIRKKSGWDIHRYEFPFYRLDDIGT
-1528 SQGLMFVNENVW
+1528 QGLHN
-1540 ADNGMRINSRVIL
+1540 IP
-1553 GAERRTGDMSYGNKL
+1553 
-1568 YEKGGFNGI
+1568 FNHY
-1577 IVDTIHGIGTD
+1577 V
-1588 AHDRADKT
+1588 
-1596 SIIGDRIFFGHTYAD
+1596 
-1611 DDAGKKNG
+1611 
-1619 WEIKSWQGHGN
+1619 
-1630 LKLYPVGEMDR
+1630 
-1641 QSGSQM
+1641 
-1647 ISGDFIFIDSYGR
+1647 
-1660 YQSVKQLLTA
+1660 
-1670 LCTMWGHWKNDMTPK
+1670 
-1685 MIRGRENANVNDTLR
+1685 
-1700 QGISRWGGFAT
+1700 
-1711 RGE
+1711 

>member
-24 AISAEVTE
+24 TISAEVTE
-32 VRNTEFELEL
+32 VRNAEFELEL
-42 KYPVGGEWASALT
+42 KYPVGGEWAQALT

-69 PHAFRIYEVEK
+69 PHAFRIYEIEK
-80 EIDSNEITVKAVTKT
+80 EADSNQITVKGVTKT

-100 NIIKPLSIKSATP
+100 NVIKPLSIKSATP
-113 SAAWEQLKRVAVDP
+113 SGAWEQLKRVAVDP

-220 GEGEAEQVIYGDI
+220 GENEAEQVIYGDI

-264 GEEAKKKAPTPAQVT
+264 GEETKKKAPTPAQVT

-348 VYDALRERIIKIEA
+348 VYDVLRERIIKIEA

-419 PPREKAS
+419 PPREKVS

-463 TDKVNDAINSAKQD
+463 TDKVNDAIESAKRD
-477 INNNVQESI
+477 INADVQTHI
-486 NAAIADAEKRWRPD
+486 NSAIADAEKRWRPD

-552 SGGGLLWNVVQ
+552 GGGGLRWDVVQ

-578 YLVDEISHVPTNNT
+578 FLVDEISTSPNSNT

-622 KLTPFN
+622 KVTPFD

-655 TEKYVTVTYPTI
+655 TEKYVTVSYPSI
-667 SGTTQL
+667 SGTIQL

-701 WVPSAN
+701 WVPSAA
-707 DGDQKWKNYKST
+707 DGEQKWKNYKST

-731 TDTEGRVTTNS
+731 TDTDGRVTTNAA
-742 TEIQHLNTGLAAKA
+742 EIQHLNTGLAAKA
-756 DQETVNNLDG
+756 DQETVNHLDG
-766 QIESAKAE
+766 AIESAKAE

-782 STAISQYKSTVDGE
+782 STAISQYKSTVDGQ
-796 ISKVSTYIDQKA
+796 ISKVSTSIDQKA

-823 GNATSTAAELKVIK
+823 GNAASTSAELRVIK
-837 DSISAKVSRTDLDVV
+837 DSISAKVSRTDLDTV

-861 NLTTRIDGIQ
+861 NLSTRIDGIQ
-871 TSVDKVTRD
+871 TSVDKATRD

-893 TQSENGLRSQI
+893 TQSEKEIGLRI
-904 NSVNEAAQIGIANLS
+904 TATEAKLMLDE
-919 SNAIPSAISNAKQ
+919 IPKRAREAEI
-932 YTDTQF
+932 YTDTKF
-938 SQVDGKI
+938 NLVDGKI
-945 QTQINT
+945 QTQLNN
-951 RLTDYARTSDVATRV
+951 RLVDYARTTDVATRV

-986 KKYGSRNLLAKTK
+986 KKYGSRNFLAGTK
-999 TEINFNGPLKNT
+999 TEIHFNGPIKNQ
-1011 QGNNAWGVL
+1011 QGNNAWYVIS
-1020 NGYWF
+1020 GYWF
-1025 IDKKTLKALG
+1025 IDKKTLKERG
-1035 YKVGDRLN
+1035 YKVGDRMN
-1043 IQYKVRTT
+1043 IQFKTRTT
-1051 TPGIANMRVSCEVY
+1051 TPGITSIRVSPEVF
-1065 SDTSYLQWVVGDNKF
+1065 SGSGYLQWINGSNTF
-1080 GLPSEY
+1080 GLPREY
-1086 NKDNWDISTS
+1086 NKDEWDVSTS
-1096 NDYKTKVGHVWINEQ
+1096 DTYKTKVGWFNISEN

-1119 RFRVDAGNKAAGT
+1119 RFRIDVANKSAGSNIAI
-1132 VVAVDIKDC
+1132 DIKDA

-1161 ESSEKFQEVLQTV
+1161 DSSEKFQEVLQTV

-1223 LSAKLSGFTNG
+1223 LSAKLNNFTNG
-1234 VDGYTISARPGNY
+1234 VDGYTTSTRPGNY

-1336 TSDTFGVVGQHIFD
+1336 TKDTFDVVGQHIFD

-1377 LVRGETVGRYK
+1377 LVRGGTVGRYK

-1400 KNDAWALTLS
+1400 KNDAWALSLS

-1433 VLDGDVTATGR
+1433 VLDGDVIANGT
-1444 AFIKESWIEGLNAS
+1444 AFIKESWIEDLNAS
-1458 KITAGELNAAR
+1458 KITTGTLNAWQ
-1469 VKVINIDAN
+1469 VKIVNLDASNIVTGTMA
-1478 NITSG
+1478 
-1483 QLSASRIRGG
+1483 ASHIKGG
-1493 ILSSFNDYT
+1493 ILSSINGD
-1502 VFDLENGKLKFNS
+1502 VKFDLDGS
-1515 NLTGIFRNQTGAA
+1515 NLNFFKNGSIQFHTGSNSIWRQTPDGVHTAFVHFQDTVHDSLYAAIGVTSSSDGINSSSGGRFSGIRCFRASKNNKVKNPQNNKLGSHEGSVDQIEIYGDEIWITDDFNIDRGFYIRTDTMPITGAIDLWA
-1528 SQGLMFVNENVW
+1528 TIRYLTTAVNELANMYGHLRNVNW
-1540 ADNGMRINSRVIL
+1540 NLKSDDFQRAAR
-1553 GAERRTGDMSYGNKL
+1553 
-1568 YEKGGFNGI
+1568 NGI
-1577 IVDTIHGIGTD
+1577 RS
-1588 AHDRADKT
+1588 AN
-1596 SIIGDRIFFGHTYAD
+1596 SI
-1611 DDAGKKNG
+1611 
-1619 WEIKSWQGHGN
+1619 
-1630 LKLYPVGEMDR
+1630 YP
-1641 QSGSQM
+1641 QK
-1647 ISGDFIFIDSYGR
+1647 F
-1660 YQSVKQLLTA
+1660 
-1670 LCTMWGHWKNDMTPK
+1670 TMP
-1685 MIRGRENANVNDTLR
+1685 V
-1700 QGISRWGGFAT
+1700 F
-1711 RGE
+1711 

>member
-14 DTNGMGILHD
+14 DTNGMGILYD

-32 VRNTEFELEL
+32 VRNAEFELEL
-42 KYPVGGEWASALT
+42 KYPVGGEWAQALT

-69 PHAFRIYEVEK
+69 PHAFRIYEIEK
-80 EIDSNEITVKAVTKT
+80 EADSNQITVKGVTKT

-100 NIIKPLSIKSATP
+100 NVIKTLSIKSATP
-113 SAAWEQLKRVAVDP
+113 SGAWEQLKRAAVDP

-220 GEGEAEQVIYGDI
+220 GENEAEQVIYGDI

-253 SEFNDSSTHKE
+253 SEFNNTEQHKE
-264 GEEAKKKAPTPAQVT
+264 GEESKKKAPTPAQVT

-348 VYDALRERIIKIEA
+348 VYDVLRERIIKIEA
-362 SSSGTGRASLAD
+362 SSSGSGRASLAD

-419 PPREKAS
+419 PPREKVS

-463 TDKVNDAINSAKQD
+463 TDKVNDAIESAKRD
-477 INNNVQESI
+477 INADVQSHI
-486 NAAIADAEKRWRPD
+486 NSAIADAEKRWRPD

-552 SGGGLLWNVVQ
+552 GGGGLLWNVVQ

-578 YLVDEISHVPTNNT
+578 FLVDEISTSPNSNT

-612 KNTTGMRSKF
+612 KNTTGMGSKF
-622 KLTPFN
+622 KVTPFD

-655 TEKYVTVTYPTI
+655 TEKYVTVTYPSI
-667 SGTTQL
+667 SGSGQL
-673 TIKEIANVD
+673 AIKEIANVD

-701 WVPSAN
+701 WVPSAA
-707 DGDQKWKNYKST
+707 DGEQKWKNYKST

-731 TDTEGRVTTNS
+731 TDTDGRVTTNAA
-742 TEIQHLNTGLAAKA
+742 EIQHLNTGLAAKA
-756 DQETVNNLDG
+756 DQETVNHLDG
-766 QIESAKAE
+766 SIESAKAE

-782 STAISQYKSTVDGE
+782 STAISQYKSTVDGQ
-796 ISKVSTYIDQKA
+796 ISKVSTSIDQKA

-823 GNATSTAAELKVIK
+823 GNAASTSAELRVIK
-837 DSISAKVSRTDLDVV
+837 DSISAKVSRTDLDTV

-861 NLTTRIDGIQ
+861 NLSARIDGIQ
-871 TSVDKVTRD
+871 TSVDKATRD

-893 TQSENGLRSQI
+893 TQSEKEIGLRI
-904 NSVNEAAQIGIANLS
+904 TATEAKLMLDE
-919 SNAIPSAISNAKQ
+919 IPKRAREAEI
-932 YTDTQF
+932 YTDTKF
-938 SQVDGKI
+938 NLVDGKI
-945 QTQINT
+945 QTQLNN
-951 RLTDYARTSDVATRV
+951 RLVDYARTTDVATRV

-986 KKYGSRNLLAKTK
+986 KKYGSRNFLAGTK
-999 TEINFNGPLKNT
+999 TEIHFNGPIKNQ
-1011 QGNNAWGVL
+1011 QGNNAWDVIA
-1020 NGYWF
+1020 GYWF
-1025 IDKKTLKALG
+1025 IDKKTLKERG
-1035 YKVGDRLN
+1035 YKVGDRMN
-1043 IQYKVRTT
+1043 IQFKTRTT
-1051 TPGIANMRVSCEVY
+1051 TPGITSMRVSPEVY
-1065 SDTSYLQWVVGDNKF
+1065 SGTGYIQWINGSNKF
-1080 GLPSEY
+1080 GLPREY
-1086 NKDNWDISTS
+1086 NKDEWDVSTS
-1096 NDYKTKVGHVWINEQ
+1096 DAYKTKIGYFNISEN

-1119 RFRVDAGNKAAGT
+1119 RFRIDVSGKAAGT
-1132 VVAVDIKDC
+1132 NLAIDIKDA

-1161 ESSEKFQEVLQTV
+1161 DSSEKFQEVLQTV

-1223 LSAKLSGFTNG
+1223 LSAKLSNFTNG
-1234 VDGYTISARPGNY
+1234 VDGYTTSTRPGNY

-1336 TSDTFGVVGQHIFD
+1336 TKDIFDVVGQHIFD

-1377 LVRGETVGRYK
+1377 LVRGDTVGRYK
-1388 PSGGVSSTVISQ
+1388 PSGGVSSTVVSQ
-1400 KNDAWALTLS
+1400 KNDAWALSLS

-1421 DRSGL
+1421 DRSGV
-1426 RLKGKSI
+1426 RLKGKNI
-1433 VLDGDVTATGR
+1433 VLDGDVIANGT
-1444 AFIKESWIEGLNAS
+1444 AFIKESWIQD
-1458 KITAGELNAAR
+1458 LNAA
-1469 VKVINIDAN
+1469 K
-1478 NITSG
+1478 ITSG
-1483 QLSASRIRGG
+1483 TINAWQVKIVNMDASNIVTGTMAAGHIKGG
-1493 ILSSFNDYT
+1493 ILSSINGD
-1502 VFDLENGKLKFNS
+1502 VKFDLDGSKLNFFKNGSIQFYSGSNS
-1515 NLTGIFRNQTGAA
+1515 IWRQTPDGVHTAFVHFQDTVHDSLYAA
-1528 SQGLMFVNENVW
+1528 IGVTSSSDG
-1540 ADNGMRINSRVIL
+1540 INS
-1553 GAERRTGDMSYGNKL
+1553 MSGGRFSGIRCFRASKNNKVKNPQNNKL
-1568 YEKGGFNGI
+1568 GSHERSIDQIEIYGDEIWITDDFNLDRGFYI
-1577 IVDTIHGIGTD
+1577 RTDTMPSTGSIDLWATIRYLTTAVNVLANAYGHMQNIG
-1588 AHDRADKT
+1588 
-1596 SIIGDRIFFGHTYAD
+1596 
-1611 DDAGKKNG
+1611 
-1619 WEIKSWQGHGN
+1619 WN
-1630 LKLYPVGEMDR
+1630 LKNEDFQRSVRNDIRSVNSIYPKF
-1641 QSGSQM
+1641 QM
-1647 ISGDFIFIDSYGR
+1647 PVF
-1660 YQSVKQLLTA
+1660 K
-1670 LCTMWGHWKNDMTPK
+1670 
-1685 MIRGRENANVNDTLR
+1685 
-1700 QGISRWGGFAT
+1700 
-1711 RGE
+1711 

>member
-14 DTNGMGILHD
+14 DTNGMGILYD

-32 VRNTEFELEL
+32 VRNAEFELEL
-42 KYPVGGEWASALT
+42 KYPVGGEWAQALT

-69 PHAFRIYEVEK
+69 PHAFRIYEIEK
-80 EIDSNEITVKAVTKT
+80 EADSNQITVKGVTKT

-100 NIIKPLSIKSATP
+100 NVIKPLSIKSATP
-113 SAAWEQLKRVAVDP
+113 SGAWEQLKRVAVDP

-136 QTAKDTNMDI
+136 QTSKDTNMDI

-220 GEGEAEQVIYGDI
+220 GENEPEQVIYGDI

-264 GEEAKKKAPTPAQVT
+264 GEETKKKAPTPAQVT

-348 VYDALRERIIKIEA
+348 VYDVLRERIIKIEA
-362 SSSGTGRASLAD
+362 SSSGSGRASLAD

-419 PPREKAS
+419 PPREKVS

-486 NAAIADAEKRWRPD
+486 SAAIADAEKRWRPD

-510 KLKKLDGDITVKVGD
+510 KLKKIDGDINVKVSD

-552 SGGGLLWNVVQ
+552 GGGGLLWNVVQ

-578 YLVDEISHVPTNNT
+578 FLVDEISTSPNSNT

-622 KLTPFN
+622 KVTPFD

-637 GVDLVPTDGEAI
+637 GVDLAPTDGEAI

-667 SGTTQL
+667 SGSIQL
-673 TIKEIANVD
+673 AIKEIANVD

-731 TDTEGRVTTNS
+731 TDTDGRVTTNAA
-742 TEIQHLNTGLAAKA
+742 EIQHLNTGLSAKA
-756 DQETVNNLDG
+756 DQETVNHLDG
-766 QIESAKAE
+766 AIESAKAE

-782 STAISQYKSTVDGE
+782 STAISQYKSTVDGQ
-796 ISKVSTYIDQKA
+796 INKVSTSIDQKA

-823 GNATSTAAELKVIK
+823 GNAASTSAELRVIK
-837 DSISAKVSRTDLDVV
+837 DSISAKVSRTDLDTV

-861 NLTTRIDGIQ
+861 NLSARIDGIQ
-871 TSVDKVTRD
+871 TSVDKATRD

-893 TQSENGLRSQI
+893 TQSEKEIGLRI
-904 NSVNEAAQIGIANLS
+904 TATEAKLMLDE
-919 SNAIPSAISNAKQ
+919 IPKRAREAEI
-932 YTDTQF
+932 YTDTKF
-938 SQVDGKI
+938 NLVDGKI
-945 QTQINT
+945 QTQINN
-951 RLTDYARTSDVATRV
+951 RLTDYARTADIATRV
-966 TQEAGKIKTELTS
+966 TQEAGRIKTELSS

-986 KKYGSRNLLAKTK
+986 KKYGSRNFLAGTK
-999 TEINFNGPLKNT
+999 TEIHFNGPIKN
-1011 QGNNAWGVL
+1011 QQDNNAWDVIT
-1020 NGYWF
+1020 GYWF
-1025 IDKKTLKALG
+1025 IDKKTLKERG
-1035 YKVGDRLN
+1035 YKVGDRMN
-1043 IQYKVRTT
+1043 IQFKTRTT
-1051 TPGIANMRVSCEVY
+1051 TPGITNMRVSPEVY
-1065 SDTSYLQWVVGDNKF
+1065 SGTGYIQWIGGNNPF
-1080 GLPSEY
+1080 GLPREY
-1086 NKDNWDISTS
+1086 NKDEWDVSTS
-1096 NDYKTKVGHVWINEQ
+1096 DTYKTKIGWFNISEN

-1119 RFRVDAGNKAAGT
+1119 RFRIDVANKTAGT
-1132 VVAVDIKDC
+1132 NVAIDIKDA

-1161 ESSEKFQEVLQTV
+1161 DSSEKFQEVLQTV

-1223 LSAKLSGFTNG
+1223 LSAKLSNFTNG
-1234 VDGYTISARPGNY
+1234 VDGYTTSTRPGNY

-1315 NGTPVYTKGLTAQPG
+1315 NGTPVYTKVLTAQPG

-1336 TSDTFGVVGQHIFD
+1336 TKDTFDVVGQHIFD

-1357 RFSFRIKMTGEGRFG
+1357 RFSFRIKLTGEGRFG

-1377 LVRGETVGRYK
+1377 LVRGGTVGRYK

-1400 KNDAWALTLS
+1400 KNDAWALSLS

-1421 DRSGL
+1421 DHSGL

-1444 AFIKESWIEGLNAS
+1444 AFIKESWIENLNAS
-1458 KITAGELNAAR
+1458 KITSGTIDAR
-1469 VKVINIDAN
+1469 VVTVSNINAD

-1483 QLSASRIRGG
+1483 VLKGIKLIGGKIESLDGSLSIDLNNKKIRLNGDNVG
-1493 ILSSFNDYT
+1493 IIRSVSGYPTQFIRYEHSI
-1502 VFDLENGKLKFNS
+1502 ENGTKHSKTIIGSNRNGSENWNSVSFSGIVIDNNAGKDIDKLWQFGDYNYMRHASGNDGWNFGVVSQTMTPGEWNKNSEIWCRHFVVPREVTSETDKVTKFIRLEES
-1515 NLTGIFRNQTGAA
+1515 VAALWRLWTHAEGHVQMSGAMRSQIQKTVDAFGYFRN
-1528 SQGLMFVNENVW
+1528 N
-1540 ADNGMRINSRVIL
+1540 I
-1553 GAERRTGDMSYGNKL
+1553 
-1568 YEKGGFNGI
+1568 
-1577 IVDTIHGIGTD
+1577 
-1588 AHDRADKT
+1588 
-1596 SIIGDRIFFGHTYAD
+1596 
-1611 DDAGKKNG
+1611 
-1619 WEIKSWQGHGN
+1619 
-1630 LKLYPVGEMDR
+1630 P
-1641 QSGSQM
+1641 
-1647 ISGDFIFIDSYGR
+1647 
-1660 YQSVKQLLTA
+1660 
-1670 LCTMWGHWKNDMTPK
+1670 
-1685 MIRGRENANVNDTLR
+1685 
-1700 QGISRWGGFAT
+1700 
-1711 RGE
+1711 

>member
-32 VRNTEFELEL
+32 VRNAEFELEL
-42 KYPVGGEWASALT
+42 KYPVGGEWANALT

-80 EIDSNEITVKAVTKT
+80 EVDSNQITVKAVTKT

-113 SAAWEQLKRVAVDP
+113 SGAWEQLKRVAVDP

-170 TNNTIY
+170 TNNTIF

-220 GEGEAEQVIYGDI
+220 GENEAEQVIYGDI

-279 AKAQSYFTSKNKDA
+279 SKAQSYFTSKNKDA

-302 EMIPLQDSTEWDRRI
+302 EMLPLQDSTEWDRRI

-348 VYDALRERIIKIEA
+348 VYDVLRERIIKIEA

-419 PPREKAS
+419 PPREKVS

-463 TDKVNDAINSAKQD
+463 TDKVNDAIESAKRD
-477 INNNVQESI
+477 INADVQTHI
-486 NAAIADAEKRWRPD
+486 NSAIADAEKRWRPD

-510 KLKKLDGDITVKVGD
+510 KLKKLDGDINVKVSD

-530 AAELERIKPGNP
+530 ASELERIKPGNP

-552 SGGGLLWNVVQ
+552 GGDGTDWNVVQ
-563 GGGGMQNGQLLGARN
+563 GGGGIQNGQILGARN
-578 YLVDEISHVPTNNT
+578 LSIDEISGVPMYNH
-592 FYMPFESKNYSIPYT
+592 FDMPFESKNYSVPYT

-612 KNTTGMRSKF
+612 KNKSVTKGKIE
-622 KLTPFN
+622 LTPYDSN
-628 PATDKVTVD
+628 TKVTVD
-637 GVDLVPTDGEAI
+637 GVDLAPTNDKAI
-649 FELPGG
+649 FEVPPG
-655 TEKYVTVTYPTI
+655 TEKYVTVTYPSLGNDRI
-667 SGTTQL
+667 LLS
-673 TIKEIANVD
+673 IKETGLID
-682 GANIYTYKWKV
+682 GTNLYTYKWKV

-701 WVPSAN
+701 WVPSAA
-707 DGDQKWKNYKST
+707 DGEQKWKNYKST

-731 TDTEGRVTTNS
+731 TDTDGRVTTNAA
-742 TEIQHLNTGLAAKA
+742 EIQHLNTGLSAKA
-756 DQETVNNLDG
+756 DQETVNHLDG
-766 QIESAKAE
+766 AIESAKAE

-782 STAISQYKSTVDGE
+782 STAISQYKSTVDGQ
-796 ISKVSTYIDQKA
+796 ISKVSTSIDQKA

-823 GNATSTAAELKVIK
+823 GNATNTAAELKVIK
-837 DSISAKVSRTDLDVV
+837 DSISAKVSRIDLDTV

-861 NLTTRIDGIQ
+861 NLSARIDGIQ
-871 TSVDKVTRD
+871 TSVDKATRD

-893 TQSENGLRSQI
+893 TQSEKEIGLRI
-904 NSVNEAAQIGIANLS
+904 TATEAKLMLDE
-919 SNAIPSAISNAKQ
+919 IPKRAREAEI
-932 YTDTQF
+932 YTDTKF
-938 SQVDGKI
+938 NLVDGKI
-945 QTQINT
+945 QTQLNN
-951 RLTDYARTSDVATRV
+951 RLVDYARTTDIATRV

-986 KKYGSRNLLAKTK
+986 KKYGSRNFLAGTK
-999 TEINFNGPLKNT
+999 TEIHFNGPIMNQ
-1011 QGNNAWGVL
+1011 QGNNAWDVIA
-1020 NGYWF
+1020 GYWF
-1025 IDKKTLKALG
+1025 IDKKTLKERG
-1035 YKVGDRLN
+1035 YKVGDRMN
-1043 IQYKVRTT
+1043 IQFKTRTT
-1051 TPGIANMRVSCEVY
+1051 TPGITSMRVSPEVY
-1065 SDTSYLQWVVGDNKF
+1065 SGTGYIQWINGSNPF
-1080 GLPSEY
+1080 GLPREY
-1086 NKDNWDISTS
+1086 NKDEWDVSTS
-1096 NDYKTKVGHVWINEQ
+1096 DTYKTKIGWFNISEN

-1119 RFRVDAGNKAAGT
+1119 RFRIDVGNKAAGT
-1132 VVAVDIKDC
+1132 NLAIDIKDA

-1161 ESSEKFQEVLQTV
+1161 DSSEKFQEVLQTV

-1223 LSAKLSGFTNG
+1223 LSAKLSNFTNG
-1234 VDGYTISARPGNY
+1234 VDGYTTSTRPGNY

-1315 NGTPVYTKGLTAQPG
+1315 NGAPVYTKGLTAQPG

-1336 TSDTFGVVGQHIFD
+1336 TKDTFDVVGQHIFD

-1357 RFSFRIKMTGEGRFG
+1357 RFSFRIKLTGEGRIG

-1377 LVRGETVGRYK
+1377 LVRGGTVGRYK

-1433 VLDGDVTATGR
+1433 VLDGDVIANGT
-1444 AFIKESWIEGLNAS
+1444 AFIKESWIED
-1458 KITAGELNAAR
+1458 LNAAKITSGQINAKE

-1478 NITSG
+1478 NIVTG
-1483 QLSASRIRGG
+1483 KLSAARISGG
-1493 ILSSFNDYT
+1493 ILTSFDDMIQMNLDK
-1502 VFDLENGKLKFNS
+1502 GKLSFFKEGEVYFDKGTNILYRQRTHPVEKH
-1515 NLTGIFRNQTGAA
+1515 NTIGY
-1528 SQGLMFVNENVW
+1528 LMFK
-1540 ADNGMRINSRVIL
+1540 DS
-1553 GAERRTGDMSYGNKL
+1553 
-1568 YEKGGFNGI
+1568 
-1577 IVDTIHGIGTD
+1577 IHGGVATLLGSVSHRWVDQLKQGDDDGGGAGNFAGIRIYRDKADGHYDRVELVADRIQFRHSVRNGGGLQVFPVGFTIPSHNEPHYGGWNLGILLEHFRQNFETIRKKSGWDIHRYEFPLYRLDDIGTKGL
-1588 AHDRADKT
+1588 HN
-1596 SIIGDRIFFGHTYAD
+1596 IPFNHY
-1611 DDAGKKNG
+1611 
-1619 WEIKSWQGHGN
+1619 
-1630 LKLYPVGEMDR
+1630 V
-1641 QSGSQM
+1641 
-1647 ISGDFIFIDSYGR
+1647 
-1660 YQSVKQLLTA
+1660 
-1670 LCTMWGHWKNDMTPK
+1670 
-1685 MIRGRENANVNDTLR
+1685 
-1700 QGISRWGGFAT
+1700 
-1711 RGE
+1711 